1 MAETNAAALCEA
13 GRRDA
18 QALTVT
24 GRRRAHTGSI
34 RRAARTLVHAAK
46 AVTPETPNGA
56 WLRDNHTL
64 ARTAAS
70 DAAAALRHAHT
81 LRASGKQTVLGA
93 CCTGLLRACGNAL
106 TPKAAQAYLAGFQDV
121 LPLETAELAL
131 LVPGLQA
138 AAVYALAD
146 TYARDGA
153 AAPALFTSL
162 RALGTAAWA
171 ALAERCDRVGR
182 ILARDPVGVYP
193 AMDAATRTRY
203 RQTVAQLARRTGRTE
218 IDIAEDVL
226 ARAQSGEGAR
236 RHVGWFLLREV
247 LGAPEKR
254 RDGAWYIAAVVMGT
268 LALSLLLGFATGS
281 VSGAVLLLIP
291 VSEAVKGLLDAVLLR
306 VTKPRFVPRLALRR
320 GIPPEGRTLCVIAA
334 LLTCPGDAHALTA
347 RLEEYALCNRD
358 AGEQLL
364 FGLLADLP
372 EADMEHAPIDP
383 AILRAAREEIEA
395 LNARWG
401 SRFYL
406 FTRPRVQT
414 PDGKW
419 SAWERKRGALLELA
433 RLVLDRPGALQ
444 CAAGDAAGLSGTV
457 YLLTLDADTRL
468 TPGAARALVG
478 AMLHPLN
485 RPVVDARRGVV
496 THGYGLL
503 HPRMATELQSA
514 RASDWAR
521 VFAGP
526 GGSDPYGGVCG
537 ELYMDCFD
545 RGGFSGKGIL
555 DVRALLACCG
565 GDALPE
571 QRILSH
577 DALEGAYLHGGFLG
591 DVELT
596 DTFPAAPL
604 AWGARAHRWIR
615 GDWQNAPWI
624 FSRRARALHPID
636 RFRLADSLRRS
647 LVAPATW
654 AAIFLGCVLRWP
666 GLRLAAYA
674 ALLALAQGL
683 IFALGHPIV
692 HPADARVRYH
702 SSVLPGL
709 AAAVVQ
715 TVLRLI
721 LLPWEAVLNTSA
733 IVTALWRMTVSHRD
747 LLQWQTAAQRAAKRD
762 GLGAYLRALWPA
774 SALGLLTAVLTPSPT
789 GLAAGIVW
797 TLSPFVLAALGAPNA
812 PGAAPLQHA
821 AQRELLGWAKA
832 TWRYFETFCTAGE
845 HYLPPDNVQTQ
856 PPTGTAHRTSPTNMG
871 FALLSALCAHALG
884 VDNGRGL
891 VLAERMLTTMEQL
904 PRWNGHFYNW
914 YHTCTLRPMPPLYV
928 STVDSGNFAAALLAA
943 ANALRGW
950 GQGTLAAR
958 AQALCDGMDF
968 ALLYDPQRRLM
979 HIGIDTGSGKRS
991 EGYYDLLESEARLT
1005 SYFAVAR
1012 GDVPRE
1018 HWRALSR
1025 AQVQHERY
1033 RGCVSW
1039 SGSVFEYLMPEL
1051 FLPPQRDSL
1060 LWESAKFCLRVQ
1072 RRRVRTGQP
1081 WGVSESAYFALDSA
1095 LSYRYKAHGC
1105 AALAMQ
1111 PDMDRELVLSPYSAF
1126 LALAVAP
1133 RAAVRDLRRFAARG
1147 LLGQYGFREALDC
1160 TRARTGGGGQIVH
1173 CVMAHHQGMSLLS
1186 ACNALCGGQVQRW
1199 FLADPAMRAHMSLL
1213 SERLPLG
1220 APALRRRPEA
1230 QSSSNS
1236 RRRAL
1241 PDYTVEGT
1249 GVDAEAPRC
1258 TLLSNGT
1265 YCLAVTEAGQSFARW
1280 HALSVCRR
1288 GTRSDPAAAPMVSL
1302 ETGGVCTPLLPGT
1315 ADAARWRFT
1324 VRAAQFSTRHGSVTA
1339 VQTFTVPERV
1349 NGEVRALTLSS
1360 PDGIDGTVRLTFE
1373 AVLAPWED
1381 YVNHP
1386 AFARLGFQ
1394 SVLRRN
1400 ALLLRRLGRGGK
1412 PETWLCAACDR
1423 QADFCAEGALPGW
1436 LRAGYVQVR
1445 VAVHTPPDTP
1455 WRVHFALGVG
1465 AHEDDAFAAAQRA
1478 LVLPPESAAAL
1489 PGTLAAQYGMTDAEL
1504 EGAMAHISPLLFPTA
1519 APDASAQQLERPA
1532 LWAHGISGDL
1542 PVWCARPE
1550 AHVLRQ
1556 WALLRA
1562 LGIGCDLAL
1571 CTSDGGDY
1579 LQPTRTKVRGAL
1591 AALDLAHCL
1600 DAPGGVHLV
1609 PEDAFADVAAAAAI
1623 RPGMAHTRCT
1633 LPLLPPPGDR
1643 RTMPTG
1649 SDVRW
1654 DADGTV
1660 SFTGLPPRA
1669 WSNVLTNGRFGFLA
1683 TDAGTGHLWYRNAH
1697 TGRINRWLCD
1707 PWVLRG
1713 TETLRMTT
1721 RTGAVSLFNDD
1732 GHARVEYGFGWA
1744 AWERSVD
1751 GMSVRVTAFVP
1762 EDADARV
1769 LLIECAGRARITW
1782 HTDLVCAGR
1791 DADAPAVVTAYSG
1804 GVFTAENAR
1813 ADTPL
1818 RVCAA
1823 AGMPLTG
1830 WTCDR
1835 FSFLRGQMDRRA
1847 GAGLSPCFAL
1857 EGVVER
1863 QGVLVCGCDTRAN
1876 LLRLTQPDEAVR
1888 ALHRVRERWLGAVS
1902 RLWITTPDAAMNRYL
1917 GGWAAYQTLCCRLM
1931 ARTSL
1936 YQNGGAFGFRDQLQ
1950 DAVNLLLLDSKPAR
1964 EQIGRACAHQFS
1976 AGDVC
1981 HWWHAGF
1988 GVEHGV
1994 RTRISDDL
2002 LWLPWA
2008 VCEYAQ
2014 KTGDTQILSAEYP
2027 FLAGEELTEHER
2039 DRYQPLTP
2047 GAETGTVLEHCRR
2060 AFMRVLA
2067 RGVGAHGLLHIGTGD
2082 WNDAFDRVGAQGRGE
2097 SVWLTWF
2104 FAVTARKFAALIGG
2118 HAAEQLTLAA
2128 DRCTRAA
2135 EAAWDGAWYR
2145 RGYYDDGQPLG
2156 SEKSGECRIDAIAQ
2170 AFAALDTHAD
2180 RGRVHTALTSAV
2192 EHLFD
2197 REHNVV
2203 RLFDPPITRRTPET
2217 GYVRSYGA
2225 GLRENGGQYTHGA
2238 LWLAMALL
2246 RTGRTA
2252 EGTEILHAVL
2262 PAAHDPA
2269 RYEGEPYVL
2278 AADIAG
2284 GDNAGVAGWTWYTGA
2299 AGWYL
2304 RIAAEDLLGLHLRGG
2319 VLYPEPHLPAG
2330 WPECAVRWRDGAGLL
2345 HTIRLRPDGVTVDE
2359 KPYDGGGIGKKRPK
2373 PYSQDR

>member
-1 MAETNAAALCEA
+1 MADTNAGALCEA

-34 RRAARTLVHAAK
+34 RRAVKALTRTAK
-46 AVTPETPNGA
+46 AVTPETPDGA
-56 WLRDNHTL
+56 WLRDNRTL
-64 ARTAAS
+64 ARAAAS

-81 LRASGKQTVLGA
+81 LRASGAQTVLHV
-93 CCTGLLRACGNAL
+93 CCAGLLRACGNAL
-106 TPKAAQAYLAGFQDV
+106 TPKTAQAYLAGFQDV

-138 AAVYALAD
+138 AAVCALAD
-146 TYARDGA
+146 TYAHDGA

-171 ALAERCDRVGR
+171 ALTERCDRVGR
-182 ILARDPVGVYP
+182 ILARDPAGVYP

-203 RQTVAQLARRTGRTE
+203 RQTVARLSRRTGRTE

-226 ARAQSGEGAR
+226 ARAQSGEGTR

-254 RDGAWYIAAVVMGT
+254 RGGAWYIAAVIMGT

-281 VSGAVLLLIP
+281 VSGAMLLLIP

-320 GIPPEGRTLCVIAA
+320 GIPSEGKTLCVIAA
-334 LLTCPGDAHALTA
+334 LLTCPGDAHTLAA

-372 EADMEHAPIDP
+372 EAAQAHRAGDE
-383 AILRAAREEIEA
+383 AILHAARTEIEA
-395 LNARWG
+395 LNARYG
-401 SRFYL
+401 GRFYL
-406 FTRPRVQT
+406 FTRERVQT

-419 SAWERKRGALLELA
+419 SAWERKRGALLRLA
-433 RLVLDRPGALQ
+433 QLLCGETDAMH
-444 CAAGDAAGLSGTV
+444 CAAGDAAALRGTA

-591 DVELT
+591 DVELM

-692 HPADARVRYH
+692 HPADARVHYH

-721 LLPWEAVLNTSA
+721 LLPWEAVLNASA
-733 IVTALWRMTVSHRD
+733 IVTVLWRMLVSHKN

-797 TLSPFVLAALGAPNA
+797 TLSPFVLATLGAPNA
-812 PGAAPLQHA
+812 PGAAPLTRA

-832 TWRYFETFCTAGE
+832 TWRYFETFCTAEE

-884 VDNGRGL
+884 IDNERGL
-891 VLAERMLTTMEQL
+891 ALAERMLTTMEQL

-928 STVDSGNFAAALLAA
+928 STVDSGNCAAALLAA

-950 GQGTLAAR
+950 GQDALAAR

-1147 LLGQYGFREALDC
+1147 LPGQYGFREALDC

-1230 QSSSNS
+1230 QRGKP

-1288 GTRSDPAAAPMVSL
+1288 GTRSDPSAAPVVSL
-1302 ETGGVCTPLLPGT
+1302 ETGGASTPLLPGT

-1423 QADFCAEGALPGW
+1423 QADFCAEGAIPGW

-1455 WRVHFALGVG
+1455 WRVRFALGVG

-1519 APDASAQQLERPA
+1519 APDAAAEQLKRPA

-1571 CTSDGGDY
+1571 CSSDGGDY

-1591 AALDLAHCL
+1591 AALDLTHCL

-1623 RPGMAHTRCT
+1623 RPGMAHTRYT

-1649 SDVRW
+1649 SDVHW

-1660 SFTGLPPRA
+1660 AFTGLPPRA

-1697 TGRINRWLCD
+1697 TGRVNRWLCD

-1713 TETLRMTT
+1713 TETLRMAT
-1721 RTGAVSLFNDD
+1721 RAGAVSLFNDD

-1744 AWERSVD
+1744 AWERTVD

-1762 EDADARV
+1762 EDANARV

-1782 HTDLVCAGR
+1782 HTDLVCAAR

-1804 GVFTAENAR
+1804 GVFTAGNAR

-1818 RVCAA
+1818 HVCAA

-1857 EGVVER
+1857 ESVVER

-1902 RLWITTPDAAMNRYL
+1902 RLWITTPDEAMNRYL

-1950 DAVNLLLLDSKPAR
+1950 DAVNLLLLDSEPAR
-1964 EQIGRACAHQFS
+1964 AQIGRACAHQFS

-1981 HWWHAGF
+1981 HWWHADA

-2027 FLAGEELTEHER
+2027 FLAGEELTEHEH
-2039 DRYQPLTP
+2039 DRYQPLEVST
-2047 GAETGTVLEHCRR
+2047 ETGTVLEHCRR

-2118 HAAEQLTLAA
+2118 HAAEQLALAA

-2170 AFAALDTHAD
+2170 AFAAFDTHAD
-2180 RGRVHTALTSAV
+2180 PAHVHCALTSAV
-2192 EHLFD
+2192 EQLFD

-2246 RTGRTA
+2246 RTGRTD
-2252 EGTEILHAVL
+2252 EGVQILRAVL

-2278 AADIAG
+2278 AADVAA
-2284 GDNAGVAGWTWYTGA
+2284 GDNAGAAGWTWYTGA

-2304 RIAAEDLLGLHLRGG
+2304 RIAAEELLGLHLRGG
-2319 VLYPEPHLPAG
+2319 VLYPEPRLPAG

>member
-1 MAETNAAALCEA
+1 MAETNAGVLREA
-13 GRRDA
+13 GARDA

-24 GRRRAHTGSI
+24 GRRRARTGCI
-34 RRAARTLVHAAK
+34 RRAVKALTRTAK

-56 WLRDNHTL
+56 WLRDNRTL

-81 LRASGKQTVLGA
+81 LRASGAQTVLHV
-93 CCTGLLRACGNAL
+93 CCAGLLRACGNAL

-138 AAVYALAD
+138 AAVCALAD
-146 TYARDGA
+146 TYAHDGA

-171 ALAERCDRVGR
+171 ALTERCDRVGR
-182 ILARDPVGVYP
+182 ILARDPAGVYP
-193 AMDAATRTRY
+193 AMDAATRAHY
-203 RQTVAQLARRTGRTE
+203 RQVTARLARRTGRTE

-247 LGAPEKR
+247 LGAPEKH
-254 RDGAWYIAAVVMGT
+254 RDGAWYIAAVIMGT

-320 GIPPEGRTLCVIAA
+320 GIPPEGKTLCVIAA
-334 LLTCPGDAHALTA
+334 LLTCPDDAHALTA
-347 RLEEYALCNRD
+347 RLEEYYLCNRD
-358 AGEQLL
+358 AGENLT

-372 EADMEHAPIDP
+372 EADHAHAPVDP
-383 AILRAAREEIEA
+383 AILRAARTEIEA
-395 LNARWG
+395 LNARYG
-401 SRFYL
+401 GRFYL
-406 FTRPRVQT
+406 FTRERVQT

-419 SAWERKRGALLELA
+419 SAWERKRGALLRLA
-433 RLVLDRPGALQ
+433 QLLCGEAGAMH
-444 CAAGDAAGLSGTV
+444 CAAGDAAALRGTA

-485 RPVVDARRGVV
+485 RPVVDAQRGVV

-721 LLPWEAVLNTSA
+721 LLPWEAVLNASA
-733 IVTALWRMTVSHRD
+733 IVTALWRMLVSHKN

-812 PGAAPLQHA
+812 DAPAQLSRA
-821 AQRELLGWAKA
+821 AQRELLDWAKA
-832 TWRYFETFCTAGE
+832 TWQYFETFCTAGE

-871 FALLSALCAHALG
+871 FALLSALSAHALG
-884 VDNGRGL
+884 IDNGRGL
-891 VLAERMLTTMEQL
+891 ALAERMLTTMEQL

-928 STVDSGNFAAALLAA
+928 STVDSGNCAAALLAA

-950 GQGTLAAR
+950 GQGELAAR

-1012 GDVPRE
+1012 GDVPRA

-1072 RRRVRTGQP
+1072 RRRVRAGQP

-1230 QSSSNS
+1230 QSGKP

-1249 GVDAEAPRC
+1249 GVDAEVPRC

-1288 GTRSDPAAAPMVSL
+1288 GTRSDPAAAPVVSL
-1302 ETGGVCTPLLPGT
+1302 ETGGACTPLLPGT

-1324 VRAAQFSTRHGSVTA
+1324 VRAAQFSTRHGGVTA

-1423 QADFCAEGALPGW
+1423 QADFCAEGAIPGW

-1455 WRVHFALGVG
+1455 WRVRFALGVG
-1465 AHEDDAFAAAQRA
+1465 GHEDDAFAAAQRA
-1478 LVLPPESAAAL
+1478 LVLPPESATVL
-1489 PGTLAAQYGMTDAEL
+1489 PGALAAQYGMTDAEL
-1504 EGAMAHISPLLFPTA
+1504 EGAMAHISPLLFPA
-1519 APDASAQQLERPA
+1519 VSPDAAAEQLKRPA

-1579 LQPTRTKVRGAL
+1579 LQPTRAQVRGAL

-1660 SFTGLPPRA
+1660 AFTGLPPRA

-1721 RTGAVSLFNDD
+1721 RAGTVSLFDDD
-1732 GHARVEYGFGWA
+1732 GRARVEYGFGWA
-1744 AWERSVD
+1744 AWERTVD

-1762 EDADARV
+1762 EDANARV

-1813 ADTPL
+1813 ADMPL

-2027 FLAGEELTEHER
+2027 FLAGEELEENEH

-2067 RGVGAHGLLHIGTGD
+2067 RGVGAHGLLRIGTGD
-2082 WNDAFDRVGAQGRGE
+2082 WNDAFDRVGAHGRGE

-2104 FAVTARKFAALIGG
+2104 FAVTARKFAVLIGG

-2156 SEKSGECRIDAIAQ
+2156 SEKSSECRIDAIAQ
-2170 AFAALDTHAD
+2170 AFAAFDTHAD
-2180 RGRVHTALTSAV
+2180 PAHVHCALTSAV
-2192 EHLFD
+2192 EQLFD

-2246 RTGRTA
+2246 RTGRTD
-2252 EGTEILHAVL
+2252 EGVQILRAVL

-2278 AADIAG
+2278 AADVAA

-2304 RIAAEDLLGLHLRGG
+2304 RVAAEELLGLHLRGG
-2319 VLYPEPHLPAG
+2319 VLYPEPRLPAG

>member
-1 MAETNAAALCEA
+1 MAETNTAALRA
-13 GRRDA
+13 QGGRDA
-18 QALTVT
+18 RALSVT
-24 GRRRAHTGSI
+24 GRGRADTGRI
-34 RRAARTLVHAAK
+34 RRAAKALAHMAH
-46 AVTPETPNGA
+46 AVTPETPNGQ
-56 WLRDNHTL
+56 WLRDN
-64 ARTAAS
+64 RSFAAAAAG
-70 DAAAALRHAHT
+70 DAAAALRHARVRT
-81 LRASGKQTVLGA
+81 AGGQTVPGA
-93 CCTGLLRACGNAL
+93 CCAGLLRACEGAL
-106 TPKAAQAYLAGFQDV
+106 TVKAAEAYLEGFQDV

-138 AAVYALAD
+138 AVVCALAES
-146 TYARDGA
+146 YAGDGA

-162 RALGTAAWA
+162 RALGTAAWGM
-171 ALAERCDRVGR
+171 LAERCDRVGR

-193 AMDAATRTRY
+193 AMDEATRAHY
-203 RQTVAQLARRTGRTE
+203 RQCVARLARRTGRTE

-226 ARAQSGEGAR
+226 ARAQSSEGAR

-254 RDGAWYIAAVVMGT
+254 RDGGWYIAAVVVGT
-268 LALSLLLGFATGS
+268 LFLSLLLGFATKS
-281 VSGAVLLLIP
+281 ASGAVLLLIP
-291 VSEAVKGLLDAVLLR
+291 VSEVVKGLLDAVLLR

-334 LLTCPGDAHALTA
+334 LLTSPDDAHALCA
-347 RLEEYALCNRD
+347 RLEEYYLCNRD
-358 AGEQLL
+358 ALGQLT

-372 EADMEHAPIDP
+372 ETDREHAPIDP
-383 AILRAAREEIEA
+383 AILRAARAEIET

-406 FTRPRVQT
+406 FTRKRVPT

-433 RLVLDRPGALQ
+433 RLVLDRPGALH

-485 RPVVDARRGVV
+485 RAVVDAQRGVV
-496 THGYGLL
+496 TRGYGLL

-514 RASDWAR
+514 NATDWAR

-526 GGSDPYGGVCG
+526 GGADPYGGACG

-545 RGGFSGKGIL
+545 RGGFPGKGIL
-555 DVRALLACCG
+555 DVRALLDCCG
-565 GDALPE
+565 GGVIPE
-571 QRILSH
+571 GRVLSH

-624 FSRRARALHPID
+624 FSRRARVLHPID

-654 AAIFLGCVLRWP
+654 ISIFLGCVLRWP

-683 IFALGHPIV
+683 IRALGQPIV
-692 HPADARVRYH
+692 HPADTRVRYH
-702 SSVLPGL
+702 SDVLHGL
-709 AAAVVQ
+709 ASAVAQ

-721 LLPWEAVLNTSA
+721 LLPWEAVLNASA
-733 IVTALWRMTVSHRD
+733 IVTALWRMLVSHKN
-747 LLQWQTAAQRAAKRD
+747 LLQWQTAAQRSGKHD

-774 SALGLLTAVLTPSPT
+774 SALGLLTAVLTPSPA

-797 TLSPFVLAALGAPNA
+797 VLSPFVLAALGAPNTT
-812 PGAAPLQHA
+812 GAAPLSRA

-832 TWRYFETFCTAGE
+832 TWQYFETFCTAE
-845 HYLPPDNVQTQ
+845 DHYLPPDNVQSQ

-871 FALLSALCAHALG
+871 LALVSALGAHALG
-884 VDNGRGL
+884 IDNGRGL
-891 VLAERMLTTMEQL
+891 ELAERMLTTMEQL

-928 STVDSGNFAAALLAA
+928 STVDSGNCAAALLTA

-950 GQGTLAAR
+950 GRDELAAR
-958 AQALCDGMDF
+958 ARQLCDGMDF
-968 ALLYDPQRRLM
+968 GPLYDPQRRLM
-979 HIGIDTGSGKRS
+979 HIGIGTGSGKWS
-991 EGYYDLLESEARLT
+991 ESYYDLLASEARLT

-1025 AQVQHERY
+1025 AQVQKDHY

-1039 SGSVFEYLMPEL
+1039 SGSMFEYLMPEL
-1051 FLPPQRDSL
+1051 FLPPVRDSL
-1060 LWESAKFCLRVQ
+1060 LWESAKFCLYVQ
-1072 RRRVRTGQP
+1072 RRRVRPGQA

-1105 AALAMQ
+1105 AALALQ
-1111 PDMDRELVLSPYSAF
+1111 PGMDKELVLSPYSSF
-1126 LALAVAP
+1126 LALAVEP
-1133 RAAVRDLRRFAARG
+1133 RAAMRNLRRLAALG
-1147 LLGQYGFREALDC
+1147 LLGQHGFFDALDC
-1160 TRARTGGGGQIVH
+1160 TRARTGGGGQIVR
-1173 CVMAHHQGMSLLS
+1173 CVMAHHQGMSLLA
-1186 ACNALCGGQVQRW
+1186 ACNALCGDQVRRW
-1199 FLADPAMRAHMSLL
+1199 FFADPAMRAHATLL

-1220 APALRRRPEA
+1220 APALRRRAEEPAEKA
-1230 QSSSNS
+1230 

-1241 PDYTVEGT
+1241 PDYAAEGS
-1249 GVDAEAPRC
+1249 GIDAEAPRC
-1258 TLLSNGT
+1258 ALLSNGT
-1265 YCLAVTEAGQSFARW
+1265 YCLAVSEAGQSFARW

-1288 GTRSDPAAAPMVSL
+1288 GTRSDPAAGPVVRL
-1302 ETGGVCTPLLPGT
+1302 ETDDVSGPLLPGT
-1315 ADAARWRFT
+1315 AERAQWRFT
-1324 VRAAQFSTRHGSVTA
+1324 VRAAQFTTRHGDVTA
-1339 VQTFTVPERV
+1339 VQTLTVPGRA

-1360 PDGIDGTVRLTFE
+1360 PNGIEGTVRFVFE

-1394 SVLRRN
+1394 SVLRRD
-1400 ALLLRRLGRGGK
+1400 ALLLRHLGRGEK
-1412 PETWLCAACDR
+1412 PEAWLCAACDR
-1423 QADFCAEGALPGW
+1423 PGTWRAEGPVPGW
-1436 LRAGYVQVR
+1436 LRAGR
-1445 VAVHTPPDTP
+1445 VELTVPVHSAPDTP
-1455 WRVHFALGVG
+1455 WRVRFALGVG
-1465 AHEDDAFAAAQRA
+1465 AREDDAFTAAQRA
-1478 LVLPPESAAAL
+1478 LVLPPAMAAAL
-1489 PGTLAAQYGMTDAEL
+1489 PGELAAQYGMTGAEL
-1504 EGAMAHISPLLFPTA
+1504 DDAMAAVSPLLFPSVA
-1519 APDASAQQLERPA
+1519 ADAVPEQLARPA
-1532 LWAHGISGDL
+1532 LWAQGISGDL
-1542 PVWCARPE
+1542 PVWCAE
-1550 AHVLRQ
+1550 AERGVLRQ

-1562 LGIGCDLAL
+1562 LGVGCDLAL
-1571 CTSDGGDY
+1571 RSGDGGDY
-1579 LQPTRTKVRGAL
+1579 QQPTTGKVRGWL
-1591 AALDLAHCL
+1591 AALDLAHTL

-1609 PEDAFADVAAAAAI
+1609 PEEAFPGVAAAAAI
-1623 RPGMAHTRCT
+1623 RPGMARTRCT

-1643 RTMPTG
+1643 RNLPTG
-1649 SDVRW
+1649 ADAHW
-1654 DADGTV
+1654 DDDGTV

-1669 WSNVLTNGRFGFLA
+1669 WSQVLTNGRFGYLA
-1683 TDAGTGHLWYRNAH
+1683 TDAGTGHMWHRNAH

-1713 TETLRMTT
+1713 TETLRMAS
-1721 RTGAVSLFNDD
+1721 RAGAVSLFDDD
-1732 GHARVEYGFGWA
+1732 GAARVEYGFGWA

-1751 GMSVRVTAFVP
+1751 GMSVRVTTFVP

-1791 DADAPAVVTAYSG
+1791 DADAPAVVTAFADG
-1804 GVFTAENAR
+1804 MLTAENVR
-1813 ADTPL
+1813 ADAPEL
-1818 RVCAA
+1818 FCAA
-1823 AGMPLTG
+1823 AGMPLAG

-1835 FSFLRGQMDRRA
+1835 FSFLRGQMDARA

-1857 EGVVER
+1857 EGVIDR
-1863 QGVLVCGCDTRAN
+1863 QGVIVCGCDTRAN
-1876 LLRLTQPDEAVR
+1876 LLRLTQPDEAAHALR
-1888 ALHRVRERWLGAVS
+1888 ATRERWLGAVS
-1902 RLWITTPDAAMNRYL
+1902 RLWMTTPDADMNRYL
-1917 GGWAAYQTLCCRLM
+1917 GGWAAYQTLCCRLL

-1964 EQIGRACAHQFS
+1964 EQIGRACAHQFA

-1981 HWWHAGF
+1981 HWWHEGAGT
-1988 GVEHGV
+1988 EHGV

-2008 VCEYAQ
+2008 VCEYVE
-2014 KTGDTQILSAEYP
+2014 KTGDAEILSAEYP
-2027 FLAGEELTEHER
+2027 FLAGEALEENEH
-2039 DRYQPLTP
+2039 DRYQPLEA

-2060 AFMRVLA
+2060 ALMRVLA

-2104 FAVTARKFAALIGG
+2104 FAITARKFAALVGG
-2118 HAAEQLTLAA
+2118 HAAGQLCLAA
-2128 DRCTRAA
+2128 DHCTRAA
-2135 EAAWDGAWYR
+2135 EDAWDGAWYR
-2145 RGYYDDGQPLG
+2145 RGYYDDGRPLG
-2156 SEKSGECRIDAIAQ
+2156 SAGNDECRIDAIAQ

-2180 RGRVHTALTSAV
+2180 PGRVQTALTSAV
-2192 EHLFD
+2192 AQLFD

-2252 EGTEILHAVL
+2252 EGAEILHAVL
-2262 PAAHDPA
+2262 PTAHDPA

-2284 GDNAGVAGWTWYTGA
+2284 GDNAGAAGWTWYTGA

-2330 WPECAVRWRDGAGLL
+2330 WPECTVRWRDGAGLL
-2345 HTIRLRPDGVTVDE
+2345 HTIRLRPDGVTVDGE
-2359 KPYDGGGIGKKRPK
+2359 TYDGGGIGKKRPK

>member
-1 MAETNAAALCEA
+1 MAETNTAALRARGE
-13 GRRDA
+13 RDA
-18 QALTVT
+18 RALTVT
-24 GRRRAHTGSI
+24 GRRRADTGHI
-34 RRAARTLVHAAK
+34 RRAGKALARMART
-46 AVTPETPNGA
+46 VTPETPNGQ
-56 WLRDNHTL
+56 WLRDNRSF
-64 ARTAAS
+64 ACAAAG
-70 DAAAALRHAHT
+70 DAVAALRHARV
-81 LRASGKQTVLGA
+81 RASGGQTALGA
-93 CCTGLLRACGNAL
+93 CCAGLLRACGGAL
-106 TPKAAQAYLAGFQDV
+106 TVKAAEAYLEGFQDA

-138 AAVYALAD
+138 AVVCALAES
-146 TYARDGA
+146 YAHDGA

-162 RALGTAAWA
+162 RALGTAAWGM
-171 ALAERCDRVGR
+171 LAERCDRVGR

-193 AMDAATRTRY
+193 AMDAATRAHY
-203 RQTVAQLARRTGRTE
+203 RQTVARLARRTGRTE
-218 IDIAEDVL
+218 IEIAEDVL
-226 ARAQSGEGAR
+226 ARAQSSEGAR

-247 LGAPEKR
+247 LGAPERR
-254 RDGAWYIAAVVMGT
+254 RDGGWYIAAVVVGA
-268 LALSLLLGFATGS
+268 LFLSLLLGFATKS

-291 VSEAVKGLLDAVLLR
+291 VSEVVKGLLDAVLLR

-334 LLTCPGDAHALTA
+334 LLTSPDDVHALCA
-347 RLEEYALCNRD
+347 RLEEYYLCNRD
-358 AGEQLL
+358 ALGQLT

-372 EADMEHAPIDP
+372 EADMAHAPIDP
-383 AILRAAREEIEA
+383 AILRAARAEIAA

-433 RLVLDRPGALQ
+433 RLVLDRPGTLQ

-468 TPGAARALVG
+468 TPVAARALVG

-485 RPVVDARRGVV
+485 RAVVDAQRGVV
-496 THGYGLL
+496 TRGYGLL

-514 RASDWAR
+514 NATDWAR

-526 GGSDPYGGVCG
+526 GGADPYGGACG

-545 RGGFSGKGIL
+545 RGGFPGKGIL
-555 DVRALLACCG
+555 DARALLDCCG
-565 GDALPE
+565 GGVIPE
-571 QRILSH
+571 GRVLSH

-636 RFRLADSLRRS
+636 RFRLADNLRRS

-654 AAIFLGCVLRWP
+654 ISIFLGCVLRWP

-683 IFALGHPIV
+683 IRALGQPIV
-692 HPADARVRYH
+692 HPADTRVRYH
-702 SSVLPGL
+702 SDVLHGL
-709 AAAVVQ
+709 ASAVAQ

-721 LLPWEAVLNTSA
+721 LLPWEAILNTSA
-733 IVTALWRMTVSHRD
+733 IVTALWRMAVSHRN
-747 LLQWQTAAQRAAKRD
+747 LLQWQTAAQRAGRRD
-762 GLGAYLRALWPA
+762 GLGAYWRALWPA

-797 TLSPFVLAALGAPNA
+797 MLSPFVLAALGAPNA
-812 PGAAPLQHA
+812 AGAAPLSRA

-832 TWRYFETFCTAGE
+832 TWQYFETFCTAE
-845 HYLPPDNVQTQ
+845 DHYLPPDNVQSQ

-871 FALLSALCAHALG
+871 LALVSALGAHALG
-884 VDNGRGL
+884 IDDGQGL
-891 VLAERMLTTMEQL
+891 ALAERMLTTMEQL

-928 STVDSGNFAAALLAA
+928 STVDSGNCAAALLTA

-950 GQGTLAAR
+950 GRDELAAR
-958 AQALCDGMDF
+958 ARQLCDGMDF
-968 ALLYDPQRRLM
+968 GPLYDPQRRLM
-979 HIGIDTGSGKRS
+979 HIGIDTGSGKWS
-991 EGYYDLLESEARLT
+991 ESYYDLLSSEARLT

-1025 AQVQHERY
+1025 AQVQKDHY

-1039 SGSVFEYLMPEL
+1039 SGSMFEYLMPEL
-1051 FLPPQRDSL
+1051 FLPPVRDSL
-1060 LWESAKFCLRVQ
+1060 LWESAKFCLYVQ
-1072 RRRVRTGQP
+1072 RRRVEQP
-1081 WGVSESAYFALDSA
+1081 AE
-1095 LSYRYKAHGC
+1095 KA
-1105 AALAMQ
+1105 
-1111 PDMDRELVLSPYSAF
+1111 
-1126 LALAVAP
+1126 
-1133 RAAVRDLRRFAARG
+1133 
-1147 LLGQYGFREALDC
+1147 
-1160 TRARTGGGGQIVH
+1160 
-1173 CVMAHHQGMSLLS
+1173 
-1186 ACNALCGGQVQRW
+1186 
-1199 FLADPAMRAHMSLL
+1199 
-1213 SERLPLG
+1213 
-1220 APALRRRPEA
+1220 
-1230 QSSSNS
+1230 

-1241 PDYTVEGT
+1241 PDYAAEGT
-1249 GVDAEAPRC
+1249 GIDAEAPRC
-1258 TLLSNGT
+1258 ALLSNGT
-1265 YCLAVTEAGQSFARW
+1265 YCLAVSEAGQSFARW

-1288 GTRSDPAAAPMVSL
+1288 GTRADPAAGPVVRL
-1302 ETGGVCTPLLPGT
+1302 ETDDFSGPLLPGT
-1315 ADAARWRFT
+1315 AAGAQWRFT
-1324 VRAAQFSTRHGSVTA
+1324 VRAAQFTARHGDVTA
-1339 VQTFTVPERV
+1339 VQTLTVPGRA

-1360 PDGIDGTVRLTFE
+1360 PRGIEGTVRFVFE

-1394 SVLRRN
+1394 SVLRRD
-1400 ALLLRRLGRGGK
+1400 ALLLRHLGRGEK
-1412 PETWLCAACDR
+1412 PEAWLCAACDR
-1423 QADFCAEGALPGW
+1423 PGTWRAEGPVPGW
-1436 LRAGYVQVR
+1436 LRAGR
-1445 VAVHTPPDTP
+1445 VELSVPVHTAPDTP
-1455 WRVHFALGVG
+1455 WRVRFALGVG
-1465 AHEDDAFAAAQRA
+1465 AREDDAFTAAQRA
-1478 LVLPPESAAAL
+1478 LVLPPAMAAAL
-1489 PGTLAAQYGMTDAEL
+1489 PAELAAQYGMTGAEL
-1504 EGAMAHISPLLFPTA
+1504 DSAMAAVSPLLFPAVAADA
-1519 APDASAQQLERPA
+1519 APGQLERPA
-1532 LWAHGISGDL
+1532 LWAQGISGDL
-1542 PVWCARPE
+1542 PVWCAQAERG
-1550 AHVLRQ
+1550 VVRQ

-1562 LGIGCDLAL
+1562 LGVACDLAL
-1571 CTSDGGDY
+1571 RSGDGGDY
-1579 LQPTRTKVRGAL
+1579 RQPTAGKVRGWL
-1591 AALDLAHCL
+1591 AALDLAHTL
-1600 DAPGGVHLV
+1600 GAPGGVHLV
-1609 PEDAFADVAAAAAI
+1609 PEEAFPAVAAAAAI
-1623 RPGMAHTRCT
+1623 RPGMARTRCT

-1643 RTMPTG
+1643 RYLSTG
-1649 SDVRW
+1649 SDVHW
-1654 DADGTV
+1654 DDDGTV

-1669 WSNVLTNGRFGFLA
+1669 WSQVLTNGRFGFLA
-1683 TDAGTGHLWYRNAH
+1683 TDAGTGHMWHRNAH

-1713 TETLRMTT
+1713 TETLRMAS
-1721 RTGAVSLFNDD
+1721 RAGAVSLFDDD
-1732 GHARVEYGFGWA
+1732 GAARVEYGFGWA

-1791 DADAPAVVTAYSG
+1791 DADAPAVVTAYADG
-1804 GVFTAENAR
+1804 LFTAENVR
-1813 ADTPL
+1813 ADAPEL
-1818 RVCAA
+1818 FCAA

-1835 FSFLRGQMDRRA
+1835 FSFLRGQMDARA

-1857 EGVVER
+1857 EGVIDR
-1863 QGVLVCGCDTRAN
+1863 QGVIVCGCDTRAN
-1876 LLRLTQPDEAVR
+1876 LLRLTQPDEAAHALR
-1888 ALHRVRERWLGAVS
+1888 ATRERWLGAVS
-1902 RLWITTPDAAMNRYL
+1902 RLWMTTPDADMNRYL
-1917 GGWAAYQTLCCRLM
+1917 GGWAAYQTLCCRLL

-1950 DAVNLLLLDSKPAR
+1950 DAVNLLLLDSAPAR
-1964 EQIGRACAHQFS
+1964 EQIGRACAHQFA

-1981 HWWHAGF
+1981 HWWHAGT
-1988 GVEHGV
+1988 GPEHGV

-2008 VCEYAQ
+2008 VCEYVE
-2014 KTGDTQILSAEYP
+2014 KTGDAAILSAEYS
-2027 FLAGEELTEHER
+2027 FLAGEELEENEH
-2039 DRYQPLTP
+2039 DRYQPLEVS
-2047 GAETGTVLEHCRR
+2047 AERGTVLEHCRR
-2060 AFMRVLA
+2060 ALMRVLA
-2067 RGVGAHGLLHIGTGD
+2067 RGVGAHGLLLIGTGD

-2104 FAVTARKFAALIGG
+2104 FAITARKFAALVGG
-2118 HAAEQLTLAA
+2118 HAAEQLALAA
-2128 DRCTRAA
+2128 DHCTRAA
-2135 EAAWDGAWYR
+2135 EGAWDGAWYR
-2145 RGYYDDGQPLG
+2145 RGYYDDGRPLG
-2156 SEKSGECRIDAIAQ
+2156 SAESDECRIDAIAQ

-2252 EGTEILHAVL
+2252 EGAEILHAVL

-2330 WPECAVRWRDGAGLL
+2330 WPECTVRWRDGAGLL
-2345 HTIRLRPDGVTVDE
+2345 HTIRLRPDGVTVDNA
-2359 KPYDGGGIGKKRPK
+2359 PYDGGGIGKKRPK
-2373 PYSQDR
+2373 PYSQER

>member
-1 MAETNAAALCEA
+1 MADTNAGALCEA

-34 RRAARTLVHAAK
+34 RRAVKALTRTAK
-46 AVTPETPNGA
+46 AVTPETPDGA
-56 WLRDNHTL
+56 WLRDNQTL

-81 LRASGKQTVLGA
+81 LRASGAQTVLHV
-93 CCTGLLRACGNAL
+93 CCAGLLRACGNAL

-138 AAVYALAD
+138 ATVCALAD
-146 TYARDGA
+146 TYAHDGA

-171 ALAERCDRVGR
+171 ALTERCDRVGR
-182 ILARDPVGVYP
+182 ILARDPAGVYP

-254 RDGAWYIAAVVMGT
+254 RGGAWYIAAVVMGT

-291 VSEAVKGLLDAVLLR
+291 VSEVVKGLLDAVLLR

-320 GIPPEGRTLCVIAA
+320 GIPPEGKTLCVIAA
-334 LLTCPGDAHALTA
+334 LLTCPGDAHTLAA

-372 EADMEHAPIDP
+372 EADMERTPIDP
-383 AILRAAREEIEA
+383 AILHAAREEIEA
-395 LNARWG
+395 LNARYG
-401 SRFYL
+401 GRFYL
-406 FTRPRVQT
+406 FTRERVQT

-419 SAWERKRGALLELA
+419 SAWERKRGALLRLA
-433 RLVLDRPGALQ
+433 QLLCGEADAMH
-444 CAAGDAAGLSGTV
+444 CAAGDAAALRGTA

-468 TPGAARALVG
+468 TPGAARALAG

-683 IFALGHPIV
+683 IYALGHPIV

-721 LLPWEAVLNTSA
+721 LLPWEAVVNASA
-733 IVTALWRMTVSHRD
+733 IVTALWRMAVSHRD

-812 PGAAPLQHA
+812 DAPAQLSRA

-832 TWRYFETFCTAGE
+832 TWQYFETFCTAGE

-884 VDNGRGL
+884 IDNGRGL
-891 VLAERMLTTMEQL
+891 ALAEQMLTTMEQL

-928 STVDSGNFAAALLAA
+928 STVDSGNCAAALLAA

-950 GQGTLAAR
+950 GQDALAAR

-1072 RRRVRTGQP
+1072 RRRVRAGQP

-1147 LLGQYGFREALDC
+1147 LPGQYGFREALDC

-1220 APALRRRPEA
+1220 APALRRRPET
-1230 QSSSNS
+1230 QRGKP
-1236 RRRAL
+1236 RRRSL
-1241 PDYTVEGT
+1241 PDLTVEGT

-1265 YCLAVTEAGQSFARW
+1265 YCLAVSEAGQSFARW

-1302 ETGGVCTPLLPGT
+1302 ETGGTCTPLLPGT

-1373 AVLAPWED
+1373 AVLAQWED

-1400 ALLLRRLGRGGK
+1400 ALLLRRLGRGEK
-1412 PETWLCAACDR
+1412 PETWLCAVCDR
-1423 QADFCAEGALPGW
+1423 QADFYAEGAIPGW

-1455 WRVHFALGVG
+1455 WRVRFALGVG

-1504 EGAMAHISPLLFPTA
+1504 EGAMAHISPLLFATA

-1591 AALDLAHCL
+1591 AALDLAHCP
-1600 DAPGGVHLV
+1600 DTPGGVHLV

-1649 SDVRW
+1649 SDVHW

-1660 SFTGLPPRA
+1660 AFTGLPPRA

-1683 TDAGTGHLWYRNAH
+1683 TDAGAGHLWYRNAH

-1721 RTGAVSLFNDD
+1721 RTGAVSLFDDD

-1744 AWERSVD
+1744 AWERTID

-1762 EDADARV
+1762 EDANARV

-1782 HTDLVCAGR
+1782 HTDLVCAAH
-1791 DADAPAVVTAYSG
+1791 DADASAVVTAYSG
-1804 GVFTAENAR
+1804 GVFTAGNAR

-1888 ALHRVRERWLGAVS
+1888 ALHRVREQWLGAVS
-1902 RLWITTPDAAMNRYL
+1902 RLWITTPDEAMNRYL
-1917 GGWAAYQTLCCRLM
+1917 GGWAAYQALCCRLM

-1950 DAVNLLLLDSKPAR
+1950 DAVNLLLLDSEPAR
-1964 EQIGRACAHQFS
+1964 AQIGRACAHQFS

-1988 GVEHGV
+1988 GDEHGV

-2027 FLAGEELTEHER
+2027 FLAGEELEENER

-2104 FAVTARKFAALIGG
+2104 FAVTARNFAALVGG

-2170 AFAALDTHAD
+2170 AFAAFDTHAD
-2180 RGRVHTALTSAV
+2180 PAHVHCALTSAV
-2192 EHLFD
+2192 EQLFD

-2246 RTGRTA
+2246 RTGRTD
-2252 EGTEILHAVL
+2252 EGVQILRAVL

-2278 AADIAG
+2278 AADVAA

-2304 RIAAEDLLGLHLRGG
+2304 RIAAEELLGLHLRGG
-2319 VLYPEPHLPAG
+2319 VLYPEPRLPAG

>member
-1 MAETNAAALCEA
+1 MAETNAGVLREA
-13 GRRDA
+13 GARDA

-24 GRRRAHTGSI
+24 GRRRARTGCI
-34 RRAARTLVHAAK
+34 RRAVKALTRTAK

-56 WLRDNHTL
+56 WLRDNRTL

-81 LRASGKQTVLGA
+81 LRASGAQTVLHV
-93 CCTGLLRACGNAL
+93 CCAGLLRACGNAL

-138 AAVYALAD
+138 TAVCALAD
-146 TYARDGA
+146 TYAHDGA

-171 ALAERCDRVGR
+171 ALTERCDRVGR
-182 ILARDPVGVYP
+182 ILARDPAGVYP

-203 RQTVAQLARRTGRTE
+203 RQTVARLARRTGRTE

-247 LGAPEKR
+247 LGAPEKH
-254 RDGAWYIAAVVMGT
+254 RDGTWYIAAVIVGT
-268 LALSLLLGFATGS
+268 LFLSLLLGFATGS

-291 VSEAVKGLLDAVLLR
+291 VSEVVKGLLDAVLLR

-320 GIPPEGRTLCVIAA
+320 GIPPEGKTLCVIAA
-334 LLTCPGDAHALTA
+334 LLTCPDDAHALTA
-347 RLEEYALCNRD
+347 RLEEYYLCNRD
-358 AGEQLL
+358 AGENLT

-372 EADMEHAPIDP
+372 EADHAHAPVDP
-383 AILRAAREEIEA
+383 AILRAARTEIEA
-395 LNARWG
+395 LNARYG
-401 SRFYL
+401 GRFYL
-406 FTRPRVQT
+406 FTRERVQT

-419 SAWERKRGALLELA
+419 SAWERKRGALLRLA
-433 RLVLDRPGALQ
+433 QLLCGEAGAMH
-444 CAAGDAAGLSGTV
+444 CAAGDAAALRGTA

-485 RPVVDARRGVV
+485 RPVVDAQRGVV

-683 IFALGHPIV
+683 IFSLGHPIV

-721 LLPWEAVLNTSA
+721 LLPWEAVLNASA

-797 TLSPFVLAALGAPNA
+797 TLSPFVLAALGAPNTV
-812 PGAAPLQHA
+812 GAAPLPHA

-845 HYLPPDNVQTQ
+845 HYLPPDNVQLQ

-884 VDNGRGL
+884 IDNGRGL
-891 VLAERMLTTMEQL
+891 ALAEQMLTTMEQL

-928 STVDSGNFAAALLAA
+928 STVDSGNCAAALLAA

-950 GQGTLAAR
+950 GQDELAAR

-1230 QSSSNS
+1230 QRGKP

-1288 GTRSDPAAAPMVSL
+1288 GTRSDPAAAPMLSL
-1302 ETGGVCTPLLPGT
+1302 ETGGACTPLLPGT

-1400 ALLLRRLGRGGK
+1400 ALLLRRLGRGEK

-1423 QADFCAEGALPGW
+1423 QADFCAEGAIPGW

-1455 WRVHFALGVG
+1455 WRVRFALGVG

-1478 LVLPPESAAAL
+1478 LVLPPESAAVL
-1489 PGTLAAQYGMTDAEL
+1489 PGALAAQYGMTDAEL
-1504 EGAMAHISPLLFPTA
+1504 EGAMAHISPLLFPA
-1519 APDASAQQLERPA
+1519 VSPDAAAEQLKRPA

-1542 PVWCARPE
+1542 PVWCAHPE
-1550 AHVLRQ
+1550 AQVLRQ

-1579 LQPTRTKVRGAL
+1579 LQPTRTKVHGAL
-1591 AALDLAHCL
+1591 AALDLTHCL

-1649 SDVRW
+1649 SEVRW

-1660 SFTGLPPRA
+1660 AFTGQPPRA

-1713 TETLRMTT
+1713 TETLRMAS
-1721 RTGAVSLFNDD
+1721 RAGAVSLFDDD
-1732 GHARVEYGFGWA
+1732 GRSRVEYGFGWA

-1791 DADAPAVVTAYSG
+1791 DADAPAVVTAYADG
-1804 GVFTAENAR
+1804 LFTAENVR
-1813 ADTPL
+1813 ADAPTL
-1818 RVCAA
+1818 FCAA

-1835 FSFLRGQMDRRA
+1835 FSFLRGQMDARA

-1857 EGVVER
+1857 EGVIDR
-1863 QGVLVCGCDTRAN
+1863 QGVIVCGCSTRAN
-1876 LLRLTQPDEAVR
+1876 LLRLTQPDEAAHALR
-1888 ALHRVRERWLGAVS
+1888 ATRERWLGAVS
-1902 RLWITTPDAAMNRYL
+1902 RLWMTTPDADMNRYL
-1917 GGWAAYQTLCCRLM
+1917 GGWAAYQTLCCRLL

-1950 DAVNLLLLDSKPAR
+1950 DAVNLLLLDSAPAR
-1964 EQIGRACAHQFS
+1964 EQIGRACAHQFA

-1981 HWWHAGF
+1981 HWWHEGAGT
-1988 GVEHGV
+1988 EHGV

-2008 VCEYAQ
+2008 VCEYVE
-2014 KTGDTQILSAEYP
+2014 KTGDAEILSAEYP
-2027 FLAGEELTEHER
+2027 FLAGEELEENEH
-2039 DRYQPLTP
+2039 DRYQPLEA

-2060 AFMRVLA
+2060 ALMRVLA
-2067 RGVGAHGLLHIGTGD
+2067 RGVGAHGLLLIGTGD

-2104 FAVTARKFAALIGG
+2104 FAITARKFAALVGG
-2118 HAAEQLTLAA
+2118 HAAEQLALAA
-2128 DRCTRAA
+2128 DHCTRAA
-2135 EAAWDGAWYR
+2135 EGAWDGAWYR
-2145 RGYYDDGQPLG
+2145 RGYYDDGRPLG
-2156 SEKSGECRIDAIAQ
+2156 SEACGECRIDAIAQ

-2180 RGRVHTALTSAV
+2180 PGRVHTALTSAV

-2246 RTGRTA
+2246 RTGRTD
-2252 EGTEILHAVL
+2252 EGAQILRAVL

-2278 AADIAG
+2278 AADVAA

-2304 RIAAEDLLGLHLRGG
+2304 RITAEELLGLHLRGG
-2319 VLYPEPHLPAG
+2319 VLYPEPRLPDG
-2330 WPECAVRWRDGAGLL
+2330 WPECTVRWRDGAGLL

-2359 KPYDGGGIGKKRPK
+2359 KPYDGGGIGKKQPK

>member
-1 MAETNAAALCEA
+1 MADTNAGALCEA

-34 RRAARTLVHAAK
+34 RHAARTLAHAAK

-56 WLRDNHTL
+56 WLRDNRTL
-64 ARTAAS
+64 ARTAAD

-138 AAVYALAD
+138 AAVCALAD
-146 TYARDGA
+146 TYASDGA

-171 ALAERCDRVGR
+171 ALTERCDRVGR
-182 ILARDPVGVYP
+182 ILARDPAGVYP

-203 RQTVAQLARRTGRTE
+203 RQTVARLARRTGRTE

-254 RDGAWYIAAVVMGT
+254 RDGAWYIAAVVVGT

-320 GIPPEGRTLCVIAA
+320 GIPPEGKTLCVIAA
-334 LLTCPGDAHALTA
+334 LLTCPGDAHTLAA

-372 EADMEHAPIDP
+372 EAAQAHRDGDE

-395 LNARWG
+395 LNARYG
-401 SRFYL
+401 RRFYL
-406 FTRPRVQT
+406 FTRERVQT

-433 RLVLDRPGALQ
+433 RLVLDRPGAMH
-444 CAAGDAAGLSGTV
+444 CAAGDAAALRGTAF
-457 YLLTLDADTRL
+457 LLTLDADTRL
-468 TPGAARALVG
+468 TPGAARALAG

-647 LVAPATW
+647 LIAPATW

-683 IFALGHPIV
+683 IYALGHPIV

-715 TVLRLI
+715 TVLQLI
-721 LLPWEAVLNTSA
+721 LLPWEAVLNASA

-812 PGAAPLQHA
+812 AGTAPLTRA

-832 TWRYFETFCTAGE
+832 TWQYFETFCTAGE

-891 VLAERMLTTMEQL
+891 ALAERMLTTMGQL

-928 STVDSGNFAAALLAA
+928 STVDSGNCAAALLAA

-950 GQGTLAAR
+950 GQAELAAR

-1072 RRRVRTGQP
+1072 RRRVRAGQP

-1147 LLGQYGFREALDC
+1147 LPGQYGFREALDC

-1230 QSSSNS
+1230 QRGKP

-1288 GTRSDPAAAPMVSL
+1288 GTRSDPSAAPMVSL

-1339 VQTFTVPERV
+1339 VQAFTVPERV

-1360 PDGIDGTVRLTFE
+1360 PDGIDGTLRLTFE

-1423 QADFCAEGALPGW
+1423 QADFCAEGAIPGW

-1455 WRVHFALGVG
+1455 WRVRFALGVG

-1519 APDASAQQLERPA
+1519 APDAAAEQLKRPA

-1579 LQPTRTKVRGAL
+1579 LQPTRAKVRGVL

-1721 RTGAVSLFNDD
+1721 RAGAVSLFNDD

-1744 AWERSVD
+1744 AWERTVD

-1762 EDADARV
+1762 EDANARV

-1818 RVCAA
+1818 RVRAA

-1857 EGVVER
+1857 EGIVER
-1863 QGVLVCGCDTRAN
+1863 QGVLVCGCDTHAN

-1888 ALHRVRERWLGAVS
+1888 ALHRVRERWLGAMS
-1902 RLWITTPDAAMNRYL
+1902 RLWITTPDEAMNRYL
-1917 GGWAAYQTLCCRLM
+1917 GGWAAYQTLCCRLL

-1964 EQIGRACAHQFS
+1964 EQIGCACAHQFS

-2027 FLAGEELTEHER
+2027 FLAGEELEENEH

-2118 HAAEQLTLAA
+2118 HAAEQLALAA

-2170 AFAALDTHAD
+2170 AFAAFDTHAD
-2180 RGRVHTALTSAV
+2180 PAHVQRALTSAV
-2192 EHLFD
+2192 EQLFD

-2246 RTGRTA
+2246 RTGRTD
-2252 EGTEILHAVL
+2252 EGVQILHAVL

-2278 AADIAG
+2278 AADVAG
-2284 GDNAGVAGWTWYTGA
+2284 GDNAGAAGWTWYTGA

-2304 RIAAEDLLGLHLRGG
+2304 RIAAEELLGMHLRGG
-2319 VLYPEPHLPAG
+2319 VLYPEPRLPAG

>member
-1 MAETNAAALCEA
+1 MAETNAGALCEA
-13 GRRDA
+13 GRHDA

-34 RRAARTLVHAAK
+34 RRAARTLTRTAK

-56 WLRDNHTL
+56 WLRDNRAL
-64 ARTAAS
+64 ARAAAN

-81 LRASGKQTVLGA
+81 LRASGKQTVLGT

-138 AAVYALAD
+138 AAVCALAD
-146 TYARDGA
+146 TYAHDGA

-171 ALAERCDRVGR
+171 ALTERCDRVGR
-182 ILARDPVGVYP
+182 ILARDPAGVYP

-203 RQTVAQLARRTGRTE
+203 RQTVARLARRTGRTE

-254 RDGAWYIAAVVMGT
+254 RDGAWYIAAVIVGT

-320 GIPPEGRTLCVIAA
+320 GIPPEGKTLCVIAA
-334 LLTCPGDAHALTA
+334 LLTCPGDAHTLCA
-347 RLEEYALCNRD
+347 RLEEYYLCNRD

-372 EADMEHAPIDP
+372 EADHAHAPVDP
-383 AILRAAREEIEA
+383 AILRAARTQIEA
-395 LNARWG
+395 LNARYG
-401 SRFYL
+401 ARFYL
-406 FTRPRVQT
+406 FTRERVQT

-419 SAWERKRGALLELA
+419 SAWERKRGALLRLA
-433 RLVLDRPGALQ
+433 QLLCGEADALH
-444 CAAGDAAGLSGTV
+444 CAAGDAAALRGTA

-485 RPVVDARRGVV
+485 RPVVDVQRGVV

-565 GDALPE
+565 GNALPE
-571 QRILSH
+571 QCILSH

-624 FSRRARALHPID
+624 FFRRARALHPID

-647 LVAPATW
+647 LIAPATW
-654 AAIFLGCVLRWP
+654 AAVFLGCVLRWP

-721 LLPWEAVLNTSA
+721 LLPWEAVLNASA

-812 PGAAPLQHA
+812 DAPAQLSRA

-832 TWRYFETFCTAGE
+832 TWQYFETFCTAGE

-871 FALLSALCAHALG
+871 FALLSALGAHALG

-891 VLAERMLTTMEQL
+891 ALAERMLTTMEQL

-928 STVDSGNFAAALLAA
+928 STVDSGNCAAALLAA

-950 GQGTLAAR
+950 GQDALAAR
-958 AQALCDGMDF
+958 AQTLCDGMDF

-1126 LALAVAP
+1126 LALAIAP

-1147 LLGQYGFREALDC
+1147 LPGQYGFREALDC
-1160 TRARTGGGGQIVH
+1160 TRARTSGGGQIVH

-1230 QSSSNS
+1230 QRSKP

-1265 YCLAVTEAGQSFARW
+1265 YYLAVTEAGQSFARW

-1288 GTRSDPAAAPMVSL
+1288 GTRSDPSAAPVVSL
-1302 ETGGVCTPLLPGT
+1302 ETDGACTPLLPGT

-1324 VRAAQFSTRHGSVTA
+1324 VRAAQFSTRHGSVSA

-1400 ALLLRRLGRGGK
+1400 ALLLRRLGHGGK
-1412 PETWLCAACDR
+1412 PETWLCAVCDR
-1423 QADFCAEGALPGW
+1423 QADFYAEGAIPGW

-1455 WRVHFALGVG
+1455 WRVRFALGVG
-1465 AHEDDAFAAAQRA
+1465 AHEDNAFAAAQRA

-1489 PGTLAAQYGMTDAEL
+1489 PGALAAQYGMTDAEL
-1504 EGAMAHISPLLFPTA
+1504 EGAMAHISPLLFATA
-1519 APDASAQQLERPA
+1519 APDAAAEQLKRPA

-1550 AHVLRQ
+1550 AQVLRQ

-1579 LQPTRTKVRGAL
+1579 LQPTRTKVHGAL

-1649 SDVRW
+1649 TDVRW

-1660 SFTGLPPRA
+1660 AFTGLPPRA

-1713 TETLRMTT
+1713 TETLCMASRA
-1721 RTGAVSLFNDD
+1721 GAVSLFDDD
-1732 GHARVEYGFGWA
+1732 GRARVEYGFGWA
-1744 AWERSVD
+1744 AWERIVD

-1762 EDADARV
+1762 EDANARV

-1782 HTDLVCAGR
+1782 HTDLVCAAR

-1813 ADTPL
+1813 TDTPL

-1835 FSFLRGQMDRRA
+1835 FSFLRGQMDRRV

-1902 RLWITTPDAAMNRYL
+1902 RLWITTPDEAMNRYL
-1917 GGWAAYQTLCCRLM
+1917 GGWAAYQALCCRLM

-2047 GAETGTVLEHCRR
+2047 GTETGTVLEHCRR

-2082 WNDAFDRVGAQGRGE
+2082 WNDAFDRVGVQGRGE

-2118 HAAEQLTLAA
+2118 HAAEQLALAA

-2170 AFAALDTHAD
+2170 AFAAFDTHAD
-2180 RGRVHTALTSAV
+2180 PAHVHCALTSAV
-2192 EHLFD
+2192 EQLFD

-2246 RTGRTA
+2246 RTGRTD
-2252 EGTEILHAVL
+2252 EGVQILRAVL

-2278 AADIAG
+2278 AADVAA
-2284 GDNAGVAGWTWYTGA
+2284 GDNAGAAGWTWYTGA

-2304 RIAAEDLLGLHLRGG
+2304 RVAAEELLGLHLRGG
-2319 VLYPEPHLPAG
+2319 VLYPEPQLPAG

-2359 KPYDGGGIGKKRPK
+2359 KPYDGGGIGKKQPK

>member
-1 MAETNAAALCEA
+1 MAETNTAALRAQGE
-13 GRRDA
+13 RDA
-18 QALTVT
+18 RALTVT
-24 GRRRAHTGSI
+24 GRRRADTGRI
-34 RRAARTLVHAAK
+34 RRAGKALARMAR
-46 AVTPETPNGA
+46 AVTPETPNGQ
-56 WLRDNHTL
+56 WLRDNRSF
-64 ARTAAS
+64 ACAAAG
-70 DAAAALRHAHT
+70 DAVAALRHARV
-81 LRASGKQTVLGA
+81 RASGGQTALGA
-93 CCTGLLRACGNAL
+93 CCAGLLRACGGAL
-106 TPKAAQAYLAGFQDV
+106 TVKAAEAYLEGFQDA

-138 AAVYALAD
+138 AVVCALAESY
-146 TYARDGA
+146 TGDGA

-162 RALGTAAWA
+162 RALGTAAWGM
-171 ALAERCDRVGR
+171 LAERCDRVGR

-193 AMDAATRTRY
+193 AMDAATRTHY
-203 RQTVAQLARRTGRTE
+203 RQTVARLARRTGRTE
-218 IDIAEDVL
+218 IEIAEDVL
-226 ARAQSGEGAR
+226 ARAQRSEGAR

-247 LGAPEKR
+247 LGAPERR
-254 RDGAWYIAAVVMGT
+254 RDGGWYIAAVVVGT
-268 LALSLLLGFATGS
+268 LFLSLLLGFATKS

-291 VSEAVKGLLDAVLLR
+291 VSEVVKGLLDAVLLR

-334 LLTCPGDAHALTA
+334 LLTSPDDVHALCA
-347 RLEEYALCNRD
+347 RLEEYYLCNRD
-358 AGEQLL
+358 ALGQLT

-372 EADMEHAPIDP
+372 EADMAHAPIDP
-383 AILRAAREEIEA
+383 AILRAARAEIAA

-433 RLVLDRPGALQ
+433 RLVLDRPGTLQ

-485 RPVVDARRGVV
+485 RAVVDAQRGVV
-496 THGYGLL
+496 TRGYGLL

-514 RASDWAR
+514 NATDWAR

-526 GGSDPYGGVCG
+526 GGADPYGGACG

-545 RGGFSGKGIL
+545 RGGFPGKGIL
-555 DVRALLACCG
+555 DVRALLDCCG
-565 GDALPE
+565 GGVIPE
-571 QRILSH
+571 GRVLSH

-636 RFRLADSLRRS
+636 RFRLADNLRRS

-654 AAIFLGCVLRWP
+654 LAIFLGCVLRWP

-683 IFALGHPIV
+683 IRALGQPIV
-692 HPADARVRYH
+692 HPADTRVRYH
-702 SSVLPGL
+702 SDVLHGL
-709 AAAVVQ
+709 ASAVAQ

-721 LLPWEAVLNTSA
+721 LLPWEAILNTSA
-733 IVTALWRMTVSHRD
+733 IVTALWRMAVSHRN
-747 LLQWQTAAQRAAKRD
+747 LLQWQTAAQRAGRRD
-762 GLGAYLRALWPA
+762 GLGAYWRALWPA

-797 TLSPFVLAALGAPNA
+797 MLSPFVLAALGAPNA
-812 PGAAPLQHA
+812 AGAAPLSRA

-832 TWRYFETFCTAGE
+832 TWQYFETFCTAE
-845 HYLPPDNVQTQ
+845 DHYLPPDNVQSQ

-871 FALLSALCAHALG
+871 LALVSALGAHALG
-884 VDNGRGL
+884 IDDGRGL
-891 VLAERMLTTMEQL
+891 ALAERMLTTMEQL

-928 STVDSGNFAAALLAA
+928 STVDSGNCAAALLTA

-950 GQGTLAAR
+950 GRDELAAR
-958 AQALCDGMDF
+958 AQMLCDGMDF
-968 ALLYDPQRRLM
+968 GPLYDPQRRLM
-979 HIGIDTGSGKRS
+979 HIGIDTGSGKWS
-991 EGYYDLLESEARLT
+991 ESYYDLLSSEARLT

-1025 AQVQHERY
+1025 AQVQKDHY

-1039 SGSVFEYLMPEL
+1039 SGSMFEYLMPEL
-1051 FLPPQRDSL
+1051 FLPPVRDSL
-1060 LWESAKFCLRVQ
+1060 LWESAKFCLYVQ
-1072 RRRVRTGQP
+1072 RRRVRPGQA

-1105 AALAMQ
+1105 AALALQ
-1111 PDMDRELVLSPYSAF
+1111 PGMDKELVLSPYSSF
-1126 LALAVAP
+1126 LALAVEP
-1133 RAAVRDLRRFAARG
+1133 RAAMRNLRRLAALG
-1147 LLGQYGFREALDC
+1147 LLGQHGFFDALDC
-1160 TRARTGGGGQIVH
+1160 TRARTGGGGQIVR
-1173 CVMAHHQGMSLLS
+1173 CVMAHHQGMSLLA
-1186 ACNALCGGQVQRW
+1186 ACNALCGDQVRRW
-1199 FLADPAMRAHMSLL
+1199 FFADPAMRAHATLL

-1220 APALRRRPEA
+1220 APALRRRAEQPAEKA
-1230 QSSSNS
+1230 

-1241 PDYTVEGT
+1241 PDYAAEGT
-1249 GVDAEAPRC
+1249 GIDAEAPRC
-1258 TLLSNGT
+1258 ALLSNGT
-1265 YCLAVTEAGQSFARW
+1265 YCLAVSEAGQSFARW

-1288 GTRSDPAAAPMVSL
+1288 GTRADPAAGPVVRL
-1302 ETGGVCTPLLPGT
+1302 ETDDFSGPLLPGT
-1315 ADAARWRFT
+1315 AAGAQWRFT
-1324 VRAAQFSTRHGSVTA
+1324 VRAAQFTARHGDVTA
-1339 VQTFTVPERV
+1339 VQTLTVPGRA

-1360 PDGIDGTVRLTFE
+1360 PSGIEGTVRFVFE

-1394 SVLRRN
+1394 SVLRRD
-1400 ALLLRRLGRGGK
+1400 ALLLRHLGRGEK
-1412 PETWLCAACDR
+1412 PEAWLCAACDR
-1423 QADFCAEGALPGW
+1423 PGTWRAEGPVPGW
-1436 LRAGYVQVR
+1436 LRAGR
-1445 VAVHTPPDTP
+1445 VELSVPVHTAPDTP
-1455 WRVHFALGVG
+1455 WRVRFALGVG
-1465 AHEDDAFAAAQRA
+1465 AREDDAFTAAQRA
-1478 LVLPPESAAAL
+1478 LVLPPAMAAAL
-1489 PGTLAAQYGMTDAEL
+1489 PAELAAQYGMTGAEL
-1504 EGAMAHISPLLFPTA
+1504 DGAMAAVSPLLFPAVAAGA
-1519 APDASAQQLERPA
+1519 APGQLERPA
-1532 LWAHGISGDL
+1532 LWAQGISGDL
-1542 PVWCARPE
+1542 PVWCAQAERG
-1550 AHVLRQ
+1550 VVRQ

-1562 LGIGCDLAL
+1562 LGVACDLAL
-1571 CTSDGGDY
+1571 RSGDGGDY
-1579 LQPTRTKVRGAL
+1579 RQPTAGKVRGWL
-1591 AALDLAHCL
+1591 AALDLAHTL
-1600 DAPGGVHLV
+1600 GAPGGVHLV
-1609 PEDAFADVAAAAAI
+1609 PEEAFPAVAAAAAI
-1623 RPGMAHTRCT
+1623 RPGMARTRCT

-1643 RTMPTG
+1643 RYLSTG
-1649 SDVRW
+1649 SDVHW
-1654 DADGTV
+1654 DDDGTV

-1669 WSNVLTNGRFGFLA
+1669 WSQVLTNGRFGFLA
-1683 TDAGTGHLWYRNAH
+1683 TDAGTGHMWHRNAH

-1713 TETLRMTT
+1713 TETLRM
-1721 RTGAVSLFNDD
+1721 AS
-1732 GHARVEYGFGWA
+1732 
-1744 AWERSVD
+1744 
-1751 GMSVRVTAFVP
+1751 
-1762 EDADARV
+1762 
-1769 LLIECAGRARITW
+1769 RA
-1782 HTDLVCAGR
+1782 
-1791 DADAPAVVTAYSG
+1791 
-1804 GVFTAENAR
+1804 
-1813 ADTPL
+1813 
-1818 RVCAA
+1818 
-1823 AGMPLTG
+1823 
-1830 WTCDR
+1830 
-1835 FSFLRGQMDRRA
+1835 
-1847 GAGLSPCFAL
+1847 
-1857 EGVVER
+1857 
-1863 QGVLVCGCDTRAN
+1863 
-1876 LLRLTQPDEAVR
+1876 
-1888 ALHRVRERWLGAVS
+1888 GAVS
-1902 RLWITTPDAAMNRYL
+1902 RLWMTTPDADMNRYL
-1917 GGWAAYQTLCCRLM
+1917 GGWAAYQTLCCRLL

-1950 DAVNLLLLDSKPAR
+1950 DAVNLLLLDSAPAR
-1964 EQIGRACAHQFS
+1964 EQIGRACAHQFA

-1981 HWWHAGF
+1981 HWWHAGT
-1988 GVEHGV
+1988 GPEHGV

-2008 VCEYAQ
+2008 VCEYVE
-2014 KTGDTQILSAEYP
+2014 KTGDAEILSAEYP
-2027 FLAGEELTEHER
+2027 FLAGEELEENEH
-2039 DRYQPLTP
+2039 DRYQPLEVS
-2047 GAETGTVLEHCRR
+2047 AERGTVLEHCRR
-2060 AFMRVLA
+2060 ALMRVLA
-2067 RGVGAHGLLHIGTGD
+2067 RGVGAHGLLLIGTGD

-2104 FAVTARKFAALIGG
+2104 FAITARKFAALVGG
-2118 HAAEQLTLAA
+2118 HAAEQLALAA
-2128 DRCTRAA
+2128 DHCTRAA
-2135 EAAWDGAWYR
+2135 EGAWDGAWYR
-2145 RGYYDDGQPLG
+2145 RGYYDDGRPLG
-2156 SEKSGECRIDAIAQ
+2156 SAESDECRIDAIAQ

-2180 RGRVHTALTSAV
+2180 PGRVHTALTSAV

-2252 EGTEILHAVL
+2252 EGAEILHAVL

-2269 RYEGEPYVL
+2269 CYEGEPYVL

-2330 WPECAVRWRDGAGLL
+2330 WPECTVRWRDGAGML
-2345 HTIRLRPDGVTVDE
+2345 HTVRLRPDGVTVDNA
-2359 KPYDGGGIGKKRPK
+2359 PYDGGGIGKKRPK

>member
-1 MAETNAAALCEA
+1 MAETNAGALRETGA
-13 GRRDA
+13 RDA

-24 GRRRAHTGSI
+24 GRRRARTGCI
-34 RRAARTLVHAAK
+34 RRAVKALTRTEK

-56 WLRDNHTL
+56 WLRDNRAL
-64 ARTAAS
+64 ARAAAN

-81 LRASGKQTVLGA
+81 LRASGAQTVLHA
-93 CCTGLLRACGNAL
+93 CCAGLLHACGNAL

-138 AAVYALAD
+138 AAVCALAD
-146 TYARDGA
+146 TYAHDGA

-193 AMDAATRTRY
+193 AMDEATRAYY
-203 RQTVAQLARRTGRTE
+203 RQTVARLARRTGRTE

-226 ARAQSGEGAR
+226 ARAQSGDGAR

-254 RDGAWYIAAVVMGT
+254 GDGAWYIAAVIVGT

-291 VSEAVKGLLDAVLLR
+291 VSEVVKGLLDAVLLR
-306 VTKPRFVPRLALRR
+306 VTKLRFVPRLALRR

-334 LLTCPGDAHALTA
+334 LLTCPGDAHTLAA

-383 AILRAAREEIEA
+383 AILHAARTEIEA
-395 LNARWG
+395 LNARYG
-401 SRFYL
+401 GRFYL
-406 FTRPRVQT
+406 FTRERVQT

-419 SAWERKRGALLELA
+419 SAWERKRGALLRLA
-433 RLVLDRPGALQ
+433 QLLCGEADAMH
-444 CAAGDAAGLSGTV
+444 CAAGDAAALRGTA

-721 LLPWEAVLNTSA
+721 LLPWEAVLNASA

-774 SALGLLTAVLTPSPT
+774 SVLGLLTAVLTPSPT

-812 PGAAPLQHA
+812 DAPAQLSRA

-832 TWRYFETFCTAGE
+832 TWQYFETFCTAGE

-871 FALLSALCAHALG
+871 FALLSALSAHALG

-891 VLAERMLTTMEQL
+891 ALAEQMLTTMEQL

-928 STVDSGNFAAALLAA
+928 STVDSGNCAAALLAA

-950 GQGTLAAR
+950 GQDELAAR

-1220 APALRRRPEA
+1220 APALRRRPEV
-1230 QSSSNS
+1230 Q
-1236 RRRAL
+1236 RGKPHRRAL

-1265 YCLAVTEAGQSFARW
+1265 YCLAVSEAGQSFARW

-1288 GTRSDPAAAPMVSL
+1288 GTRSDPAAAPVVSL
-1302 ETGGVCTPLLPGT
+1302 ETGGACTLLLPGT

-1381 YVNHP
+1381 YVNHS

-1400 ALLLRRLGRGGK
+1400 ALLLRRLGRGEK

-1423 QADFCAEGALPGW
+1423 QADFCAEGAIPGW

-1455 WRVHFALGVG
+1455 WRVRFALGVG

-1489 PGTLAAQYGMTDAEL
+1489 PGALAAQYGMTDAEL

-1519 APDASAQQLERPA
+1519 APDASAEQLKRPA

-1579 LQPTRTKVRGAL
+1579 LQPTRAQVRGAL

-1660 SFTGLPPRA
+1660 AFTGLPPRA

-1721 RTGAVSLFNDD
+1721 RTGAISLFDDD

-1744 AWERSVD
+1744 AWERTVD

-1818 RVCAA
+1818 HVCAA

-1857 EGVVER
+1857 EGIVER

-1888 ALHRVRERWLGAVS
+1888 ALHRVREQWLGAVS
-1902 RLWITTPDAAMNRYL
+1902 RLWITTPDEAMNRYL
-1917 GGWAAYQTLCCRLM
+1917 GGWAAYQTLCCRLL

-1950 DAVNLLLLDSKPAR
+1950 DAVNLLLLDSAPAR

-2014 KTGDTQILSAEYP
+2014 KTGDTQILSAEHP

-2047 GAETGTVLEHCRR
+2047 GTETGTVLEHCRR

-2067 RGVGAHGLLHIGTGD
+2067 RGVGAHGLLRIGTGD

-2170 AFAALDTHAD
+2170 AFAAFDTHAD
-2180 RGRVHTALTSAV
+2180 PAHVQRALTSAV
-2192 EHLFD
+2192 EQLFD

-2246 RTGRTA
+2246 RTGRTD
-2252 EGTEILHAVL
+2252 EGAQILRAVL

-2278 AADIAG
+2278 AADVAA
-2284 GDNAGVAGWTWYTGA
+2284 GDNAGAAGWTWYTGA

-2304 RIAAEDLLGLHLRGG
+2304 RITAEELLGLHLRGG
-2319 VLYPEPHLPAG
+2319 VLYPEPRLPAG

>member
-1 MAETNAAALCEA
+1 MAETNAGALREA
-13 GRRDA
+13 GARDA

-24 GRRRAHTGSI
+24 GRHRARTGCI
-34 RRAARTLVHAAK
+34 RRAVKALTRTAK

-56 WLRDNHTL
+56 WLRDNRAL
-64 ARTAAS
+64 ARAAAN

-81 LRASGKQTVLGA
+81 LRASGAQTVLGA
-93 CCTGLLRACGNAL
+93 CCTGLLRACCNVL

-138 AAVYALAD
+138 ATVCALAD
-146 TYARDGA
+146 TYAHDGA

-171 ALAERCDRVGR
+171 ALTERCDRVGR
-182 ILARDPVGVYP
+182 ILARDPAGVYP

-236 RHVGWFLLREV
+236 QHVGWFLLREV
-247 LGAPEKR
+247 LGAPEKH
-254 RDGAWYIAAVVMGT
+254 RDGTWYIAAVIVGT

-306 VTKPRFVPRLALRR
+306 VTKPRFVPRLTLRR
-320 GIPPEGRTLCVIAA
+320 GIPPEGKTLCVIAA
-334 LLTCPGDAHALTA
+334 LLTCPGDAHTLAA

-372 EADMEHAPIDP
+372 EAAQAHRTGDE
-383 AILRAAREEIEA
+383 AILHAARTEIEA
-395 LNARWG
+395 LNARYG
-401 SRFYL
+401 GRFYL
-406 FTRPRVQT
+406 FTRERTRT
-414 PDGKW
+414 PDGLW
-419 SAWERKRGALLELA
+419 RPWERKRGALLRLA
-433 RLVLDRPGALQ
+433 QLLCGEADAMH
-444 CAAGDAAGLSGTV
+444 CAAGDAAALRGTA

-485 RPVVDARRGVV
+485 HPVVDARRGVV

-721 LLPWEAVLNTSA
+721 LLPWEAVLNASA

-774 SALGLLTAVLTPSPT
+774 SVLGLLTAVLTPSPT

-812 PGAAPLQHA
+812 DAPAQLSRA

-832 TWRYFETFCTAGE
+832 TWQYFETFCTAGE

-871 FALLSALCAHALG
+871 FALLSALSAHALG

-891 VLAERMLTTMEQL
+891 ALAEQMLTTMEQL

-928 STVDSGNFAAALLAA
+928 STVDSGNCAAALLAA

-950 GQGTLAAR
+950 GQDELAAR

-1072 RRRVRTGQP
+1072 RRRVRAGQP

-1147 LLGQYGFREALDC
+1147 LPGQYGFREALDC

-1230 QSSSNS
+1230 QRSKP

-1288 GTRSDPAAAPMVSL
+1288 GTRSDPAAAPMLWL
-1302 ETGGVCTPLLPGT
+1302 ETGGACIPLLPGT

-1400 ALLLRRLGRGGK
+1400 ALLLRRLGRGEK

-1423 QADFCAEGALPGW
+1423 QADFCAEGAIPGW

-1455 WRVHFALGVG
+1455 WRVRFALGVG

-1478 LVLPPESAAAL
+1478 LVLPPESAAVL
-1489 PGTLAAQYGMTDAEL
+1489 PGALAAQYGMTDAEL

-1519 APDASAQQLERPA
+1519 APDAAAEQLKRPA

-1542 PVWCARPE
+1542 PVWRARPE

-1556 WALLRA
+1556 WALLHA

-1571 CTSDGGDY
+1571 CSSDGGDY
-1579 LQPTRTKVRGAL
+1579 LQPTRAKVRGAL
-1591 AALDLAHCL
+1591 AALDLTHCL

-1649 SDVRW
+1649 SEVHW

-1660 SFTGLPPRA
+1660 AFTGLPPRA

-1721 RTGAVSLFNDD
+1721 RTGAVSLFDDD

-1744 AWERSVD
+1744 AWERTVD

-1762 EDADARV
+1762 EDANARV

-1804 GVFTAENAR
+1804 GVFTAGNAR
-1813 ADTPL
+1813 APTPL

-1835 FSFLRGQMDRRA
+1835 FSFLRGQMDRRV

-1876 LLRLTQPDEAVR
+1876 LLRLTQPDEAVH

-1902 RLWITTPDAAMNRYL
+1902 RLWITTPDEAMNRYL

-2027 FLAGEELTEHER
+2027 FLAGEELAEHER

-2047 GAETGTVLEHCRR
+2047 GTETGTVLEHCRR

-2067 RGVGAHGLLHIGTGD
+2067 RGVGTHGLLHIGTGD

-2170 AFAALDTHAD
+2170 AFAAFDTHAD
-2180 RGRVHTALTSAV
+2180 PTHVQRALTSAV
-2192 EHLFD
+2192 EQLFD

-2246 RTGRTA
+2246 RTGRTD
-2252 EGTEILHAVL
+2252 EGAQILRAVL

-2278 AADIAG
+2278 AADVAA
-2284 GDNAGVAGWTWYTGA
+2284 GDNAGAAGWTWYTGA

-2304 RIAAEDLLGLHLRGG
+2304 RIAAEELLGLHLRGG
-2319 VLYPEPHLPAG
+2319 VLYPEPRLPAG

>member
-1 MAETNAAALCEA
+1 MADTNAGALCEA

-34 RRAARTLVHAAK
+34 RHAARTLAHAAK

-56 WLRDNHTL
+56 WLRDNRTL
-64 ARTAAS
+64 ARAAAS

-81 LRASGKQTVLGA
+81 LRASGAQTVLHA
-93 CCTGLLRACGNAL
+93 CCAGLLCACGNAL

-138 AAVYALAD
+138 AAVCALAD
-146 TYARDGA
+146 TYAHDGA

-171 ALAERCDRVGR
+171 ALTERCDRVGR
-182 ILARDPVGVYP
+182 ILARDPAGVYP

-226 ARAQSGEGAR
+226 ARAQSSEGAR

-254 RDGAWYIAAVVMGT
+254 RDGAWYIAAVIVGT

-291 VSEAVKGLLDAVLLR
+291 VSEVVKGLLDAVLLR

-320 GIPPEGRTLCVIAA
+320 GIPPKGKTLCVIAA
-334 LLTCPGDAHALTA
+334 LLTCPGDAHTLAA

-372 EADMEHAPIDP
+372 EADMERTPIDP
-383 AILRAAREEIEA
+383 AILHAAREEIEA
-395 LNARWG
+395 LNARYG
-401 SRFYL
+401 GRFYL
-406 FTRPRVQT
+406 FTRERVQT

-419 SAWERKRGALLELA
+419 SAWERKRGALLRLA
-433 RLVLDRPGALQ
+433 QLLCGEADAMH
-444 CAAGDAAGLSGTV
+444 CAAGDAAALRGTA

-468 TPGAARALVG
+468 TPGAARALAG

-683 IFALGHPIV
+683 IYALGHPIV

-721 LLPWEAVLNTSA
+721 LLPWEAVVNASA
-733 IVTALWRMTVSHRD
+733 IVTALWRMAVSHRD

-812 PGAAPLQHA
+812 DAPAQLSRA

-832 TWRYFETFCTAGE
+832 TWQYFETFCTAGE

-884 VDNGRGL
+884 IDNGRGL
-891 VLAERMLTTMEQL
+891 ALAEQMLTTMEQL

-928 STVDSGNFAAALLAA
+928 STVDSGNCAAALLAA

-950 GQGTLAAR
+950 GQDALAAR

-1072 RRRVRTGQP
+1072 RRRVRAGQP

-1147 LLGQYGFREALDC
+1147 LPGQYGFREALDC

-1220 APALRRRPEA
+1220 APALRRRPET
-1230 QSSSNS
+1230 QRGKP
-1236 RRRAL
+1236 RRRSL
-1241 PDYTVEGT
+1241 PDLTVEGT

-1265 YCLAVTEAGQSFARW
+1265 YCLAVSEAGQSFARW

-1373 AVLAPWED
+1373 AVLAQWED

-1400 ALLLRRLGRGGK
+1400 ALLLRRLGRGEK
-1412 PETWLCAACDR
+1412 PETWLCAVCDR
-1423 QADFCAEGALPGW
+1423 QADFYAEGAIPGW

-1455 WRVHFALGVG
+1455 WRVRFALGVG

-1504 EGAMAHISPLLFPTA
+1504 EGAMAHISPLLFATA

-1591 AALDLAHCL
+1591 AALDLTHCL

-1649 SDVRW
+1649 SDVHW

-1660 SFTGLPPRA
+1660 AFTGLPPRA

-1721 RTGAVSLFNDD
+1721 RVGAVSLFNDD
-1732 GHARVEYGFGWA
+1732 GRARVEYGFGWA
-1744 AWERSVD
+1744 AWERTVD

-1762 EDADARV
+1762 EDANARV

-1818 RVCAA
+1818 HVCAA

-1876 LLRLTQPDEAVR
+1876 LLRLTQPDEAVH

-1902 RLWITTPDAAMNRYL
+1902 RLWITTPDEAMNRYL
-1917 GGWAAYQTLCCRLM
+1917 GGWAAYQTLCCRLL

-1981 HWWHAGF
+1981 HWWHTGF

-2014 KTGDTQILSAEYP
+2014 KTGDAEILSAEYP
-2027 FLAGEELTEHER
+2027 FLVGEELEENEH

-2170 AFAALDTHAD
+2170 AFAAFDTHAD
-2180 RGRVHTALTSAV
+2180 PAHVQRALTSAV
-2192 EHLFD
+2192 EQLFD

-2246 RTGRTA
+2246 RTGRTD
-2252 EGTEILHAVL
+2252 EGVQILRAVL

-2278 AADIAG
+2278 AADVAA

-2304 RIAAEDLLGLHLRGG
+2304 RTAAEELLGLHLRGG
-2319 VLYPEPHLPAG
+2319 VLYPEPRLPAG

-2359 KPYDGGGIGKKRPK
+2359 KPYDGGGIGKKQPK

>member
-1 MAETNAAALCEA
+1 MADTNAGALCEA

-34 RRAARTLVHAAK
+34 RRAVKALTRTAK
-46 AVTPETPNGA
+46 AVTPETPDGA
-56 WLRDNHTL
+56 WLRDNQTL

-81 LRASGKQTVLGA
+81 LRASGAQTVLHV
-93 CCTGLLRACGNAL
+93 CCAGLLRACGNAL

-138 AAVYALAD
+138 VTVCALAD
-146 TYARDGA
+146 TYAHDGA

-162 RALGTAAWA
+162 RALGTTAWA
-171 ALAERCDRVGR
+171 ALTERCDRVGR
-182 ILARDPVGVYP
+182 ILARDPTGVYP

-203 RQTVAQLARRTGRTE
+203 RQTVARLARRTGRTE

-254 RDGAWYIAAVVMGT
+254 RGGAWYIAAVVMGT

-291 VSEAVKGLLDAVLLR
+291 VSEVVKGLLDAVLLR

-320 GIPPEGRTLCVIAA
+320 GIPPEGKTLCVIAA
-334 LLTCPGDAHALTA
+334 LLTCPGDAHTLAA

-395 LNARWG
+395 LNARYG
-401 SRFYL
+401 GRFYL
-406 FTRPRVQT
+406 FTRERVQT

-419 SAWERKRGALLELA
+419 SAWERKRGALLRLA
-433 RLVLDRPGALQ
+433 QLLCGEADAMH
-444 CAAGDAAGLSGTV
+444 CAAGDAAALRGTA

-636 RFRLADSLRRS
+636 RFRLADNLRRS

-654 AAIFLGCVLRWP
+654 ISIFLGCVLRWP

-683 IFALGHPIV
+683 IRALGQPIV
-692 HPADARVRYH
+692 HPADTRVRYH
-702 SSVLPGL
+702 SDVLHGL
-709 AAAVVQ
+709 ASAVAQ

-721 LLPWEAVLNTSA
+721 LLPWEAILNTSA
-733 IVTALWRMTVSHRD
+733 IVTALWRMAVSHKN
-747 LLQWQTAAQRAAKRD
+747 LLQWQTAAQRAGRRD

-797 TLSPFVLAALGAPNA
+797 MLSPFVLAALGAPNA
-812 PGAAPLQHA
+812 AGAAPLSRA

-832 TWRYFETFCTAGE
+832 TWQYFETFCTAE
-845 HYLPPDNVQTQ
+845 DHYLPPDNVQSQ

-871 FALLSALCAHALG
+871 LALVSALGAHALG
-884 VDNGRGL
+884 IDDGRGL
-891 VLAERMLTTMEQL
+891 ELAERMLTTMEQL

-928 STVDSGNFAAALLAA
+928 STVDSGNCAAALLAA

-950 GQGTLAAR
+950 GQDALAAR

-1072 RRRVRTGQP
+1072 RRRVRAGQP

-1230 QSSSNS
+1230 QRSKP

-1288 GTRSDPAAAPMVSL
+1288 GTRSDPAAAPMLSL
-1302 ETGGVCTPLLPGT
+1302 ETGGTCTPLLPGT

-1324 VRAAQFSTRHGSVTA
+1324 VRAAQFSTRHDSVTA

-1412 PETWLCAACDR
+1412 PEMWLCAACDR
-1423 QADFCAEGALPGW
+1423 QADFCAEGAIPGW

-1455 WRVHFALGVG
+1455 WRVRFALGVG

-1489 PGTLAAQYGMTDAEL
+1489 PGALAAQYGMTDAEL

-1519 APDASAQQLERPA
+1519 APDAAAEQLKRPA

-1571 CTSDGGDY
+1571 CSSDGGDY

-1643 RTMPTG
+1643 RYLPTG
-1649 SDVRW
+1649 SDVHW
-1654 DADGTV
+1654 DDDGTV

-1669 WSNVLTNGRFGFLA
+1669 WSQVLTNGRFGFLA
-1683 TDAGTGHLWYRNAH
+1683 TDAGTGHMWHRNAH

-1713 TETLRMTT
+1713 TETLRMAS
-1721 RTGAVSLFNDD
+1721 RAGAVSLFDDD
-1732 GHARVEYGFGWA
+1732 GRSRVEYGFGWA

-1791 DADAPAVVTAYSG
+1791 DADAPAVVTAYADG
-1804 GVFTAENAR
+1804 LFTAENVR
-1813 ADTPL
+1813 ADAPEL
-1818 RVCAA
+1818 FCAA

-1835 FSFLRGQMDRRA
+1835 FSFLRGQMDARA

-1857 EGVVER
+1857 EGVIDR
-1863 QGVLVCGCDTRAN
+1863 QGVIVCGCSTRAN
-1876 LLRLTQPDEAVR
+1876 LLRLTQPDEAAHALR
-1888 ALHRVRERWLGAVS
+1888 ATRERWLGAVS
-1902 RLWITTPDAAMNRYL
+1902 RLWMTTPDADMNRYL
-1917 GGWAAYQTLCCRLM
+1917 GGWAAYQTLCCRLL

-1950 DAVNLLLLDSKPAR
+1950 DAVNLLLLDSAPAR
-1964 EQIGRACAHQFS
+1964 EQIGRACAHQFA

-1981 HWWHAGF
+1981 HWWHEGAGT
-1988 GVEHGV
+1988 EHGV

-2008 VCEYAQ
+2008 VCEYVE
-2014 KTGDTQILSAEYP
+2014 KTGDAEILSAEYP
-2027 FLAGEELTEHER
+2027 FLAGEELEENEH
-2039 DRYQPLTP
+2039 DRYQPLEP

-2060 AFMRVLA
+2060 ALMRVLA
-2067 RGVGAHGLLHIGTGD
+2067 RGVGAHGLLLIGTGD

-2104 FAVTARKFAALIGG
+2104 FAITARKFAALVGG
-2118 HAAEQLTLAA
+2118 HAAEQLALAA
-2128 DRCTRAA
+2128 DHCTRAA
-2135 EAAWDGAWYR
+2135 EGAWDGAWYR
-2145 RGYYDDGQPLG
+2145 RGYYDDGRPLG
-2156 SEKSGECRIDAIAQ
+2156 SEACGECRIDAIAQ

-2180 RGRVHTALTSAV
+2180 PGRVHTALTSAV

-2246 RTGRTA
+2246 RTGRTD
-2252 EGTEILHAVL
+2252 EGAEILCAVL
-2262 PAAHDPA
+2262 PTAHDPA

-2278 AADIAG
+2278 AADIAA

-2304 RIAAEDLLGLHLRGG
+2304 RIAAEELLGLHLRGG
-2319 VLYPEPHLPAG
+2319 VLYPEPRLPAG

>member
-1 MAETNAAALCEA
+1 M
-13 GRRDA
+13 
-18 QALTVT
+18 
-24 GRRRAHTGSI
+24 
-34 RRAARTLVHAAK
+34 
-46 AVTPETPNGA
+46 
-56 WLRDNHTL
+56 
-64 ARTAAS
+64 
-70 DAAAALRHAHT
+70 
-81 LRASGKQTVLGA
+81 
-93 CCTGLLRACGNAL
+93 
-106 TPKAAQAYLAGFQDV
+106 
-121 LPLETAELAL
+121 
-131 LVPGLQA
+131 
-138 AAVYALAD
+138 
-146 TYARDGA
+146 
-153 AAPALFTSL
+153 
-162 RALGTAAWA
+162 
-171 ALAERCDRVGR
+171 
-182 ILARDPVGVYP
+182 
-193 AMDAATRTRY
+193 
-203 RQTVAQLARRTGRTE
+203 
-218 IDIAEDVL
+218 
-226 ARAQSGEGAR
+226 
-236 RHVGWFLLREV
+236 
-247 LGAPEKR
+247 
-254 RDGAWYIAAVVMGT
+254 
-268 LALSLLLGFATGS
+268 
-281 VSGAVLLLIP
+281 
-291 VSEAVKGLLDAVLLR
+291 
-306 VTKPRFVPRLALRR
+306 
-320 GIPPEGRTLCVIAA
+320 
-334 LLTCPGDAHALTA
+334 
-347 RLEEYALCNRD
+347 
-358 AGEQLL
+358 
-364 FGLLADLP
+364 
-372 EADMEHAPIDP
+372 
-383 AILRAAREEIEA
+383 
-395 LNARWG
+395 
-401 SRFYL
+401 
-406 FTRPRVQT
+406 
-414 PDGKW
+414 
-419 SAWERKRGALLELA
+419 
-433 RLVLDRPGALQ
+433 
-444 CAAGDAAGLSGTV
+444 
-457 YLLTLDADTRL
+457 
-468 TPGAARALVG
+468 
-478 AMLHPLN
+478 
-485 RPVVDARRGVV
+485 
-496 THGYGLL
+496 
-503 HPRMATELQSA
+503 
-514 RASDWAR
+514 
-521 VFAGP
+521 
-526 GGSDPYGGVCG
+526 
-537 ELYMDCFD
+537 
-545 RGGFSGKGIL
+545 
-555 DVRALLACCG
+555 
-565 GDALPE
+565 
-571 QRILSH
+571 
-577 DALEGAYLHGGFLG
+577 
-591 DVELT
+591 
-596 DTFPAAPL
+596 
-604 AWGARAHRWIR
+604 
-615 GDWQNAPWI
+615 
-624 FSRRARALHPID
+624 
-636 RFRLADSLRRS
+636 
-647 LVAPATW
+647 
-654 AAIFLGCVLRWP
+654 
-666 GLRLAAYA
+666 
-674 ALLALAQGL
+674 
-683 IFALGHPIV
+683 
-692 HPADARVRYH
+692 
-702 SSVLPGL
+702 
-709 AAAVVQ
+709 VQ

-721 LLPWEAVLNTSA
+721 LLPWEAVLNASA
-733 IVTALWRMTVSHRD
+733 IVTALWRMAVSHRD

-812 PGAAPLQHA
+812 PGAAPLTHA

-832 TWRYFETFCTAGE
+832 TWHYFETFCTAGE

-884 VDNGRGL
+884 IDNGRGL
-891 VLAERMLTTMEQL
+891 ALAERMLTTMEQL

-928 STVDSGNFAAALLAA
+928 STVDSGNCAAALLAA

-950 GQGTLAAR
+950 GQDELAAR

-1072 RRRVRTGQP
+1072 RRRVRAGQP

-1133 RAAVRDLRRFAARG
+1133 RAAVRNLRRFAARG

-1220 APALRRRPEA
+1220 APALRRRPEV
-1230 QSSSNS
+1230 Q
-1236 RRRAL
+1236 RGKPHRRAL

-1288 GTRSDPAAAPMVSL
+1288 GTRSEPSAAPMLSL
-1302 ETGGVCTPLLPGT
+1302 ETGGACTPLLPGT

-1349 NGEVRALTLSS
+1349 NGEVRTLTLSS

-1386 AFARLGFQ
+1386 TFARLGFQ

-1400 ALLLRRLGRGGK
+1400 ALLLRRLGRGEK
-1412 PETWLCAACDR
+1412 PETWLCAVCDR
-1423 QADFCAEGALPGW
+1423 QADFCAEGAIPGW

-1455 WRVHFALGVG
+1455 WRVRFALGVG

-1489 PGTLAAQYGMTDAEL
+1489 PVALAAQYGMTDAEL
-1504 EGAMAHISPLLFPTA
+1504 EGAMAHISPLLFPSS
-1519 APDASAQQLERPA
+1519 APDAAAEQLKRPA

-1591 AALDLAHCL
+1591 AALDLTHCL

-1609 PEDAFADVAAAAAI
+1609 PEGAFPAVAAAAAI

-1649 SDVRW
+1649 SEVHW

-1660 SFTGLPPRA
+1660 AFTGLPPRA

-1721 RTGAVSLFNDD
+1721 RAGAVSLFDGD

-1744 AWERSVD
+1744 AWERTVD

-1762 EDADARV
+1762 EDANARV

-1782 HTDLVCAGR
+1782 HTDLVCAAH
-1791 DADAPAVVTAYSG
+1791 DTDAPAVVTAYSG

-1857 EGVVER
+1857 EGIVER

-1902 RLWITTPDAAMNRYL
+1902 RLWITTPDEAMNRYL
-1917 GGWAAYQTLCCRLM
+1917 GGWAAYQTLCCRLL

-2170 AFAALDTHAD
+2170 AFAAFDTHAD
-2180 RGRVHTALTSAV
+2180 PVHVHRALTSAV
-2192 EHLFD
+2192 EQLFD

-2246 RTGRTA
+2246 RTGRTD
-2252 EGTEILHAVL
+2252 EGVQILRAVL

-2278 AADIAG
+2278 AADVAA
-2284 GDNAGVAGWTWYTGA
+2284 GDNAGAAGWTWYTGA

-2304 RIAAEDLLGLHLRGG
+2304 RIAAEELLGLHLRGG
-2319 VLYPEPHLPAG
+2319 VLYPEPRLPAG

>member
-1 MAETNAAALCEA
+1 MADTNAGALCEA

-34 RRAARTLVHAAK
+34 RHAARMLAHAAK

-64 ARTAAS
+64 ARTAAN

-81 LRASGKQTVLGA
+81 LRASGAQTVLHT
-93 CCTGLLRACGNAL
+93 CCAGLLHACGNAL

-138 AAVYALAD
+138 AAVCALAD
-146 TYARDGA
+146 TYAHDGA

-171 ALAERCDRVGR
+171 ALTERCDRVGR
-182 ILARDPVGVYP
+182 ILARDPAGVYP

-226 ARAQSGEGAR
+226 ARAQSAEGAR

-247 LGAPEKR
+247 LGAPEKH
-254 RDGAWYIAAVVMGT
+254 RDGTWYIAAVIMGT

-320 GIPPEGRTLCVIAA
+320 GIPPEGKTLCVIAA
-334 LLTCPGDAHALTA
+334 LLTCPGDAHTLAA

-383 AILRAAREEIEA
+383 AILRAARTEIEA
-395 LNARWG
+395 LNARYG
-401 SRFYL
+401 GRFYL
-406 FTRPRVQT
+406 FTRERTRT
-414 PDGKW
+414 PDGIW
-419 SAWERKRGALLELA
+419 RPWERKRGALLRLA
-433 RLVLDRPGALQ
+433 QLLCGEADAMH
-444 CAAGDAAGLSGTV
+444 CAAGDAAALRGTA

-692 HPADARVRYH
+692 HPADAHVRYH

-721 LLPWEAVLNTSA
+721 LLPWEAVLNASA

-812 PGAAPLQHA
+812 DAPAQLSRA

-832 TWRYFETFCTAGE
+832 TWQYFETFCTAGE

-871 FALLSALCAHALG
+871 FALLSALGAHALG
-884 VDNGRGL
+884 IDNGRGL
-891 VLAERMLTTMEQL
+891 ALAERMLTTMEQL
-904 PRWNGHFYNW
+904 ARWNGHFYNW

-928 STVDSGNFAAALLAA
+928 STVDSGNCAAALLAA

-950 GQGTLAAR
+950 GQDALAAR

-1072 RRRVRTGQP
+1072 RRRVRAGQP

-1147 LLGQYGFREALDC
+1147 LPGQYGFREALDC

-1230 QSSSNS
+1230 QRSKP

-1288 GTRSDPAAAPMVSL
+1288 GTRSDPSAAPMLSL
-1302 ETGGVCTPLLPGT
+1302 ETGGACTPLLPGT

-1373 AVLAPWED
+1373 AVLAPWKD

-1412 PETWLCAACDR
+1412 PETWLCAVCDR

-1455 WRVHFALGVG
+1455 WRVRFALGVG

-1489 PGTLAAQYGMTDAEL
+1489 PGALAAQYGMTDAEL
-1504 EGAMAHISPLLFPTA
+1504 EGAMAHISPLLFATA
-1519 APDASAQQLERPA
+1519 APDAAAEQLKRPA

-1649 SDVRW
+1649 TDVRW

-1660 SFTGLPPRA
+1660 AFTGLPPRA

-1713 TETLRMTT
+1713 TETLCMASRA
-1721 RTGAVSLFNDD
+1721 GAVSLFDDD
-1732 GHARVEYGFGWA
+1732 GAARVEYGFGWA

-1791 DADAPAVVTAYSG
+1791 DADAPAVVTAYADG
-1804 GVFTAENAR
+1804 LLTAENVR
-1813 ADTPL
+1813 ADAPEL
-1818 RVCAA
+1818 FSAA
-1823 AGMPLTG
+1823 AGMPLAG

-1835 FSFLRGQMDRRA
+1835 FSFLRGQMDARA

-1857 EGVVER
+1857 EGTVDR
-1863 QGVLVCGCDTRAN
+1863 QGVIVCGCDTRAN
-1876 LLRLTQPDEAVR
+1876 LLRLTQPDEAAHALR
-1888 ALHRVRERWLGAVS
+1888 ATRERWLGAVS
-1902 RLWITTPDAAMNRYL
+1902 RLWMTTPDADMNRYL
-1917 GGWAAYQTLCCRLM
+1917 GGWAAYQALCCRLL

-1950 DAVNLLLLDSKPAR
+1950 DAVNLLLLDSAPAR
-1964 EQIGRACAHQFS
+1964 EQIGRACAHQFA

-1981 HWWHAGF
+1981 HWWHEGAGT
-1988 GVEHGV
+1988 EHGV

-2008 VCEYAQ
+2008 VCEYVE
-2014 KTGDTQILSAEYP
+2014 KTGDAEILSAEYP
-2027 FLAGEELTEHER
+2027 FLAGEELEENEH
-2039 DRYQPLTP
+2039 DRYQPLEVST
-2047 GAETGTVLEHCRR
+2047 ERGTVLEHCRR
-2060 AFMRVLA
+2060 ALMRVLA
-2067 RGVGAHGLLHIGTGD
+2067 RGVGTHGLLRIGTGD

-2104 FAVTARKFAALIGG
+2104 FAVTARKFAALVGG

-2128 DRCTRAA
+2128 DHCTRAA
-2135 EAAWDGAWYR
+2135 EDAWDGAWYR
-2145 RGYYDDGQPLG
+2145 RGYYDDGRPLG
-2156 SEKSGECRIDAIAQ
+2156 SAGNDECRIDAIAQ

-2192 EHLFD
+2192 EQLFD

-2203 RLFDPPITRRTPET
+2203 RLFAPPITRRTPET

-2246 RTGRTA
+2246 RTGRTD
-2252 EGTEILHAVL
+2252 EGVQILRAVL

-2278 AADIAG
+2278 AADVAA
-2284 GDNAGVAGWTWYTGA
+2284 GDNAGAAGWTWYTGA

-2304 RIAAEDLLGLHLRGG
+2304 RITAEELLGLHLRGG
-2319 VLYPEPHLPAG
+2319 VLYPEPRLPDG

>member
-1 MAETNAAALCEA
+1 MADTNAGALCEA

-34 RRAARTLVHAAK
+34 RHAARTLAHAAK

-56 WLRDNHTL
+56 WLRDNQTL

-81 LRASGKQTVLGA
+81 LRASGAQTVLHV
-93 CCTGLLRACGNAL
+93 CCAGLLRACGNAL

-138 AAVYALAD
+138 ATVCALAD
-146 TYARDGA
+146 TYAQDGA

-171 ALAERCDRVGR
+171 ALTERYDRVGR
-182 ILARDPVGVYP
+182 ILARDPAGVYP

-203 RQTVAQLARRTGRTE
+203 RQTVARLARRTGRSE

-254 RDGAWYIAAVVMGT
+254 RDGAWYIAAVIVGT
-268 LALSLLLGFATGS
+268 LAVSLLLGFATGS

-320 GIPPEGRTLCVIAA
+320 GIPPEGKTLCVIAA
-334 LLTCPGDAHALTA
+334 LLTCPGDAHTLAA

-372 EADMEHAPIDP
+372 EAAQAHRSGDE
-383 AILRAAREEIEA
+383 AILRAARTEIEA
-395 LNARWG
+395 LNARYG
-401 SRFYL
+401 GRFYL
-406 FTRPRVQT
+406 FTRERTRT
-414 PDGKW
+414 PDGLW
-419 SAWERKRGALLELA
+419 RPWERKRGALLRLA
-433 RLVLDRPGALQ
+433 QLLCGEADAMH
-444 CAAGDAAGLSGTV
+444 CAAGDAAALRGTA

-468 TPGAARALVG
+468 TPGAARALAG

-647 LVAPATW
+647 LIAPATW
-654 AAIFLGCVLRWP
+654 AAVFLGCVLRWP

-683 IFALGHPIV
+683 IYALGHPIV

-721 LLPWEAVLNTSA
+721 LLPWEAVLNASA

-812 PGAAPLQHA
+812 DAPAQLSRA

-832 TWRYFETFCTAGE
+832 TWQYFETFCTAGE

-891 VLAERMLTTMEQL
+891 ALAERMLTTMEQL

-928 STVDSGNFAAALLAA
+928 STVDSGNCAAALLAA

-950 GQGTLAAR
+950 GQDALAAR

-1230 QSSSNS
+1230 QRSKP

-1241 PDYTVEGT
+1241 PDCTVEGT

-1288 GTRSDPAAAPMVSL
+1288 GARSEPAAAPMLSL
-1302 ETGGVCTPLLPGT
+1302 ETGGACTPLLPGT
-1315 ADAARWRFT
+1315 ADAAQWRFT

-1412 PETWLCAACDR
+1412 PETWLCAVCDR
-1423 QADFCAEGALPGW
+1423 QADFRAEGALPGW

-1489 PGTLAAQYGMTDAEL
+1489 PGALAAQYGMTDAEL

-1550 AHVLRQ
+1550 AQVLRQ

-1571 CTSDGGDY
+1571 CSSDGGDY

-1721 RTGAVSLFNDD
+1721 RAGAVSLFDDD
-1732 GHARVEYGFGWA
+1732 GRARVEYGFGWA
-1744 AWERSVD
+1744 AWERTVD

-1762 EDADARV
+1762 EDANARV

-1804 GVFTAENAR
+1804 GVFTAGNAR

-1818 RVCAA
+1818 HVCAA

-1902 RLWITTPDAAMNRYL
+1902 RLWITTPDEAMNRYL
-1917 GGWAAYQTLCCRLM
+1917 GGWAAYQTLCCRLL

-1964 EQIGRACAHQFS
+1964 EQIGCACTHQFS

-1988 GVEHGV
+1988 GAEHGV

-2014 KTGDTQILSAEYP
+2014 KTGDTEILSAEYP
-2027 FLAGEELTEHER
+2027 FLAGEELEENER

-2067 RGVGAHGLLHIGTGD
+2067 RGVGTHGLLHIGTGD

-2118 HAAEQLTLAA
+2118 HAAEQLALAA

-2170 AFAALDTHAD
+2170 AFAAFDTHAD
-2180 RGRVHTALTSAV
+2180 RGHVYTALTSAV
-2192 EHLFD
+2192 EQLFD

-2246 RTGRTA
+2246 RTGRTD
-2252 EGTEILHAVL
+2252 EGAQILRAVL

-2278 AADIAG
+2278 AADVAA
-2284 GDNAGVAGWTWYTGA
+2284 GDNAGAAGWTWYTGA

-2304 RIAAEDLLGLHLRGG
+2304 RIAAEELLGLHLRGG
-2319 VLYPEPHLPAG
+2319 VLYPEPRLPAG

>member
-1 MAETNAAALCEA
+1 M
-13 GRRDA
+13 
-18 QALTVT
+18 
-24 GRRRAHTGSI
+24 
-34 RRAARTLVHAAK
+34 
-46 AVTPETPNGA
+46 
-56 WLRDNHTL
+56 
-64 ARTAAS
+64 
-70 DAAAALRHAHT
+70 
-81 LRASGKQTVLGA
+81 
-93 CCTGLLRACGNAL
+93 
-106 TPKAAQAYLAGFQDV
+106 
-121 LPLETAELAL
+121 
-131 LVPGLQA
+131 
-138 AAVYALAD
+138 
-146 TYARDGA
+146 
-153 AAPALFTSL
+153 
-162 RALGTAAWA
+162 
-171 ALAERCDRVGR
+171 
-182 ILARDPVGVYP
+182 
-193 AMDAATRTRY
+193 
-203 RQTVAQLARRTGRTE
+203 
-218 IDIAEDVL
+218 
-226 ARAQSGEGAR
+226 
-236 RHVGWFLLREV
+236 
-247 LGAPEKR
+247 
-254 RDGAWYIAAVVMGT
+254 
-268 LALSLLLGFATGS
+268 
-281 VSGAVLLLIP
+281 
-291 VSEAVKGLLDAVLLR
+291 
-306 VTKPRFVPRLALRR
+306 
-320 GIPPEGRTLCVIAA
+320 
-334 LLTCPGDAHALTA
+334 
-347 RLEEYALCNRD
+347 
-358 AGEQLL
+358 
-364 FGLLADLP
+364 
-372 EADMEHAPIDP
+372 
-383 AILRAAREEIEA
+383 
-395 LNARWG
+395 
-401 SRFYL
+401 
-406 FTRPRVQT
+406 
-414 PDGKW
+414 
-419 SAWERKRGALLELA
+419 
-433 RLVLDRPGALQ
+433 
-444 CAAGDAAGLSGTV
+444 
-457 YLLTLDADTRL
+457 
-468 TPGAARALVG
+468 
-478 AMLHPLN
+478 
-485 RPVVDARRGVV
+485 
-496 THGYGLL
+496 
-503 HPRMATELQSA
+503 
-514 RASDWAR
+514 
-521 VFAGP
+521 
-526 GGSDPYGGVCG
+526 
-537 ELYMDCFD
+537 
-545 RGGFSGKGIL
+545 
-555 DVRALLACCG
+555 
-565 GDALPE
+565 
-571 QRILSH
+571 
-577 DALEGAYLHGGFLG
+577 
-591 DVELT
+591 
-596 DTFPAAPL
+596 
-604 AWGARAHRWIR
+604 
-615 GDWQNAPWI
+615 
-624 FSRRARALHPID
+624 
-636 RFRLADSLRRS
+636 
-647 LVAPATW
+647 
-654 AAIFLGCVLRWP
+654 
-666 GLRLAAYA
+666 
-674 ALLALAQGL
+674 
-683 IFALGHPIV
+683 
-692 HPADARVRYH
+692 
-702 SSVLPGL
+702 
-709 AAAVVQ
+709 VQ

-721 LLPWEAVLNTSA
+721 LLPWEAVLNASA

-797 TLSPFVLAALGAPNA
+797 TLSPFVLAALGAPNTA
-812 PGAAPLQHA
+812 GAAPLQHA

-832 TWRYFETFCTAGE
+832 TWQYFETFCTAGE

-891 VLAERMLTTMEQL
+891 TLAEQMLTTMEQL

-928 STVDSGNFAAALLAA
+928 STVDSGNCAAALLAA

-950 GQGTLAAR
+950 GQDALAVR

-1173 CVMAHHQGMSLLS
+1173 CVMAHHQGMSLLA

-1220 APALRRRPEA
+1220 APALRRRPET
-1230 QSSSNS
+1230 QRGKP
-1236 RRRAL
+1236 RRRSL
-1241 PDYTVEGT
+1241 PDLTVEGT
-1249 GVDAEAPRC
+1249 GVDAESPRC

-1265 YCLAVTEAGQSFARW
+1265 YCLAVTESGQSFARW

-1288 GTRSDPAAAPMVSL
+1288 GTRSDPAAAPVVSL
-1302 ETGGVCTPLLPGT
+1302 ETGSVCTPLLPGT

-1412 PETWLCAACDR
+1412 PETWLCAACDQ

-1519 APDASAQQLERPA
+1519 APDAAAEQLKRPA

-1649 SDVRW
+1649 SDVHW

-1660 SFTGLPPRA
+1660 AFTGLPPRA

-1721 RTGAVSLFNDD
+1721 RAGAVSLFDDD
-1732 GHARVEYGFGWA
+1732 GRARVEYGFGWA
-1744 AWERSVD
+1744 AWERTVD

-1762 EDADARV
+1762 EDANARV

-1902 RLWITTPDAAMNRYL
+1902 RLWITTPDEAMNRYL
-1917 GGWAAYQTLCCRLM
+1917 GGWAAYQTLCCRLL

-2027 FLAGEELTEHER
+2027 FLAGEELEENEH

-2047 GAETGTVLEHCRR
+2047 GTETGTVLEHCRR

-2118 HAAEQLTLAA
+2118 HAAEQFTLAA

-2170 AFAALDTHAD
+2170 AFAAFDTHAD
-2180 RGRVHTALTSAV
+2180 PAHVHCALTSAV
-2192 EHLFD
+2192 EQLFD

-2246 RTGRTA
+2246 RTGRTD
-2252 EGTEILHAVL
+2252 EGVQILR
-2262 PAAHDPA
+2262 AAHDPA

-2278 AADIAG
+2278 AADVAA
-2284 GDNAGVAGWTWYTGA
+2284 GDNAGAAGWTWYTGA

-2304 RIAAEDLLGLHLRGG
+2304 RIAAEELLGLHLRGG
-2319 VLYPEPHLPAG
+2319 VLYPEPRLPAG

-2359 KPYDGGGIGKKRPK
+2359 KPYDGGGIGKKQPK

>member
-1 MAETNAAALCEA
+1 MADTNAGALCEA

-34 RRAARTLVHAAK
+34 RHAACTLAHAAK
-46 AVTPETPNGA
+46 AVTPETPDGA
-56 WLRDNHTL
+56 WLRDNQTL

-81 LRASGKQTVLGA
+81 LRASGAQTVLHA
-93 CCTGLLRACGNAL
+93 CCAGLLRACGNAL

-138 AAVYALAD
+138 AAVCALAD
-146 TYARDGA
+146 TYAHDGA

-171 ALAERCDRVGR
+171 ALTERCDRVGR
-182 ILARDPVGVYP
+182 ILARDPAGVYP

-203 RQTVAQLARRTGRTE
+203 RQTVARLARRTGRTE

-254 RDGAWYIAAVVMGT
+254 RDGAWYIAAVIVGT

-320 GIPPEGRTLCVIAA
+320 GIPPEGKTLCVIAA
-334 LLTCPGDAHALTA
+334 LLTCPGDAHTLCA
-347 RLEEYALCNRD
+347 RLEEYYLCNRD

-372 EADMEHAPIDP
+372 EADHAHAPVDP
-383 AILRAAREEIEA
+383 AILRAARTQIEA
-395 LNARWG
+395 LNARYG
-401 SRFYL
+401 ARFYL
-406 FTRPRVQT
+406 FTRERVQT

-419 SAWERKRGALLELA
+419 SAWERKRGALLRLA
-433 RLVLDRPGALQ
+433 QLLCGEADAMH
-444 CAAGDAAGLSGTV
+444 CAAGDAAALRGTA

-485 RPVVDARRGVV
+485 RPVMDAQRGVV

-683 IFALGHPIV
+683 IFSLGHPIV

-721 LLPWEAVLNTSA
+721 LLPWEAVLNASA

-812 PGAAPLQHA
+812 AGTAPLTHA
-821 AQRELLGWAKA
+821 AQRELLGWARA

-871 FALLSALCAHALG
+871 FALLSALGAHALG

-891 VLAERMLTTMEQL
+891 ALAEQMLTTMEQL

-928 STVDSGNFAAALLAA
+928 STVDSGNCAAALLAA

-950 GQGTLAAR
+950 GQGALAAR

-1012 GDVPRE
+1012 GDVPRA

-1033 RGCVSW
+1033 HGCVSW

-1220 APALRRRPEA
+1220 APALRRHPEA
-1230 QSSSNS
+1230 QRSKP

-1288 GTRSDPAAAPMVSL
+1288 GTRSDPAAAPMLSL
-1302 ETGGVCTPLLPGT
+1302 ETGGACTPLLPGT

-1400 ALLLRRLGRGGK
+1400 ALLLRRLGRGEK

-1423 QADFCAEGALPGW
+1423 PGTWRAEGPVPGW
-1436 LRAGYVQVR
+1436 LRAGRVELTVPVQ
-1445 VAVHTPPDTP
+1445 AAPDTP
-1455 WRVHFALGVG
+1455 WRVRFALGVG
-1465 AHEDDAFAAAQRA
+1465 AHEDNAFAAAQRA

-1489 PGTLAAQYGMTDAEL
+1489 PGALAAQYGMTDAEL
-1504 EGAMAHISPLLFPTA
+1504 EGAMAHISPLLFATA
-1519 APDASAQQLERPA
+1519 APDASAEQLKRPA

-1550 AHVLRQ
+1550 AQVLRQ

-1571 CTSDGGDY
+1571 CTPDGGDY
-1579 LQPTRTKVRGAL
+1579 LQPTRAKVRGAL

-1609 PEDAFADVAAAAAI
+1609 PEAAFADVAAAAAI

-1649 SDVRW
+1649 TDVRW

-1660 SFTGLPPRA
+1660 AFTGLPPRA

-1721 RTGAVSLFNDD
+1721 RTGAVSLFDDD

-1744 AWERSVD
+1744 AWERTVD

-1902 RLWITTPDAAMNRYL
+1902 RLWITTPDEAMNRYL

-2027 FLAGEELTEHER
+2027 FLAGEELEENEH

-2170 AFAALDTHAD
+2170 AFAAFDTHAD
-2180 RGRVHTALTSAV
+2180 PAHVHRALTSAV

-2246 RTGRTA
+2246 RTGRTD
-2252 EGTEILHAVL
+2252 EGAEILRAVL

-2278 AADIAG
+2278 AADVAA

-2304 RIAAEDLLGLHLRGG
+2304 RIAAEELLGLHLRGG
-2319 VLYPEPHLPAG
+2319 VLYPEPRLPAG

>member
-1 MAETNAAALCEA
+1 MADTNAGALCEA

-34 RRAARTLVHAAK
+34 RHAARTLAHAAK

-64 ARTAAS
+64 ARAAAD

-93 CCTGLLRACGNAL
+93 CCAGLLHACGNAL

-138 AAVYALAD
+138 AAVCALAD
-146 TYARDGA
+146 TYAHDGA

-182 ILARDPVGVYP
+182 ILARDPAGVYP

-226 ARAQSGEGAR
+226 ACAQSGEGAR

-254 RDGAWYIAAVVMGT
+254 RDGTWYIAAVIVGT

-320 GIPPEGRTLCVIAA
+320 GIPPEGKTLCVIAA

-383 AILRAAREEIEA
+383 AILRAARTEIEA
-395 LNARWG
+395 LNARYG
-401 SRFYL
+401 GRFYL
-406 FTRPRVQT
+406 FTRERTRT
-414 PDGKW
+414 PDGIW
-419 SAWERKRGALLELA
+419 RPWERKRGALLRLA
-433 RLVLDRPGALQ
+433 QLLCGEAGAMH
-444 CAAGDAAGLSGTV
+444 CAAGDAAALRGTA

-485 RPVVDARRGVV
+485 RPVVDAQRGVV

-545 RGGFSGKGIL
+545 RGGFTGKGIL

-721 LLPWEAVLNTSA
+721 LLPWEAVLNASA
-733 IVTALWRMTVSHRD
+733 IVTALWRMLVSHKN

-812 PGAAPLQHA
+812 TGTAPLSRA

-871 FALLSALCAHALG
+871 FALLSALGAHALG
-884 VDNGRGL
+884 IDNGRGL
-891 VLAERMLTTMEQL
+891 ALAEQMLTTMEQL

-928 STVDSGNFAAALLAA
+928 STVDSGNCAAALLAA
-943 ANALRGW
+943 ANALRSW
-950 GQGTLAAR
+950 GQSELAAR

-1072 RRRVRTGQP
+1072 RRRVRAGQP

-1230 QSSSNS
+1230 QSGKP

-1288 GTRSDPAAAPMVSL
+1288 GTRSDPAAAPMLSL
-1302 ETGGVCTPLLPGT
+1302 ETGGACTPLLPGT

-1349 NGEVRALTLSS
+1349 NGEVRTLTLSS

-1400 ALLLRRLGRGGK
+1400 ALLLRRLGRGEK

-1423 QADFCAEGALPGW
+1423 QADFCAEGAIPGW

-1455 WRVHFALGVG
+1455 WRVRFALGVG

-1504 EGAMAHISPLLFPTA
+1504 EGAMAHISPLLFPA
-1519 APDASAQQLERPA
+1519 VSPDAAAEQLTRPA

-1550 AHVLRQ
+1550 AQVLRQ

-1579 LQPTRTKVRGAL
+1579 LQPTRAKVRGAL
-1591 AALDLAHCL
+1591 AALDLTHCL

-1609 PEDAFADVAAAAAI
+1609 PEAAFADVAAAAAI

-1649 SDVRW
+1649 SEVHW

-1660 SFTGLPPRA
+1660 AFTGLPPRA

-1721 RTGAVSLFNDD
+1721 RAGTVSLFHDD
-1732 GHARVEYGFGWA
+1732 GRARVEYGFGWA
-1744 AWERSVD
+1744 AWERTVD

-1762 EDADARV
+1762 EDANARV

-1791 DADAPAVVTAYSG
+1791 DADATAVVTAYSG

-1902 RLWITTPDAAMNRYL
+1902 RLWITTPDEAMNRYL
-1917 GGWAAYQTLCCRLM
+1917 GGWAAYQTLCCRLL

-1964 EQIGRACAHQFS
+1964 EQIGCACAHQFS

-1981 HWWHAGF
+1981 HWWHTGF

-2027 FLAGEELTEHER
+2027 FLAGEELEENEH

-2047 GAETGTVLEHCRR
+2047 GSETGTVLEHCRR

-2170 AFAALDTHAD
+2170 AFAAFDTHAD
-2180 RGRVHTALTSAV
+2180 PAHVQRALTSAV
-2192 EHLFD
+2192 EQLFD

-2246 RTGRTA
+2246 RTGRTD
-2252 EGTEILHAVL
+2252 EGAEILRAVL

-2278 AADIAG
+2278 AADVAA
-2284 GDNAGVAGWTWYTGA
+2284 GDNAGAAGWTWYTGA

-2304 RIAAEDLLGLHLRGG
+2304 RIAAEELLGLHLRGG
-2319 VLYPEPHLPAG
+2319 VLYPEPRLPDG
-2330 WPECAVRWRDGAGLL
+2330 WPECSVRWRDGAGLL

>member
-1 MAETNAAALCEA
+1 MADTNAATLCEA

-24 GRRRAHTGSI
+24 GRRRARTGSI
-34 RRAARTLVHAAK
+34 RRAVKALTRTAK

-56 WLRDNHTL
+56 WLRDNRTL
-64 ARTAAS
+64 ARAAAD
-70 DAAAALRHAHT
+70 DAAAALRHAHM
-81 LRASGKQTVLGA
+81 LRASGAQTVLHA
-93 CCTGLLRACGNAL
+93 CCAGLLHACGNAL

-138 AAVYALAD
+138 AVVCALAD
-146 TYARDGA
+146 TYAHDGA

-171 ALAERCDRVGR
+171 ALTERCDRVGR
-182 ILARDPVGVYP
+182 ILARDPAGVYP
-193 AMDAATRTRY
+193 TMDAATRTRY
-203 RQTVAQLARRTGRTE
+203 RQTVARLARRTDRTE

-254 RDGAWYIAAVVMGT
+254 RDGAWYIAAVIVGT

-320 GIPPEGRTLCVIAA
+320 GIPPEGKTLCVIAA
-334 LLTCPGDAHALTA
+334 LLTCPGDAHTLAA

-395 LNARWG
+395 LNARYG
-401 SRFYL
+401 GRFYL
-406 FTRPRVQT
+406 FTRERVQT

-419 SAWERKRGALLELA
+419 SAWERKRGALLRLA
-433 RLVLDRPGALQ
+433 QLLCGETDAMH
-444 CAAGDAAGLSGTV
+444 CAAGDAAALRGTA

-683 IFALGHPIV
+683 IFSLGHPIV

-721 LLPWEAVLNTSA
+721 LLPWEAVLNASA
-733 IVTALWRMTVSHRD
+733 IVTALWRMTVSHRN

-812 PGAAPLQHA
+812 PGTAPLQHA

-832 TWRYFETFCTAGE
+832 TWQYFETFCTAGE

-871 FALLSALCAHALG
+871 FALLSALGAHALG

-891 VLAERMLTTMEQL
+891 ALAEQMLTTMEQL

-928 STVDSGNFAAALLAA
+928 STVDSGNCAAALLAA

-950 GQGTLAAR
+950 GQGALAAR

-1039 SGSVFEYLMPEL
+1039 SGSMFEYLMPEL

-1160 TRARTGGGGQIVH
+1160 TRARTGGGGQVVH

-1220 APALRRRPEA
+1220 APALRRHPEA
-1230 QSSSNS
+1230 QRGKP
-1236 RRRAL
+1236 RRRSL
-1241 PDYTVEGT
+1241 PDLTVEGT

-1288 GTRSDPAAAPMVSL
+1288 GTRSDPAAAPVVAL
-1302 ETGGVCTPLLPGT
+1302 ETGGACTPLLPGT

-1423 QADFCAEGALPGW
+1423 QADFYAEGAIPGW

-1455 WRVHFALGVG
+1455 WRVRFALGVG

-1649 SDVRW
+1649 SDVHW

-1660 SFTGLPPRA
+1660 AFTGLPPRA

-1713 TETLRMTT
+1713 TETLRMAS
-1721 RTGAVSLFNDD
+1721 RAGAVSLFDDD
-1732 GHARVEYGFGWA
+1732 GRSRVEYGFGWA

-1791 DADAPAVVTAYSG
+1791 DADAPAVVTAYADG
-1804 GVFTAENAR
+1804 LFTAENVR
-1813 ADTPL
+1813 ADAPEL
-1818 RVCAA
+1818 FCAA

-1835 FSFLRGQMDRRA
+1835 FSFLRGQMDARA

-1857 EGVVER
+1857 EGVIDR
-1863 QGVLVCGCDTRAN
+1863 QGVIVCGCDTRAN
-1876 LLRLTQPDEAVR
+1876 LLRLTQPDEAAHALR
-1888 ALHRVRERWLGAVS
+1888 ATRERWLGAVS
-1902 RLWITTPDAAMNRYL
+1902 RLWMTSPDADMNRYL
-1917 GGWAAYQTLCCRLM
+1917 GGWAAYQTLCCRLL

-1950 DAVNLLLLDSKPAR
+1950 DAVNLLLLDSAPAR
-1964 EQIGRACAHQFS
+1964 EQIGRACAHQFA

-1981 HWWHAGF
+1981 HWWHAGT
-1988 GVEHGV
+1988 GPEHGV

-2008 VCEYAQ
+2008 VCEYVE
-2014 KTGDTQILSAEYP
+2014 KTGDAEILSAEYP
-2027 FLAGEELTEHER
+2027 FLAGEELEENEH
-2039 DRYQPLTP
+2039 DRYQPLEP

-2060 AFMRVLA
+2060 ALMRVLA
-2067 RGVGAHGLLHIGTGD
+2067 RGVGAHGLLLIGTGD

-2104 FAVTARKFAALIGG
+2104 FAITARKFAALVGG
-2118 HAAEQLTLAA
+2118 HAAEQLALAA
-2128 DRCTRAA
+2128 DHCTRAA
-2135 EAAWDGAWYR
+2135 EGAWDGAWYR
-2145 RGYYDDGQPLG
+2145 RGYYDDGRPLG
-2156 SEKSGECRIDAIAQ
+2156 SEACGECRIDAIAQ

-2192 EHLFD
+2192 EQLFD

-2246 RTGRTA
+2246 RTGRTD
-2252 EGTEILHAVL
+2252 EGVQILRAVL

-2269 RYEGEPYVL
+2269 RYEGEPYVF
-2278 AADIAG
+2278 AADVAA

-2304 RIAAEDLLGLHLRGG
+2304 RIAAEELLGLHLRGG
-2319 VLYPEPHLPAG
+2319 VLYPEPRLPAG

>member
-1 MAETNAAALCEA
+1 MADTNAGALCEA

-34 RRAARTLVHAAK
+34 RHAARTLAHAAK
-46 AVTPETPNGA
+46 AVTPETPDGA
-56 WLRDNHTL
+56 WLRDNQTL

-81 LRASGKQTVLGA
+81 LRASGAQTVLHV
-93 CCTGLLRACGNAL
+93 CCAGLLRACGNAL
-106 TPKAAQAYLAGFQDV
+106 TPKAAQAYLDGFQDV

-138 AAVYALAD
+138 ATVCALAD
-146 TYARDGA
+146 TYAHDGA

-171 ALAERCDRVGR
+171 ALTERCDRVGR
-182 ILARDPVGVYP
+182 ILARDPAGVYP

-203 RQTVAQLARRTGRTE
+203 RQTVARLARRTGRTE

-254 RDGAWYIAAVVMGT
+254 RGGAWYIAAVIMGT

-320 GIPPEGRTLCVIAA
+320 GIPPEGKTLCVIAA
-334 LLTCPGDAHALTA
+334 LLTCPGDAHTLAA

-372 EADMEHAPIDP
+372 EAAQAHRAGDE
-383 AILRAAREEIEA
+383 AILHAARAEIEA
-395 LNARWG
+395 LNARYG
-401 SRFYL
+401 GRFYL
-406 FTRPRVQT
+406 FTRERTRT
-414 PDGKW
+414 PDGLW
-419 SAWERKRGALLELA
+419 RPWERKRGALLRLA
-433 RLVLDRPGALQ
+433 QLLCGEADAMH
-444 CAAGDAAGLSGTV
+444 CAAGDAAALRGTA

-591 DVELT
+591 DVELM

-721 LLPWEAVLNTSA
+721 LLPWEAVLNASA
-733 IVTALWRMTVSHRD
+733 IVTALWRMTVSHQD
-747 LLQWQTAAQRAAKRD
+747 LLQWQTAAQRAGKRD
-762 GLGAYLRALWPA
+762 GPAAYLRALWPA

-812 PGAAPLQHA
+812 DAPAQLSRA

-832 TWRYFETFCTAGE
+832 TWQYFETFCTAGE
-845 HYLPPDNVQTQ
+845 HDLPPDNVQTQ

-871 FALLSALCAHALG
+871 FALLSALGAHALG

-891 VLAERMLTTMEQL
+891 ALAERMLTTMEQL

-928 STVDSGNFAAALLAA
+928 STVDSGNCAAALLAA

-1072 RRRVRTGQP
+1072 RRRVRAGQP

-1220 APALRRRPEA
+1220 APALRRRPET
-1230 QSSSNS
+1230 QRGKP
-1236 RRRAL
+1236 RRRSL
-1241 PDYTVEGT
+1241 PDLTVEGT

-1288 GTRSDPAAAPMVSL
+1288 GTRSDPAAAPMLSL

-1400 ALLLRRLGRGGK
+1400 ALLLRRLGRGEK
-1412 PETWLCAACDR
+1412 PETWLCAVCDR
-1423 QADFCAEGALPGW
+1423 QADFYAEGAIPGW

-1455 WRVHFALGVG
+1455 WRVRFALGVG

-1504 EGAMAHISPLLFPTA
+1504 EGAMAHISPLLFATA

-1591 AALDLAHCL
+1591 AALDLTHCL

-1649 SDVRW
+1649 SEVHW

-1660 SFTGLPPRA
+1660 AFTGLPPRA
-1669 WSNVLTNGRFGFLA
+1669 WSNVLTNGHFGFLA

-1744 AWERSVD
+1744 AWERTVD

-1762 EDADARV
+1762 EDANARV

-1782 HTDLVCAGR
+1782 HTDLVCAAH

-1835 FSFLRGQMDRRA
+1835 FSFLRGQMDRRV

-1876 LLRLTQPDEAVR
+1876 LLRLTQPDEAVH

-1902 RLWITTPDAAMNRYL
+1902 RLWITTPDEAMNRYL

-1950 DAVNLLLLDSKPAR
+1950 DAVNLLLLDSEPAR
-1964 EQIGRACAHQFS
+1964 AQIGRACAHQFS

-1981 HWWHAGF
+1981 HWWHADA

-2027 FLAGEELTEHER
+2027 FLTGEELAEHEH

-2047 GAETGTVLEHCRR
+2047 GTETGTVLEHCRR

-2067 RGVGAHGLLHIGTGD
+2067 RGVGAHGLLRIGTGD

-2128 DRCTRAA
+2128 ERCTRAA

-2170 AFAALDTHAD
+2170 AFAAFDTHAD
-2180 RGRVHTALTSAV
+2180 PAHVHCALTSAV
-2192 EHLFD
+2192 TQLFD

-2246 RTGRTA
+2246 RTGRTD
-2252 EGTEILHAVL
+2252 EGAQILRAVL
-2262 PAAHDPA
+2262 PTAHDPA

-2278 AADIAG
+2278 AADVAA

-2304 RIAAEDLLGLHLRGG
+2304 RIAAEELLGLHLRGG
-2319 VLYPEPHLPAG
+2319 VLYPEPRLPAG
-2330 WPECAVRWRDGAGLL
+2330 WPQPRMPCSDSDLD
-2345 HTIRLRPDGVTVDE
+2345 T
-2359 KPYDGGGIGKKRPK
+2359 
-2373 PYSQDR
+2373 

>member
-1 MAETNAAALCEA
+1 MADTNAGALCEA

-34 RRAARTLVHAAK
+34 RHAARTLAHAAK
-46 AVTPETPNGA
+46 AVTPETPDGA
-56 WLRDNHTL
+56 WLRDNQTL

-81 LRASGKQTVLGA
+81 LRASGAQTVLHV
-93 CCTGLLRACGNAL
+93 CCAGLLRACGNAL
-106 TPKAAQAYLAGFQDV
+106 TPKTAQAYLAGFQDV

-138 AAVYALAD
+138 ATVCALAD
-146 TYARDGA
+146 TYAHDGA

-171 ALAERCDRVGR
+171 ALTERCDRVGR
-182 ILARDPVGVYP
+182 ILARDPAGVYP

-226 ARAQSGEGAR
+226 ARAQSGAGAR

-254 RDGAWYIAAVVMGT
+254 RDGAWYIAAVIVGT

-291 VSEAVKGLLDAVLLR
+291 VSEVVKGLLDAVLLR

-320 GIPPEGRTLCVIAA
+320 GIPPEGKTLCVIAA
-334 LLTCPGDAHALTA
+334 LLTCPGDAHTLAA

-372 EADMEHAPIDP
+372 EADMERTPIDP
-383 AILRAAREEIEA
+383 AILRAACEEIEA
-395 LNARWG
+395 LNARYG
-401 SRFYL
+401 GRFYL
-406 FTRPRVQT
+406 FTRERVQT

-419 SAWERKRGALLELA
+419 SAWERKRGALLRLA
-433 RLVLDRPGALQ
+433 QLLCGEADAMH
-444 CAAGDAAGLSGTV
+444 CAAGDAAALRGTA

-468 TPGAARALVG
+468 TPGAARALAG

-624 FSRRARALHPID
+624 FSRRARVLHPID

-654 AAIFLGCVLRWP
+654 AAISLGCVLRWP

-683 IFALGHPIV
+683 IYALGHPIV

-721 LLPWEAVLNTSA
+721 LLPWEAVLNASA

-812 PGAAPLQHA
+812 DAPAQLSRA

-832 TWRYFETFCTAGE
+832 TWQYFETFCTAGE
-845 HYLPPDNVQTQ
+845 HYLPPDNVQSQ

-884 VDNGRGL
+884 IDNGRGL
-891 VLAERMLTTMEQL
+891 ALAERMLTTMEQL

-928 STVDSGNFAAALLAA
+928 STVDSGNCAAALLAA

-950 GQGTLAAR
+950 GQDALAAR

-1230 QSSSNS
+1230 QRGKP

-1288 GTRSDPAAAPMVSL
+1288 GTRSGPAAAPMVSL
-1302 ETGGVCTPLLPGT
+1302 ETGGVCTLLLPGT

-1324 VRAAQFSTRHGSVTA
+1324 VRAAQFSTRHDSVTA

-1423 QADFCAEGALPGW
+1423 QADFYAEGAIPGW

-1455 WRVHFALGVG
+1455 WRVRFALGVG

-1519 APDASAQQLERPA
+1519 APDAAAEQIKRPA

-1591 AALDLAHCL
+1591 AALDLTHCL

-1649 SDVRW
+1649 SDVHW

-1660 SFTGLPPRA
+1660 AFTGLPPRA

-1721 RTGAVSLFNDD
+1721 RTGAVSLFDDD
-1732 GHARVEYGFGWA
+1732 GRARVEYGFGWA
-1744 AWERSVD
+1744 AWERTVD
-1751 GMSVRVTAFVP
+1751 GMSVHVTAFVP
-1762 EDADARV
+1762 EDANARV

-1813 ADTPL
+1813 TDTPL

-1876 LLRLTQPDEAVR
+1876 LLRLTQPDEAVH

-1950 DAVNLLLLDSKPAR
+1950 DAVNLLLLDSAPAR
-1964 EQIGRACAHQFS
+1964 EQIGYACAHQFS

-1981 HWWHAGF
+1981 HWWHADA

-2027 FLAGEELTEHER
+2027 FLAGEELEENEH

-2128 DRCTRAA
+2128 ERCTRAA

-2170 AFAALDTHAD
+2170 AFAAFDTHAD
-2180 RGRVHTALTSAV
+2180 PAHVHCALTSAV
-2192 EHLFD
+2192 EQLFD

-2246 RTGRTA
+2246 RTGRTD
-2252 EGTEILHAVL
+2252 EGVQILRAVL

-2278 AADIAG
+2278 AADVAA
-2284 GDNAGVAGWTWYTGA
+2284 GDNAGAAGWTWYTGA

-2304 RIAAEDLLGLHLRGG
+2304 RIAAEELLGLHLRGG
-2319 VLYPEPHLPAG
+2319 VLYPEPRLPAG

-2345 HTIRLRPDGVTVDE
+2345 HTIRLRPDGVTADE

>member
-1 MAETNAAALCEA
+1 MAETNAGALCEA

-34 RRAARTLVHAAK
+34 RCAARTLAHAAK

-56 WLRDNHTL
+56 WLRDNQTL
-64 ARTAAS
+64 ARTAAN

-81 LRASGKQTVLGA
+81 LRASGTQTVLHV
-93 CCTGLLRACGNAL
+93 CCAGLLRACGNVL

-138 AAVYALAD
+138 ATVCVLAD
-146 TYARDGA
+146 TCAHDGA
-153 AAPALFTSL
+153 AVPALFTSL

-171 ALAERCDRVGR
+171 ALTERCDRVGR
-182 ILARDPVGVYP
+182 ILARDPAGVYP

-203 RQTVAQLARRTGRTE
+203 RQTVAQLARRTGRSE

-254 RDGAWYIAAVVMGT
+254 RDGAWYIAAVIMGT

-320 GIPPEGRTLCVIAA
+320 GIPPEGKTLCVIAA
-334 LLTCPGDAHALTA
+334 LLTCPGDAHTLAA

-372 EADMEHAPIDP
+372 EAAQAHKAGDE
-383 AILRAAREEIEA
+383 AILRAARTEIEA
-395 LNARWG
+395 LNARYG
-401 SRFYL
+401 GRFYL
-406 FTRPRVQT
+406 FTRERT
-414 PDGKW
+414 RTSDGLW
-419 SAWERKRGALLELA
+419 RPWERKRGALLRLA
-433 RLVLDRPGALQ
+433 QLLCGEADAMH
-444 CAAGDAAGLSGTV
+444 CAAGDAAALRGTA

-485 RPVVDARRGVV
+485 RPVVDAQRGVV

-683 IFALGHPIV
+683 IFSLGHPIV
-692 HPADARVRYH
+692 HPADAHVRYH

-709 AAAVVQ
+709 AAALVQ

-721 LLPWEAVLNTSA
+721 LLPWEAVLNASA
-733 IVTALWRMTVSHRD
+733 IVTALWRMTVSHRN
-747 LLQWQTAAQRAAKRD
+747 LLQWQTAAQRAGKRD
-762 GLGAYLRALWPA
+762 GPAAYLRALWPA

-812 PGAAPLQHA
+812 DAPAQLSRA

-832 TWRYFETFCTAGE
+832 TWQYFETFCTAGE

-871 FALLSALCAHALG
+871 FALLSALSAHALG
-884 VDNGRGL
+884 VDSGRGL
-891 VLAERMLTTMEQL
+891 ALAERMLTTMEQL

-928 STVDSGNFAAALLAA
+928 STVDSGNCAAALLAA

-950 GQGTLAAR
+950 GQDALAAR

-1220 APALRRRPEA
+1220 APALRRHPEA
-1230 QSSSNS
+1230 Q
-1236 RRRAL
+1236 RGKPHRRAL
-1241 PDYTVEGT
+1241 PELTVEGT
-1249 GVDAEAPRC
+1249 GVDAESPRC

-1288 GTRSDPAAAPMVSL
+1288 GTRSDPAAAPMLSL

-1339 VQTFTVPERV
+1339 VQTLTVPERV

-1400 ALLLRRLGRGGK
+1400 ALLLRRLGRGEK
-1412 PETWLCAACDR
+1412 PETWLCAVCDR
-1423 QADFCAEGALPGW
+1423 QADFCAEGAIPGW

-1455 WRVHFALGVG
+1455 WRVRFALGVG

-1504 EGAMAHISPLLFPTA
+1504 EGAMAHISPLLFATA

-1649 SDVRW
+1649 SEVRW

-1660 SFTGLPPRA
+1660 AFTGLPPRA

-1721 RTGAVSLFNDD
+1721 RAGAVSLFNDD
-1732 GHARVEYGFGWA
+1732 GRARVEYGFGWA
-1744 AWERSVD
+1744 AWERTVD

-1762 EDADARV
+1762 EDANARV

-1804 GVFTAENAR
+1804 GVFTAGNAR

-1835 FSFLRGQMDRRA
+1835 FSFLRGQMDRRV

-1876 LLRLTQPDEAVR
+1876 LLRLTQPDEAVH

-1902 RLWITTPDAAMNRYL
+1902 RLWITTPDEAMNRYL

-1950 DAVNLLLLDSKPAR
+1950 DAVNLLLLDSEPAR
-1964 EQIGRACAHQFS
+1964 AQIGRACAHQFS

-1981 HWWHAGF
+1981 HWWHAGA

-2014 KTGDTQILSAEYP
+2014 KTGDTQILNAEYP
-2027 FLAGEELTEHER
+2027 FLTGEELAEHER

-2047 GAETGTVLEHCRR
+2047 GTETGTVLEHCRR
-2060 AFMRVLA
+2060 AFMRVLT
-2067 RGVGAHGLLHIGTGD
+2067 RGVGAHGLLRIGTGD

-2118 HAAEQLTLAA
+2118 HAAGQLTLAA

-2156 SEKSGECRIDAIAQ
+2156 SEKSAECRIDAIAQ
-2170 AFAALDTHAD
+2170 AFSAFDTHAD
-2180 RGRVHTALTSAV
+2180 PAHVHCALTSAV
-2192 EHLFD
+2192 TQLFD

-2203 RLFDPPITRRTPET
+2203 RLFDPPITRRTPEA

-2246 RTGRTA
+2246 RTGRTD
-2252 EGTEILHAVL
+2252 EGTQILRAVL

-2278 AADIAG
+2278 AADVAA

-2304 RIAAEDLLGLHLRGG
+2304 RIAAEELLGLHLRGG
-2319 VLYPEPHLPAG
+2319 VLYPEPRLPDG
-2330 WPECAVRWRDGAGLL
+2330 WPECTVRWRDGAGLL

-2359 KPYDGGGIGKKRPK
+2359 KPYDGGGIGKKQPK

>member
-1 MAETNAAALCEA
+1 MADTNAGALCEA

-34 RRAARTLVHAAK
+34 RHAARTLAHAAK
-46 AVTPETPNGA
+46 AVTPETPDGA
-56 WLRDNHTL
+56 WLRDNQTL
-64 ARTAAS
+64 ARAAAS
-70 DAAAALRHAHT
+70 DAAAALRHAHM
-81 LRASGKQTVLGA
+81 LRASGAQTVLHA
-93 CCTGLLRACGNAL
+93 CCAGLLHACGNAL

-138 AAVYALAD
+138 VTVCALAD
-146 TYARDGA
+146 TYAHDGA

-171 ALAERCDRVGR
+171 ALTERCDRVGR
-182 ILARDPVGVYP
+182 ILARDPAGVYP
-193 AMDAATRTRY
+193 TMDAATRTRY
-203 RQTVAQLARRTGRTE
+203 RQTVARLARRTDRTE

-254 RDGAWYIAAVVMGT
+254 RDGAWYIAAVIVGT

-320 GIPPEGRTLCVIAA
+320 GIPPEGKTLCVIAA
-334 LLTCPGDAHALTA
+334 LLTCPGDAHTLAA

-395 LNARWG
+395 LNARYG
-401 SRFYL
+401 GRFYL
-406 FTRPRVQT
+406 FTRERVQT

-419 SAWERKRGALLELA
+419 SAWERKRGALLRLA
-433 RLVLDRPGALQ
+433 QLLCGEADAMH
-444 CAAGDAAGLSGTV
+444 CAAGDAAALRGTA

-591 DVELT
+591 DVELM

-647 LVAPATW
+647 LIAPVTW
-654 AAIFLGCVLRWP
+654 AAVFLGCVLRWP

-683 IFALGHPIV
+683 IYALGHPIV

-721 LLPWEAVLNTSA
+721 LLPWEAVLNASA

-884 VDNGRGL
+884 IDNGRGL
-891 VLAERMLTTMEQL
+891 ALAERMLTTMEQL

-928 STVDSGNFAAALLAA
+928 STVDSGNCAAALLAA

-950 GQGTLAAR
+950 GQDALAAR

-1199 FLADPAMRAHMSLL
+1199 FLEDPAMRAHMSLL

-1230 QSSSNS
+1230 QRSKP

-1241 PDYTVEGT
+1241 PDCTVEGT

-1288 GTRSDPAAAPMVSL
+1288 GTRSDPAAAPMLSL

-1412 PETWLCAACDR
+1412 PETWLCAACDQ

-1455 WRVHFALGVG
+1455 WRVRFALGVG

-1519 APDASAQQLERPA
+1519 APDAAAEQLKRPA

-1633 LPLLPPPGDR
+1633 LPLLPQPGDR
-1643 RTMPTG
+1643 RTMSTG
-1649 SDVRW
+1649 SDVHW

-1660 SFTGLPPRA
+1660 AFTGLPPRA

-1721 RTGAVSLFNDD
+1721 RTGAVSLFDDD

-1744 AWERSVD
+1744 AWERTVD

-1762 EDADARV
+1762 EDANARV

-1782 HTDLVCAGR
+1782 HTDLVCAAR

-1876 LLRLTQPDEAVR
+1876 LLRLTQPDEAVH

-1902 RLWITTPDAAMNRYL
+1902 RLWITTPDENMNRYL

-1950 DAVNLLLLDSKPAR
+1950 DAVNLLLLDSAPAR
-1964 EQIGRACAHQFS
+1964 EQIGYACAHQFS

-1981 HWWHAGF
+1981 HWWHADA

-2014 KTGDTQILSAEYP
+2014 KTGDTQILTAEYP
-2027 FLAGEELTEHER
+2027 FLTGEELAEHER

-2047 GAETGTVLEHCRR
+2047 GTETGTVLEHCRR

-2067 RGVGAHGLLHIGTGD
+2067 RGVGAHGLLRSAPATGTTPSTV
-2082 WNDAFDRVGAQGRGE
+2082 WVLRDA
-2097 SVWLTWF
+2097 
-2104 FAVTARKFAALIGG
+2104 ARACG
-2118 HAAEQLTLAA
+2118 
-2128 DRCTRAA
+2128 
-2135 EAAWDGAWYR
+2135 
-2145 RGYYDDGQPLG
+2145 
-2156 SEKSGECRIDAIAQ
+2156 
-2170 AFAALDTHAD
+2170 
-2180 RGRVHTALTSAV
+2180 
-2192 EHLFD
+2192 
-2197 REHNVV
+2197 
-2203 RLFDPPITRRTPET
+2203 
-2217 GYVRSYGA
+2217 
-2225 GLRENGGQYTHGA
+2225 
-2238 LWLAMALL
+2238 
-2246 RTGRTA
+2246 
-2252 EGTEILHAVL
+2252 
-2262 PAAHDPA
+2262 
-2269 RYEGEPYVL
+2269 
-2278 AADIAG
+2278 
-2284 GDNAGVAGWTWYTGA
+2284 
-2299 AGWYL
+2299 
-2304 RIAAEDLLGLHLRGG
+2304 
-2319 VLYPEPHLPAG
+2319 
-2330 WPECAVRWRDGAGLL
+2330 
-2345 HTIRLRPDGVTVDE
+2345 
-2359 KPYDGGGIGKKRPK
+2359 
-2373 PYSQDR
+2373 

>member
-24 GRRRAHTGSI
+24 GRRRARTGCI
-34 RRAARTLVHAAK
+34 RRAVKALTRTAK

-56 WLRDNHTL
+56 WLRDNRTL
-64 ARTAAS
+64 ARAAAD
-70 DAAAALRHAHT
+70 DAAAALRYAHT
-81 LRASGKQTVLGA
+81 LRASGAQTVLHV
-93 CCTGLLRACGNAL
+93 CCAGLLHACGNAL

-138 AAVYALAD
+138 AAVCALAD
-146 TYARDGA
+146 TYAHDGA

-171 ALAERCDRVGR
+171 ALTERCDRVGR
-182 ILARDPVGVYP
+182 ILARDPAGVYP

-254 RDGAWYIAAVVMGT
+254 RDGAWYIAAVIVGT

-281 VSGAVLLLIP
+281 MSGAVLLLIP

-320 GIPPEGRTLCVIAA
+320 GIPPEGKTLCVIAA
-334 LLTCPGDAHALTA
+334 LLTCPGDAHTLAA

-395 LNARWG
+395 LNARYG
-401 SRFYL
+401 GRFYL
-406 FTRPRVQT
+406 FTRKRVQT

-419 SAWERKRGALLELA
+419 SAWERKRGALLRLA
-433 RLVLDRPGALQ
+433 QLLCGETDAMH
-444 CAAGDAAGLSGTV
+444 CAAGDAAALRGTA

-647 LVAPATW
+647 LIAPATW

-683 IFALGHPIV
+683 IYALGHPIV

-721 LLPWEAVLNTSA
+721 LLPWEAVLNASA

-812 PGAAPLQHA
+812 PGAAPLTHA

-884 VDNGRGL
+884 IDNGHGL
-891 VLAERMLTTMEQL
+891 ALAGQMLTTMEQL

-928 STVDSGNFAAALLAA
+928 STVDSGNCAAALLAA

-950 GQGTLAAR
+950 GQAELAAR

-1025 AQVQHERY
+1025 AQVQHEHY

-1072 RRRVRTGQP
+1072 RRRVRAGQP

-1111 PDMDRELVLSPYSAF
+1111 PDMDSELVLSPYSAF

-1147 LLGQYGFREALDC
+1147 LPGQYGFREALDC
-1160 TRARTGGGGQIVH
+1160 TRARTGGGRQIVH

-1220 APALRRRPEA
+1220 ALALRRRPEA
-1230 QSSSNS
+1230 QRGKP

-1249 GVDAEAPRC
+1249 GVDAESPRC

-1288 GTRSDPAAAPMVSL
+1288 GTRSDPSAAPMVSL
-1302 ETGGVCTPLLPGT
+1302 ETGGACTPLLPGT

-1349 NGEVRALTLSS
+1349 NGEMRALTLSS
-1360 PDGIDGTVRLTFE
+1360 PDGIDGTLRLTFE
-1373 AVLAPWED
+1373 AVLAPRED

-1455 WRVHFALGVG
+1455 WRVRFALGVG

-1591 AALDLAHCL
+1591 AALDLAHCP
-1600 DAPGGVHLV
+1600 DTPGGVHLV

-1649 SDVRW
+1649 SDVHW

-1721 RTGAVSLFNDD
+1721 RTGAVSLFDDD

-1744 AWERSVD
+1744 AWERTVD

-1762 EDADARV
+1762 EDANARV

-1857 EGVVER
+1857 EGIVER

-1964 EQIGRACAHQFS
+1964 EQIGCACAHQFS

-1988 GVEHGV
+1988 VVEHGV

-2027 FLAGEELTEHER
+2027 FLAGEELEENEH

-2170 AFAALDTHAD
+2170 AFAAFDTHAD
-2180 RGRVHTALTSAV
+2180 PAHVHCALTSAV
-2192 EHLFD
+2192 EQLFD

-2246 RTGRTA
+2246 RTGRTD
-2252 EGTEILHAVL
+2252 EGVQILRAVL

-2278 AADIAG
+2278 AADVAA
-2284 GDNAGVAGWTWYTGA
+2284 GDNAGAAGWTWYTGA

-2304 RIAAEDLLGLHLRGG
+2304 RVAAEELLGLHLRGG
-2319 VLYPEPHLPAG
+2319 VLYPEPLLPAG

>member
-1 MAETNAAALCEA
+1 MAETNAGVLREA
-13 GRRDA
+13 GARDA

-24 GRRRAHTGSI
+24 GRRRARTGCI
-34 RRAARTLVHAAK
+34 RRAVKALTRTAK

-56 WLRDNHTL
+56 WLRDNRTL

-81 LRASGKQTVLGA
+81 LRASGAQTVLHV
-93 CCTGLLRACGNAL
+93 CCAGLLRACGNAL

-138 AAVYALAD
+138 AAVCALAD
-146 TYARDGA
+146 TYAHDGA

-171 ALAERCDRVGR
+171 ALTERCDRVGR
-182 ILARDPVGVYP
+182 ILARDPAGVYP
-193 AMDAATRTRY
+193 AMDAATRAHY
-203 RQTVAQLARRTGRTE
+203 RQVTARLARRTGRTE

-247 LGAPEKR
+247 LGAPEKH
-254 RDGAWYIAAVVMGT
+254 RDGAWYIAAVIMGT

-320 GIPPEGRTLCVIAA
+320 GIPPEGKTLCVIAA
-334 LLTCPGDAHALTA
+334 LLTCPDDAHALTA
-347 RLEEYALCNRD
+347 RLEEYYLCNRD
-358 AGEQLL
+358 AGENLT

-372 EADMEHAPIDP
+372 EADHAHAPVDP
-383 AILRAAREEIEA
+383 AILRAARTEIEA
-395 LNARWG
+395 LNARYG
-401 SRFYL
+401 GRFYL
-406 FTRPRVQT
+406 FTRERVQT

-419 SAWERKRGALLELA
+419 SAWERKRGALLRLA
-433 RLVLDRPGALQ
+433 QLLCGEAGAMH
-444 CAAGDAAGLSGTV
+444 CAAGDAAALRGTA

-485 RPVVDARRGVV
+485 RPVVDAQRGVV

-721 LLPWEAVLNTSA
+721 LLPWEAVLNASA
-733 IVTALWRMTVSHRD
+733 IVTALWRMLVSHKN

-812 PGAAPLQHA
+812 DAPAQLSRA
-821 AQRELLGWAKA
+821 AQRELLDWAKA
-832 TWRYFETFCTAGE
+832 TWQYFETFCTAGE

-871 FALLSALCAHALG
+871 FALLSALSAHALG
-884 VDNGRGL
+884 IDNGRGL
-891 VLAERMLTTMEQL
+891 ALAERMLTTMEQL

-928 STVDSGNFAAALLAA
+928 STVDSGNCAAALLAA

-950 GQGTLAAR
+950 GQGELAAR

-1012 GDVPRE
+1012 GDVPRA

-1072 RRRVRTGQP
+1072 RRRVRAGQP

-1230 QSSSNS
+1230 QSGKP

-1249 GVDAEAPRC
+1249 GVDAEVPRC

-1288 GTRSDPAAAPMVSL
+1288 GTRSDPAAAPVVSL
-1302 ETGGVCTPLLPGT
+1302 ETGGACTPLLPGT

-1324 VRAAQFSTRHGSVTA
+1324 VRAAQFSTRHGGVTA

-1423 QADFCAEGALPGW
+1423 QADFCAEGAIPGW

-1455 WRVHFALGVG
+1455 WRVRFALGVG

-1478 LVLPPESAAAL
+1478 LVLPPESATVL
-1489 PGTLAAQYGMTDAEL
+1489 PGALAAQYGMTDAEL
-1504 EGAMAHISPLLFPTA
+1504 EGAMAHISPLLFPA
-1519 APDASAQQLERPA
+1519 VSPDAAAEQLKRPA

-1579 LQPTRTKVRGAL
+1579 LQPTRAQVRGAL

-1660 SFTGLPPRA
+1660 AFTGLPPRA

-1721 RTGAVSLFNDD
+1721 RAGTVSLFDDD
-1732 GHARVEYGFGWA
+1732 GRARVEYGFGWA
-1744 AWERSVD
+1744 AWERTVD

-1762 EDADARV
+1762 EDANARV

-1813 ADTPL
+1813 ADMPL

-2027 FLAGEELTEHER
+2027 FLAGEELEENEH

-2067 RGVGAHGLLHIGTGD
+2067 RGVGAHGLLRIGTGD
-2082 WNDAFDRVGAQGRGE
+2082 WNDAFDRVGAHGRGE

-2104 FAVTARKFAALIGG
+2104 FAVTARKFAVLIGG

-2156 SEKSGECRIDAIAQ
+2156 SEKSSECRIDAIAQ
-2170 AFAALDTHAD
+2170 AFAAFDTHAD
-2180 RGRVHTALTSAV
+2180 PAHVHCALTSAV
-2192 EHLFD
+2192 EQLFD

-2246 RTGRTA
+2246 RTGRTD
-2252 EGTEILHAVL
+2252 EGVQILRAVL

-2278 AADIAG
+2278 AADVAA

-2304 RIAAEDLLGLHLRGG
+2304 RVAAEELLGLHLRGG
-2319 VLYPEPHLPAG
+2319 VLYPEPRLPAG

>member
-1 MAETNAAALCEA
+1 MADTNAGALREA
-13 GRRDA
+13 GARDA
-18 QALTVT
+18 QTLTVT
-24 GRRRAHTGSI
+24 GRRRARTGCI
-34 RRAARTLVHAAK
+34 RHAARTLAHAAK
-46 AVTPETPNGA
+46 AVTPETPDGA
-56 WLRDNHTL
+56 WLRDNRTL
-64 ARTAAS
+64 ARAAAS

-81 LRASGKQTVLGA
+81 LRASGAQTVLHV
-93 CCTGLLRACGNAL
+93 CCAGLLRACGNVL

-138 AAVYALAD
+138 AVVCALAD
-146 TYARDGA
+146 TYAHDGA

-162 RALGTAAWA
+162 RALGTAAWGM
-171 ALAERCDRVGR
+171 LAERCDRVGR
-182 ILARDPVGVYP
+182 ILARDPAGVYP

-203 RQTVAQLARRTGRTE
+203 RQTVARLARRTSRSE

-254 RDGAWYIAAVVMGT
+254 RDGAWYIAAVIVGT
-268 LALSLLLGFATGS
+268 LAVSLLLGFATGS

-320 GIPPEGRTLCVIAA
+320 GIPPEGKTLCVIAA
-334 LLTCPGDAHALTA
+334 LLTCPGDAHTLAA

-383 AILRAAREEIEA
+383 AILRAARTEIEA
-395 LNARWG
+395 LNARYG
-401 SRFYL
+401 GRFYL
-406 FTRPRVQT
+406 FTRERTQT

-419 SAWERKRGALLELA
+419 SAWERKRGALLRLA
-433 RLVLDRPGALQ
+433 QLLCGEADAMH
-444 CAAGDAAGLSGTV
+444 CAAGDAAALRGTA

-647 LVAPATW
+647 LIAPATW

-721 LLPWEAVLNTSA
+721 LLPWEAVLNASA
-733 IVTALWRMTVSHRD
+733 IVTALWRMLVSHKN

-812 PGAAPLQHA
+812 TGTAPLQHA

-832 TWRYFETFCTAGE
+832 TWQYFETFCTAGE

-884 VDNGRGL
+884 IDNGRGPA
-891 VLAERMLTTMEQL
+891 LAEQMLTTMEQL

-928 STVDSGNFAAALLAA
+928 STVDSGNCAAALLAA

-950 GQGTLAAR
+950 GQDELAVR

-1147 LLGQYGFREALDC
+1147 LPGQYGFREALDC

-1230 QSSSNS
+1230 QSAKP

-1249 GVDAEAPRC
+1249 GTDAEAPRC

-1288 GTRSDPAAAPMVSL
+1288 GTRSDPAAAPMLSL
-1302 ETGGVCTPLLPGT
+1302 ETGGTCTPLLPGT

-1400 ALLLRRLGRGGK
+1400 ALLLRRLGRGEK

-1423 QADFCAEGALPGW
+1423 QADFCAEGAIPGW

-1455 WRVHFALGVG
+1455 WRVRFALGVG

-1489 PGTLAAQYGMTDAEL
+1489 PGALAAQYGMTDAEL
-1504 EGAMAHISPLLFPTA
+1504 EGAMAHISPLLFPSA
-1519 APDASAQQLERPA
+1519 APDAAAEQLKRPA

-1571 CTSDGGDY
+1571 CTPDGGDY
-1579 LQPTRTKVRGAL
+1579 LQPTRAKVRGAL

-1649 SDVRW
+1649 SEVHW

-1660 SFTGLPPRA
+1660 AFTGLPPRA

-1721 RTGAVSLFNDD
+1721 RAGTVSLFDDD

-1744 AWERSVD
+1744 AWERTVD

-1791 DADAPAVVTAYSG
+1791 DADATAVVTAYSG

-1902 RLWITTPDAAMNRYL
+1902 RLWITTPDEAMNRYL

-1964 EQIGRACAHQFS
+1964 EQIGCACAHQFS

-2014 KTGDTQILSAEYP
+2014 KTGDTEILSAEYP
-2027 FLAGEELTEHER
+2027 FLAGEELEENER

-2047 GAETGTVLEHCRR
+2047 GTETGTVLEHCRR

-2067 RGVGAHGLLHIGTGD
+2067 RGVGAHGLLRIGTGD

-2118 HAAEQLTLAA
+2118 HAAEQLALAA

-2156 SEKSGECRIDAIAQ
+2156 SEKSGECRIDAIVQ
-2170 AFAALDTHAD
+2170 AFAAFDTHAD
-2180 RGRVHTALTSAV
+2180 PAHVHCALTSAV
-2192 EHLFD
+2192 EQLFD

-2246 RTGRTA
+2246 RTGRTD
-2252 EGTEILHAVL
+2252 EGAQILRAVL

-2278 AADIAG
+2278 AADVAA
-2284 GDNAGVAGWTWYTGA
+2284 GDNAGAAGWTWYTGA

-2304 RIAAEDLLGLHLRGG
+2304 RIAAEELLGLHLRGG
-2319 VLYPEPHLPAG
+2319 VLYPEPRLPAG

-2359 KPYDGGGIGKKRPK
+2359 KPYDGGGIGKKRPR

>member
-24 GRRRAHTGSI
+24 GRRRARTGSI
-34 RRAARTLVHAAK
+34 RHAARTLAHAAK
-46 AVTPETPNGA
+46 AVTPETPDGA
-56 WLRDNHTL
+56 WLRDNQTL

-81 LRASGKQTVLGA
+81 LRASGAQTVLHA
-93 CCTGLLRACGNAL
+93 CCAGLLRACGNAL

-138 AAVYALAD
+138 AAVCALAD
-146 TYARDGA
+146 TYAHDGA

-171 ALAERCDRVGR
+171 ALTERCDRVGR
-182 ILARDPVGVYP
+182 ILARDPAGVYP
-193 AMDAATRTRY
+193 AMDAATRIRY

-254 RDGAWYIAAVVMGT
+254 RGGAWYIAAVVMGT

-291 VSEAVKGLLDAVLLR
+291 VSEVVKGLLDAVLLR

-320 GIPPEGRTLCVIAA
+320 GIPPEGKTLCVIAA
-334 LLTCPGDAHALTA
+334 LLTCPGDAHTLAA

-395 LNARWG
+395 LNARYG
-401 SRFYL
+401 GRFYL
-406 FTRPRVQT
+406 FTRERVQT

-419 SAWERKRGALLELA
+419 SAWERKRGALLRLA
-433 RLVLDRPGALQ
+433 QLLCGEADAMH
-444 CAAGDAAGLSGTV
+444 CAAGDAAALRGTA

-468 TPGAARALVG
+468 TPGAARALAG

-654 AAIFLGCVLRWP
+654 AAVFLGCVLRWP

-683 IFALGHPIV
+683 IYALGHPIV

-721 LLPWEAVLNTSA
+721 LLPWEAVLNASA

-747 LLQWQTAAQRAAKRD
+747 LLQWQTAAQRAGKRD
-762 GLGAYLRALWPA
+762 GPAAYLRALWPA

-821 AQRELLGWAKA
+821 AQRELLCWAKA
-832 TWRYFETFCTAGE
+832 TWQYFETFCTAGE

-871 FALLSALCAHALG
+871 FALLSALGAHALG

-891 VLAERMLTTMEQL
+891 ALAERMLTTMEQL

-928 STVDSGNFAAALLAA
+928 STVDSGNCAAALLAA

-950 GQGTLAAR
+950 GQDALAAR

-1033 RGCVSW
+1033 RGYVSW

-1230 QSSSNS
+1230 QRSKP

-1288 GTRSDPAAAPMVSL
+1288 GTRSDPAAAPMLSL
-1302 ETGGVCTPLLPGT
+1302 ETGGTCTPLLPGT

-1324 VRAAQFSTRHGSVTA
+1324 VRAAQFSTRHDSVTA

-1412 PETWLCAACDR
+1412 PETWLCAVCDR
-1423 QADFCAEGALPGW
+1423 QGTWRAEGPVPGW
-1436 LRAGYVQVR
+1436 LRAGRVELTVPVQ
-1445 VAVHTPPDTP
+1445 AAPDTP
-1455 WRVHFALGVG
+1455 WRVRFALGVG

-1478 LVLPPESAAAL
+1478 LVLPPESAA
-1489 PGTLAAQYGMTDAEL
+1489 E
-1504 EGAMAHISPLLFPTA
+1504 
-1519 APDASAQQLERPA
+1519 QLKRPA

-1550 AHVLRQ
+1550 AQVLRQ

-1571 CTSDGGDY
+1571 CSSDGGDY

-1591 AALDLAHCL
+1591 AALDLTHCL

-1649 SDVRW
+1649 SDVHW

-1660 SFTGLPPRA
+1660 AFTGLPPRA
-1669 WSNVLTNGRFGFLA
+1669 WSNVLTNGHFGFLA

-1721 RTGAVSLFNDD
+1721 RAGAVSLFDDD

-1744 AWERSVD
+1744 AWERTVD

-1762 EDADARV
+1762 EDANARV

-1902 RLWITTPDAAMNRYL
+1902 RLWITTPDEAMNRYL

-1964 EQIGRACAHQFS
+1964 EQIGCACAHQFS

-2027 FLAGEELTEHER
+2027 FLAGEELEENER

-2067 RGVGAHGLLHIGTGD
+2067 RGVGAHGLLLIGTGD

-2118 HAAEQLTLAA
+2118 HAAEQLALAA

-2170 AFAALDTHAD
+2170 AFAAFDTHAD
-2180 RGRVHTALTSAV
+2180 PAHVHCALTSAV
-2192 EHLFD
+2192 EQLFD

-2246 RTGRTA
+2246 RTGRTD
-2252 EGTEILHAVL
+2252 EGVQILRAVL

-2278 AADIAG
+2278 AADVAA

-2304 RIAAEDLLGLHLRGG
+2304 RIAAEELLGLHLRGG
-2319 VLYPEPHLPAG
+2319 VLYPEPRLPAG

>member
-1 MAETNAAALCEA
+1 MAETNAGALREA
-13 GRRDA
+13 GARDA

-24 GRRRAHTGSI
+24 GRRRARTGCI
-34 RRAARTLVHAAK
+34 RRAVKALTRTAK

-56 WLRDNHTL
+56 WLRDNRAL
-64 ARTAAS
+64 ARAAAN

-138 AAVYALAD
+138 AAVCALAD
-146 TYARDGA
+146 TYAHDGA

-193 AMDAATRTRY
+193 AMDEATRAYY
-203 RQTVAQLARRTGRTE
+203 RQTVARLARRTGRTE

-226 ARAQSGEGAR
+226 ARAQSGDGAR

-254 RDGAWYIAAVVMGT
+254 GDGAWYIAAVIVGT

-291 VSEAVKGLLDAVLLR
+291 VSEVVKGLLDAVLLR
-306 VTKPRFVPRLALRR
+306 VTKLRFVPRLALRR

-383 AILRAAREEIEA
+383 AILHAARTEIEA
-395 LNARWG
+395 LNARYG
-401 SRFYL
+401 GRFYL
-406 FTRPRVQT
+406 FTRERTRT
-414 PDGKW
+414 PDGLW
-419 SAWERKRGALLELA
+419 RPWERKRGALLRLA
-433 RLVLDRPGALQ
+433 QLLCGEADAMH
-444 CAAGDAAGLSGTV
+444 CAAGDAAALRGTA

-721 LLPWEAVLNTSA
+721 LLPWEAFLNASA
-733 IVTALWRMTVSHRD
+733 IVTALWRMTVSHRN

-812 PGAAPLQHA
+812 DAPAQLSRA

-832 TWRYFETFCTAGE
+832 TWQYFETFCTAGE

-871 FALLSALCAHALG
+871 FALLSALGAHALG
-884 VDNGRGL
+884 VDNGNGL
-891 VLAERMLTTMEQL
+891 ALAERMLTTMEQL

-928 STVDSGNFAAALLAA
+928 STVDSGNCAAALLAA

-950 GQGTLAAR
+950 GQDALAAR

-1072 RRRVRTGQP
+1072 RRRVRAGQP

-1230 QSSSNS
+1230 QSGKP

-1288 GTRSDPAAAPMVSL
+1288 GTRSDPAAAPMLSL
-1302 ETGGVCTPLLPGT
+1302 ETSGACTPLLPGT

-1324 VRAAQFSTRHGSVTA
+1324 VRAAQFTTRHGSVTA

-1360 PDGIDGTVRLTFE
+1360 PDGIDGTLRLTFE

-1400 ALLLRRLGRGGK
+1400 ALLLRRLGRGEK

-1423 QADFCAEGALPGW
+1423 QADFYAEGAIPGW

-1455 WRVHFALGVG
+1455 WRVRFALGVG

-1519 APDASAQQLERPA
+1519 APDAAAEQLKRPA

-1579 LQPTRTKVRGAL
+1579 LQPTRAKVRGAL
-1591 AALDLAHCL
+1591 AALDLAHCP
-1600 DAPGGVHLV
+1600 DTPGGVHLV

-1649 SDVRW
+1649 SEVHW

-1683 TDAGTGHLWYRNAH
+1683 TDAGTGHMWHRNAH

-1713 TETLRMTT
+1713 TETLRMAS
-1721 RTGAVSLFNDD
+1721 RAGAVSLFDDD
-1732 GHARVEYGFGWA
+1732 GQARVEYGFGWA
-1744 AWERSVD
+1744 AWERTVD

-1762 EDADARV
+1762 EDANARV

-1782 HTDLVCAGR
+1782 HTDLVCAAR

-1863 QGVLVCGCDTRAN
+1863 HGVLVCGCDTRAN

-1902 RLWITTPDAAMNRYL
+1902 RLWITTPDEAMNRYL
-1917 GGWAAYQTLCCRLM
+1917 GGWAAYQTLCCRLL

-2027 FLAGEELTEHER
+2027 FLAGEELEENER
-2039 DRYQPLTP
+2039 DRYQPLEA

-2067 RGVGAHGLLHIGTGD
+2067 RGVGAHGLLRIGTGD

-2104 FAVTARKFAALIGG
+2104 FAITARKFAALVGG
-2118 HAAEQLTLAA
+2118 HAAGQLRLAA
-2128 DRCTRAA
+2128 DHCTRAA
-2135 EAAWDGAWYR
+2135 EEAWDGAWYR
-2145 RGYYDDGQPLG
+2145 RGYYDDGRPLG
-2156 SEKSGECRIDAIAQ
+2156 SAESDECRIDAIAQ

-2192 EHLFD
+2192 ERLFD
-2197 REHNVV
+2197 REHDVV

-2252 EGTEILHAVL
+2252 EGAEILHAVL
-2262 PAAHDPA
+2262 PTAHDPM

-2284 GDNAGVAGWTWYTGA
+2284 GDNAGAAGWTWYTGA

-2330 WPECAVRWRDGAGLL
+2330 WPECTVRWRDGAGLL
-2345 HTIRLRPDGVTVDE
+2345 HTIRLRPDGVTVDNA
-2359 KPYDGGGIGKKRPK
+2359 PYDGGGIGKKRPK

>member
-1 MAETNAAALCEA
+1 MAETNTAALRAQGE
-13 GRRDA
+13 RDA
-18 QALTVT
+18 RALTVT
-24 GRRRAHTGSI
+24 GRRRADTGRI
-34 RRAARTLVHAAK
+34 RRAAKTLARMAR
-46 AVTPETPNGA
+46 AVTPETPNGQ
-56 WLRDNHTL
+56 WLRDNRSF
-64 ARTAAS
+64 ACAAAG
-70 DAAAALRHAHT
+70 DAVAALRRARV
-81 LRASGKQTVLGA
+81 RASGGQTALGA
-93 CCTGLLRACGNAL
+93 CCAGLLRACGGAL
-106 TPKAAQAYLAGFQDV
+106 TVKAAEAYLEGFQDA

-138 AAVYALAD
+138 AVVCALAES
-146 TYARDGA
+146 YAGDSA

-162 RALGTAAWA
+162 RALGTAAWGM
-171 ALAERCDRVGR
+171 LAERCDRVGR

-193 AMDAATRTRY
+193 AMDAATRAHY
-203 RQTVAQLARRTGRTE
+203 RQTVARLARRTGRTE
-218 IDIAEDVL
+218 IEIAEDVL
-226 ARAQSGEGAR
+226 ARAQRSEGAR

-247 LGAPEKR
+247 LGAPERR
-254 RDGAWYIAAVVMGT
+254 RDGGWYIAAVVVGT
-268 LALSLLLGFATGS
+268 LFLSLLLGFATKS

-291 VSEAVKGLLDAVLLR
+291 VSEVVKGLLDAVLLR

-334 LLTCPGDAHALTA
+334 LLTSPDDAHALCA
-347 RLEEYALCNRD
+347 RLEEYYLCNRD
-358 AGEQLL
+358 ALGQLT

-372 EADMEHAPIDP
+372 EADMAHAPIDP
-383 AILRAAREEIEA
+383 AILRAARAEIAA

-419 SAWERKRGALLELA
+419 SARERKRGALLELA
-433 RLVLDRPGALQ
+433 RLVLDRPGTLQ

-485 RPVVDARRGVV
+485 RAVVDAQRGVV
-496 THGYGLL
+496 TRGYGLL

-514 RASDWAR
+514 NATDWAR

-526 GGSDPYGGVCG
+526 GGADPYGGACG

-545 RGGFSGKGIL
+545 RGGFPGKGIL
-555 DVRALLACCG
+555 DVRALLDCCG
-565 GDALPE
+565 GGVIPE
-571 QRILSH
+571 GRVLSH

-636 RFRLADSLRRS
+636 RFRLADNLRRS

-654 AAIFLGCVLRWP
+654 ISIFLGCVLRWP

-683 IFALGHPIV
+683 IRALGQPIV
-692 HPADARVRYH
+692 HPADTRVRYH
-702 SSVLPGL
+702 SDVLHGL
-709 AAAVVQ
+709 ASAVAQ

-721 LLPWEAVLNTSA
+721 LLPWEAILNTSA
-733 IVTALWRMTVSHRD
+733 IVTALWRMAVSHRN
-747 LLQWQTAAQRAAKRD
+747 LLQWQTAAQRAGRRD
-762 GLGAYLRALWPA
+762 GLGAYWRALWPA

-797 TLSPFVLAALGAPNA
+797 MLSPFVLAALGAPNA
-812 PGAAPLQHA
+812 AGAAPLSRA

-832 TWRYFETFCTAGE
+832 TWQYFETFCTAE
-845 HYLPPDNVQTQ
+845 DHYLPPDNVQSQ

-871 FALLSALCAHALG
+871 LALVSALGAHALG
-884 VDNGRGL
+884 IDDGQGL
-891 VLAERMLTTMEQL
+891 ALAERMLTTMEQL

-928 STVDSGNFAAALLAA
+928 STVDSGNCAAALLTA

-950 GQGTLAAR
+950 GRDELAAR
-958 AQALCDGMDF
+958 AQMLCDGMDF
-968 ALLYDPQRRLM
+968 GPLYDPQRRLM
-979 HIGIDTGSGKRS
+979 HIGIDTGSGKWS
-991 EGYYDLLESEARLT
+991 ESYYDLLSSEARLT

-1025 AQVQHERY
+1025 AQVQKDHY

-1039 SGSVFEYLMPEL
+1039 SGSMFEYLMPEL
-1051 FLPPQRDSL
+1051 FLPPVRDSL
-1060 LWESAKFCLRVQ
+1060 LWESAKFCLYVQ
-1072 RRRVRTGQP
+1072 RRRVRPGQA

-1105 AALAMQ
+1105 AALALQ
-1111 PDMDRELVLSPYSAF
+1111 PGMDKELVLSPYSSF
-1126 LALAVAP
+1126 LALAVEP
-1133 RAAVRDLRRFAARG
+1133 RAAMRNLRRLAALG
-1147 LLGQYGFREALDC
+1147 LLGQHGFFDALDC
-1160 TRARTGGGGQIVH
+1160 TRARTGGGGQIVR
-1173 CVMAHHQGMSLLS
+1173 CVMAHHQGMSLLA
-1186 ACNALCGGQVQRW
+1186 ACNALCGDQVRRW
-1199 FLADPAMRAHMSLL
+1199 FFADPAMRAHATLL

-1220 APALRRRPEA
+1220 APALRRRAEQPAEKA
-1230 QSSSNS
+1230 

-1241 PDYTVEGT
+1241 PDYAAEGT
-1249 GVDAEAPRC
+1249 GIDAEAPRC
-1258 TLLSNGT
+1258 ALLSNGT
-1265 YCLAVTEAGQSFARW
+1265 YCLAVSEAGQSFARW

-1288 GTRSDPAAAPMVSL
+1288 GTRADPAAGPVVRL
-1302 ETGGVCTPLLPGT
+1302 ETDDFSGPLLPGT
-1315 ADAARWRFT
+1315 AAGAQWRFT
-1324 VRAAQFSTRHGSVTA
+1324 VRAAQFTARHGDVTA
-1339 VQTFTVPERV
+1339 VQTLTVPGRA

-1360 PDGIDGTVRLTFE
+1360 PRGIEGTVRFVFE

-1394 SVLRRN
+1394 SVLRRD
-1400 ALLLRRLGRGGK
+1400 ALLLRHLGRGEK
-1412 PETWLCAACDR
+1412 PEAWLCAACDR
-1423 QADFCAEGALPGW
+1423 PGTWRAEGPVPGW
-1436 LRAGYVQVR
+1436 LRAGR
-1445 VAVHTPPDTP
+1445 VELSVPVHTAPDTP
-1455 WRVHFALGVG
+1455 WRVRFALGVG
-1465 AHEDDAFAAAQRA
+1465 AREDDAFTAAQRA
-1478 LVLPPESAAAL
+1478 LVLPPAMAAAL
-1489 PGTLAAQYGMTDAEL
+1489 PAELAAQYGMTGAEL
-1504 EGAMAHISPLLFPTA
+1504 DGAMAAVSPLLFPA
-1519 APDASAQQLERPA
+1519 
-1532 LWAHGISGDL
+1532 
-1542 PVWCARPE
+1542 
-1550 AHVLRQ
+1550 
-1556 WALLRA
+1556 
-1562 LGIGCDLAL
+1562 
-1571 CTSDGGDY
+1571 
-1579 LQPTRTKVRGAL
+1579 
-1591 AALDLAHCL
+1591 
-1600 DAPGGVHLV
+1600 
-1609 PEDAFADVAAAAAI
+1609 VAA
-1623 RPGMAHTRCT
+1623 
-1633 LPLLPPPGDR
+1633 
-1643 RTMPTG
+1643 
-1649 SDVRW
+1649 
-1654 DADGTV
+1654 
-1660 SFTGLPPRA
+1660 
-1669 WSNVLTNGRFGFLA
+1669 
-1683 TDAGTGHLWYRNAH
+1683 
-1697 TGRINRWLCD
+1697 
-1707 PWVLRG
+1707 
-1713 TETLRMTT
+1713 
-1721 RTGAVSLFNDD
+1721 GAVSLFDDD
-1732 GHARVEYGFGWA
+1732 GAARVEYGFGWA

-1791 DADAPAVVTAYSG
+1791 DADAPAVVTAYADG
-1804 GVFTAENAR
+1804 LFTAENVR
-1813 ADTPL
+1813 ADAPEL
-1818 RVCAA
+1818 FCAA

-1835 FSFLRGQMDRRA
+1835 FSFLRGQMDARA

-1857 EGVVER
+1857 EGVIDR
-1863 QGVLVCGCDTRAN
+1863 QGVIVCGCDTRAN
-1876 LLRLTQPDEAVR
+1876 LLRLTQPDEAAHALR
-1888 ALHRVRERWLGAVS
+1888 ATRERWLGAVS
-1902 RLWITTPDAAMNRYL
+1902 RLWMTTPDADMNRYL
-1917 GGWAAYQTLCCRLM
+1917 GGWAAYQALCCRLL

-1950 DAVNLLLLDSKPAR
+1950 DAVNLLLLDSAPAR
-1964 EQIGRACAHQFS
+1964 EQIGRACAHQFA

-1981 HWWHAGF
+1981 HWWHAGT
-1988 GVEHGV
+1988 GPEHGV

-2008 VCEYAQ
+2008 VCEYVE
-2014 KTGDTQILSAEYP
+2014 KTGDAEILSAEYP
-2027 FLAGEELTEHER
+2027 FLAGEELEENEH
-2039 DRYQPLTP
+2039 DRYQPLEA

-2060 AFMRVLA
+2060 ALMRVLA
-2067 RGVGAHGLLHIGTGD
+2067 RGAGAHGLLLIGTGD

-2104 FAVTARKFAALIGG
+2104 FAITARKFAALVGG
-2118 HAAEQLTLAA
+2118 HAAEQLALAA
-2128 DRCTRAA
+2128 DHCTRAA
-2135 EAAWDGAWYR
+2135 EGAWDGAWYR
-2145 RGYYDDGQPLG
+2145 RGYYDDGRPLG
-2156 SEKSGECRIDAIAQ
+2156 SEACGECRIDAIAQ

-2180 RGRVHTALTSAV
+2180 PGRVHTALTSAV

-2252 EGTEILHAVL
+2252 EGAEILHAVL

-2278 AADIAG
+2278 ATDIAG

-2330 WPECAVRWRDGAGLL
+2330 WPECTVRWRDGAGLL
-2345 HTIRLRPDGVTVDE
+2345 HTVRLRPDGVTVDNA
-2359 KPYDGGGIGKKRPK
+2359 PYDGGGIGKKRPK

>member
-1 MAETNAAALCEA
+1 MADTNAGALCEA

-34 RRAARTLVHAAK
+34 RHAARTLAHAAK
-46 AVTPETPNGA
+46 AITPETPNGA
-56 WLRDNHTL
+56 WLRDNQTL

-81 LRASGKQTVLGA
+81 LRASGAQTVLHV
-93 CCTGLLRACGNAL
+93 CCAGLLRACGNAL

-138 AAVYALAD
+138 AAVCALAD
-146 TYARDGA
+146 TYAHDGA

-171 ALAERCDRVGR
+171 ALTERCDRVGR
-182 ILARDPVGVYP
+182 ILARDPAGVYP

-203 RQTVAQLARRTGRTE
+203 RQTVARLARRTGRSE

-254 RDGAWYIAAVVMGT
+254 RGGGWYIAAVVVGT
-268 LALSLLLGFATGS
+268 LFLSLLLGFATGS

-291 VSEAVKGLLDAVLLR
+291 VSEAVKGLLDAVLLC

-320 GIPPEGRTLCVIAA
+320 GIPPEGKTLCVIAA
-334 LLTCPGDAHALTA
+334 LLTCPGDAHTLAA

-372 EADMEHAPIDP
+372 EAAQAHRTGDE
-383 AILRAAREEIEA
+383 AILHAARTEIEA
-395 LNARWG
+395 LNARYG
-401 SRFYL
+401 GRFYL
-406 FTRPRVQT
+406 FTRERVQT

-419 SAWERKRGALLELA
+419 SAWERKRGALLRLA
-433 RLVLDRPGALQ
+433 QLLCGEADAMH
-444 CAAGDAAGLSGTV
+444 CAAGDAAALRGTA

-721 LLPWEAVLNTSA
+721 LLPWEAVLNASA

-747 LLQWQTAAQRAAKRD
+747 LLQWQTAAQRAGKRD
-762 GLGAYLRALWPA
+762 GPAAYLRALWPA

-832 TWRYFETFCTAGE
+832 TWQYFETFCTAGE

-871 FALLSALCAHALG
+871 FALLSALGAHALG

-891 VLAERMLTTMEQL
+891 TLAERMLTTMEQL

-928 STVDSGNFAAALLAA
+928 STVDSGNCAAALLAA

-950 GQGTLAAR
+950 GQGALAAR

-1060 LWESAKFCLRVQ
+1060 LWESTKFCLRVQ

-1230 QSSSNS
+1230 QRGKP

-1249 GVDAEAPRC
+1249 GVDAESPRC

-1288 GTRSDPAAAPMVSL
+1288 GTRSEPSAAPMLSL

-1315 ADAARWRFT
+1315 ADEARWRFT

-1339 VQTFTVPERV
+1339 AQTFTVPERV

-1400 ALLLRRLGRGGK
+1400 ALLLRRLGRGEK
-1412 PETWLCAACDR
+1412 PETWLCAVCDR
-1423 QADFCAEGALPGW
+1423 QADFYAEGAIPGW

-1455 WRVHFALGVG
+1455 WRVRFALGVG

-1504 EGAMAHISPLLFPTA
+1504 EGAMAHISPLLFATA

-1591 AALDLAHCL
+1591 AALDLTHCL

-1649 SDVRW
+1649 SDVHW

-1660 SFTGLPPRA
+1660 AFTGLPPRA

-1721 RTGAVSLFNDD
+1721 RAGAVSLFNDD
-1732 GHARVEYGFGWA
+1732 GRARVEYGFGWA
-1744 AWERSVD
+1744 AWERTVD

-1762 EDADARV
+1762 EDANARV

-1782 HTDLVCAGR
+1782 HTDLVCAAH

-1804 GVFTAENAR
+1804 GVFTAGNAR
-1813 ADTPL
+1813 APTPL

-1847 GAGLSPCFAL
+1847 GSGLSPCFAL

-1876 LLRLTQPDEAVR
+1876 LLRLTQPDEAVH

-1902 RLWITTPDAAMNRYL
+1902 RLWITTPDEAMNRYL

-1950 DAVNLLLLDSKPAR
+1950 DAVNLLLLDSEPAR
-1964 EQIGRACAHQFS
+1964 AQIGRACAHQFS

-1981 HWWHAGF
+1981 HWWHADA

-2014 KTGDTQILSAEYP
+2014 KTGDTQILTAEYP
-2027 FLAGEELTEHER
+2027 FLTGEELAEHER

-2047 GAETGTVLEHCRR
+2047 GTETGTVLEHCRR

-2067 RGVGAHGLLHIGTGD
+2067 RGVGAHGLLRIGTGD

-2170 AFAALDTHAD
+2170 AFAAFDTHAD
-2180 RGRVHTALTSAV
+2180 PAHVHCALTSAV
-2192 EHLFD
+2192 TQLFD

-2246 RTGRTA
+2246 RTGRTD
-2252 EGTEILHAVL
+2252 EGAQILRAVL

-2278 AADIAG
+2278 AADVAA

-2304 RIAAEDLLGLHLRGG
+2304 RITAEELLGLHLRGG
-2319 VLYPEPHLPAG
+2319 VLYPEPRLPDG
-2330 WPECAVRWRDGAGLL
+2330 WPECTVRWRDGAGLL
-2345 HTIRLRPDGVTVDE
+2345 HTIRLRPDSVTVDE
-2359 KPYDGGGIGKKRPK
+2359 KPYDGGGIGKKQPK

>member
-1 MAETNAAALCEA
+1 MAETNTAALRA
-13 GRRDA
+13 QGGRDA
-18 QALTVT
+18 RALNVT
-24 GRRRAHTGSI
+24 GRGRADTGRI
-34 RRAARTLVHAAK
+34 RRAAKALARMAR
-46 AVTPETPNGA
+46 AVTPETPNGQ
-56 WLRDNHTL
+56 WLRDN
-64 ARTAAS
+64 RSFAAAAAG
-70 DAAAALRHAHT
+70 DAAAALRHARVRT
-81 LRASGKQTVLGA
+81 AGGQTALGA
-93 CCTGLLRACGNAL
+93 CCAGLLRACEEAL
-106 TPKAAQAYLAGFQDV
+106 TVKAVEAYLEGFQDV

-138 AAVYALAD
+138 AVVCALAES
-146 TYARDGA
+146 YAGDGA

-162 RALGTAAWA
+162 RALGTAAWGM
-171 ALAERCDRVGR
+171 LAERCDRVGR

-193 AMDAATRTRY
+193 AMDEATRAHY
-203 RQTVAQLARRTGRTE
+203 RQCVARLARRTGRTE
-218 IDIAEDVL
+218 IEIAEDVL
-226 ARAQSGEGAR
+226 ARAQSSEGAR

-254 RDGAWYIAAVVMGT
+254 RDGGWYIAAVVVGT
-268 LALSLLLGFATGS
+268 LFLSLLLGFATKS

-291 VSEAVKGLLDAVLLR
+291 VSEVVKGLLDAVLLR

-334 LLTCPGDAHALTA
+334 LLTSPADAHALCA
-347 RLEEYALCNRD
+347 RLEEYYLCNRD
-358 AGEQLL
+358 ALGQLT

-372 EADMEHAPIDP
+372 EADREHAPIDP
-383 AILRAAREEIEA
+383 AILRAARAEIET

-406 FTRPRVQT
+406 FTRKRVPT
-414 PDGKW
+414 SDGKW

-433 RLVLDRPGALQ
+433 RLVLDRPGALH
-444 CAAGDAAGLSGTV
+444 CVAGDAAGLSGTV

-485 RPVVDARRGVV
+485 RAVVDAQRGVV
-496 THGYGLL
+496 TRGYGLL
-503 HPRMATELQSA
+503 HPRMATELESA
-514 RASDWAR
+514 NATDWAR

-526 GGSDPYGGVCG
+526 GGADPYGGACG

-545 RGGFSGKGIL
+545 RGGFPGKGIL
-555 DVRALLACCG
+555 DARALLDCCG
-565 GDALPE
+565 GGVIPE
-571 QRILSH
+571 GRVLSH

-624 FSRRARALHPID
+624 FGQRGRALHPID

-654 AAIFLGCVLRWP
+654 LAIFLGCVLRWP

-683 IFALGHPIV
+683 IRALGQPIV
-692 HPADARVRYH
+692 HPADTRVRYH
-702 SSVLPGL
+702 SDVLHGL
-709 AAAVVQ
+709 ASAVAQ

-721 LLPWEAVLNTSA
+721 LLPWEAILNASA
-733 IVTALWRMTVSHRD
+733 IVTALWRMLVSHRN
-747 LLQWQTAAQRAAKRD
+747 LLQWQTAAQRSGKRD

-797 TLSPFVLAALGAPNA
+797 VLSPFVLAALGAPNTV
-812 PGAAPLQHA
+812 GAAPLPRA

-832 TWRYFETFCTAGE
+832 TWQYFETFCTAE
-845 HYLPPDNVQTQ
+845 DHYLPPDNVQSQ

-871 FALLSALCAHALG
+871 LALVSALGAHALG
-884 VDNGRGL
+884 IDGGRGL
-891 VLAERMLTTMEQL
+891 ELAERMLTTMEQL

-928 STVDSGNFAAALLAA
+928 STVDSGNCAAALLTA

-950 GQGTLAAR
+950 GRDELAAR
-958 AQALCDGMDF
+958 ARQLCDGMDF
-968 ALLYDPQRRLM
+968 GPLYDPQRRLM
-979 HIGIDTGSGKRS
+979 HIGIDTGSGKWS
-991 EGYYDLLESEARLT
+991 ESYYDLLASEARLT

-1025 AQVQHERY
+1025 AQVQKDHY

-1039 SGSVFEYLMPEL
+1039 SGSMFEYLMPEL
-1051 FLPPQRDSL
+1051 FLPPVRDSL
-1060 LWESAKFCLRVQ
+1060 LWESAKFCLYVQ
-1072 RRRVRTGQP
+1072 RRRVRPGQV

-1105 AALAMQ
+1105 AALALQ
-1111 PDMDRELVLSPYSAF
+1111 PGMDRELVLSPYSSF
-1126 LALAVAP
+1126 LALAVEP
-1133 RAAVRDLRRFAARG
+1133 RAAMRNLRRLAALG
-1147 LLGQYGFREALDC
+1147 LLGQHGFFDALDC
-1160 TRARTGGGGQIVH
+1160 TRARTGGGGQIVR
-1173 CVMAHHQGMSLLS
+1173 CVMAHHQGMSLLA
-1186 ACNALCGGQVQRW
+1186 ACNALCGDQVRQW
-1199 FLADPAMRAHMSLL
+1199 FFADPAMRAHATLL

-1220 APALRRRPEA
+1220 APALRRRAEEPAEKA
-1230 QSSSNS
+1230 

-1241 PDYTVEGT
+1241 PDYAAEGS
-1249 GVDAEAPRC
+1249 GMDAEAPRC
-1258 TLLSNGT
+1258 ALLSNGT

-1280 HALSVCRR
+1280 HALSVCHR
-1288 GTRSDPAAAPMVSL
+1288 GTRADPAAGPVVRL
-1302 ETGGVCTPLLPGT
+1302 ETDDVSGPLLPGT
-1315 ADAARWRFT
+1315 ADGAQWRFT
-1324 VRAAQFSTRHGSVTA
+1324 VRSAQFTTRHGDVTA
-1339 VQTFTVPERV
+1339 VQTLTVPGRA

-1360 PDGIDGTVRLTFE
+1360 PRGIEGTVRFVFE
-1373 AVLAPWED
+1373 AVLAPWAD

-1394 SVLRRN
+1394 SVLRRD
-1400 ALLLRRLGRGGK
+1400 ALLLRHLGRGEK
-1412 PETWLCAACDR
+1412 PEAWLCAACDR
-1423 QADFCAEGALPGW
+1423 PGTWRAEGPVPGW
-1436 LRAGYVQVR
+1436 LRAGRVELSVPVQ
-1445 VAVHTPPDTP
+1445 AAPDTP
-1455 WRVHFALGVG
+1455 WRVRFALGVG
-1465 AHEDDAFAAAQRA
+1465 AREDDAFTAAQRA
-1478 LVLPPESAAAL
+1478 LVLPPAMAAAL
-1489 PGTLAAQYGMTDAEL
+1489 PGELAAQYGMTGAEL
-1504 EGAMAHISPLLFPTA
+1504 DDAMAAVSPLLFPAVA
-1519 APDASAQQLERPA
+1519 ANAVPEQLGRSA
-1532 LWAHGISGDL
+1532 LWAQGISGDL
-1542 PVWCARPE
+1542 PVWCAE
-1550 AHVLRQ
+1550 AERGVLRQ

-1562 LGIGCDLAL
+1562 LGVGCDLAL
-1571 CTSDGGDY
+1571 RSGDGGDY
-1579 LQPTRTKVRGAL
+1579 QQPTAGKVRGWL
-1591 AALDLAHCL
+1591 AALDLAHTL

-1609 PEDAFADVAAAAAI
+1609 PEEAFSGVAAAAAI

-1643 RTMPTG
+1643 RYLPTG
-1649 SDVRW
+1649 ADAHW
-1654 DADGTV
+1654 DDDGTV

-1669 WSNVLTNGRFGFLA
+1669 WSQVLTNGRFGYLA
-1683 TDAGTGHLWYRNAH
+1683 TDAGTGHMWHRNAH

-1713 TETLRMTT
+1713 TETLRMAS
-1721 RTGAVSLFNDD
+1721 RAGAVSLFDDD
-1732 GHARVEYGFGWA
+1732 GAARVEYGFGWA

-1791 DADAPAVVTAYSG
+1791 DADAPAVVTAFADG
-1804 GVFTAENAR
+1804 MLTAENVR
-1813 ADTPL
+1813 ADAPTL
-1818 RVCAA
+1818 FSAA

-1835 FSFLRGQMDRRA
+1835 FSFLRGQMDARA

-1857 EGVVER
+1857 EGTVDR
-1863 QGVLVCGCDTRAN
+1863 QGVIVCGCDTRAN
-1876 LLRLTQPDEAVR
+1876 LLRLTQPDEAAHALR
-1888 ALHRVRERWLGAVS
+1888 AARERWLGAVS
-1902 RLWITTPDAAMNRYL
+1902 RLWMTTPDADMNRYL
-1917 GGWAAYQTLCCRLM
+1917 GGWAAYQALCCRLL

-1964 EQIGRACAHQFS
+1964 EQIGRACAHQFA

-1981 HWWHAGF
+1981 HWWHEGAGT
-1988 GVEHGV
+1988 EHGV

-2008 VCEYAQ
+2008 VCEYVE
-2014 KTGDTQILSAEYP
+2014 KTGDAEILSAEYP
-2027 FLAGEELTEHER
+2027 FLAGEALEEAEH
-2039 DRYQPLTP
+2039 DRYQPLEVS
-2047 GAETGTVLEHCRR
+2047 AETGTVLEHCRR
-2060 AFMRVLA
+2060 ALMRVLA

-2104 FAVTARKFAALIGG
+2104 FAVTARKFAALVGG
-2118 HAAEQLTLAA
+2118 HAAGQLCLAA
-2128 DRCTRAA
+2128 DHCTRAA
-2135 EAAWDGAWYR
+2135 EDAWDGAWYR
-2145 RGYYDDGQPLG
+2145 RGYYDDGRPLG
-2156 SEKSGECRIDAIAQ
+2156 SAGNDECRIDAIAQ

-2180 RGRVHTALTSAV
+2180 RGRVQTALTSAV
-2192 EHLFD
+2192 AQLFD

-2252 EGTEILHAVL
+2252 EGAEILHAVL
-2262 PAAHDPA
+2262 PTAHDPA

-2284 GDNAGVAGWTWYTGA
+2284 GDNAGAAGWTWYTGA

-2330 WPECAVRWRDGAGLL
+2330 WPECTARWRDGAGLL
-2345 HTIRLRPDGVTVDE
+2345 HTIRLRPDGVTVDGE
-2359 KPYDGGGIGKKRPK
+2359 TYDGGGIGKKRPK

>member
-24 GRRRAHTGSI
+24 GRRRARTGSI
-34 RRAARTLVHAAK
+34 RHAARTLAHAAK
-46 AVTPETPNGA
+46 AVTPETPDGA
-56 WLRDNHTL
+56 WLRDNQTL

-81 LRASGKQTVLGA
+81 LRASGAQTVLHA
-93 CCTGLLRACGNAL
+93 CCAGLLRACGNAL

-138 AAVYALAD
+138 AAVCALAD
-146 TYARDGA
+146 TYAHDGA

-171 ALAERCDRVGR
+171 ALTERCDRVGR
-182 ILARDPVGVYP
+182 ILARDPAGVYP
-193 AMDAATRTRY
+193 AMDAATRIRY
-203 RQTVAQLARRTGRTE
+203 RQTVARLARRTGRTE

-254 RDGAWYIAAVVMGT
+254 RGGAWYIAAVVMGT

-291 VSEAVKGLLDAVLLR
+291 VSEVVKGLLDAVLLR

-320 GIPPEGRTLCVIAA
+320 GIPPEGKTLCVIAA
-334 LLTCPGDAHALTA
+334 LLTCPGDAHTLAA

-395 LNARWG
+395 LNARYG
-401 SRFYL
+401 GRFYL
-406 FTRPRVQT
+406 FTRERVQT

-419 SAWERKRGALLELA
+419 SAWERKRGALLRLA
-433 RLVLDRPGALQ
+433 QLLCGEADAMH
-444 CAAGDAAGLSGTV
+444 CAAGDAAALRGTA

-565 GDALPE
+565 GNALPE

-624 FSRRARALHPID
+624 FSRRARVLHPID

-647 LVAPATW
+647 LIAPATW
-654 AAIFLGCVLRWP
+654 AAVFLGCVLRWP

-683 IFALGHPIV
+683 IFALSHPIV

-721 LLPWEAVLNTSA
+721 LLPWEAVLNASA

-891 VLAERMLTTMEQL
+891 ALAERMLTTMEQL

-928 STVDSGNFAAALLAA
+928 STVDSGNCAAALLAA

-950 GQGTLAAR
+950 GQGALAAR

-968 ALLYDPQRRLM
+968 TLLYDPQRRLM

-991 EGYYDLLESEARLT
+991 EGHYDLLESEARLT

-1147 LLGQYGFREALDC
+1147 LPGQYGFREALDC

-1220 APALRRRPEA
+1220 APALRRRPET
-1230 QSSSNS
+1230 QSGKP

-1302 ETGGVCTPLLPGT
+1302 ETGGACTPLLPGT

-1455 WRVHFALGVG
+1455 WRVRFALGVG

-1489 PGTLAAQYGMTDAEL
+1489 PGTLATQYGMTDAEL
-1504 EGAMAHISPLLFPTA
+1504 EGAMAHISPLLFATA

-1550 AHVLRQ
+1550 AQVLRQ

-1571 CTSDGGDY
+1571 CSSDGGDY

-1591 AALDLAHCL
+1591 AALDLTHCL

-1649 SDVRW
+1649 SDVHW

-1660 SFTGLPPRA
+1660 AFTGLPPRA

-1744 AWERSVD
+1744 AWERTVD

-1762 EDADARV
+1762 EDANARV

-1782 HTDLVCAGR
+1782 HTDLVCAAH

-1804 GVFTAENAR
+1804 GVFTAGNAR

-1876 LLRLTQPDEAVR
+1876 LLRLTQPDEAVH

-1902 RLWITTPDAAMNRYL
+1902 RLWITTPDEAMNRYL

-1950 DAVNLLLLDSKPAR
+1950 DAVNLLLLDSEPAR
-1964 EQIGRACAHQFS
+1964 AQIGRACAHQFS

-1981 HWWHAGF
+1981 HWWHADA

-2027 FLAGEELTEHER
+2027 FLAGEELEENEH

-2047 GAETGTVLEHCRR
+2047 GTETGTVLEHCRR

-2170 AFAALDTHAD
+2170 AFAAFDTHAD
-2180 RGRVHTALTSAV
+2180 PAHVHCALTSAV
-2192 EHLFD
+2192 EQLFD

-2246 RTGRTA
+2246 RTGRTD
-2252 EGTEILHAVL
+2252 EGAEILCAVL
-2262 PAAHDPA
+2262 PTAHDPA

-2278 AADIAG
+2278 AADIAA

-2304 RIAAEDLLGLHLRGG
+2304 RIAAEELLGLHLRGG
-2319 VLYPEPHLPAG
+2319 VLYPEPRLPAG

>member
-1 MAETNAAALCEA
+1 MAETNTAALRA
-13 GRRDA
+13 QGGRDA
-18 QALTVT
+18 RALSVT
-24 GRRRAHTGSI
+24 GRGRADTGRI
-34 RRAARTLVHAAK
+34 RRAAKALARMAR
-46 AVTPETPNGA
+46 AVTPETPNGQ
-56 WLRDNHTL
+56 WLRDN
-64 ARTAAS
+64 RSFAAAAAG
-70 DAAAALRHAHT
+70 DAAAALRHARVRT
-81 LRASGKQTVLGA
+81 AGGQTALGA
-93 CCTGLLRACGNAL
+93 CCAGLLRACEGAL
-106 TPKAAQAYLAGFQDV
+106 TVKAAEAYLEGFQDV
-121 LPLETAELAL
+121 LPLETAELGL

-138 AAVYALAD
+138 AVVCALAD
-146 TYARDGA
+146 TYAHDGA

-162 RALGTAAWA
+162 RALGTATWGM
-171 ALAERCDRVGR
+171 LAERCDRVGR

-193 AMDAATRTRY
+193 AMDEATRAHY
-203 RQTVAQLARRTGRTE
+203 RQCVARLARRTGRTE

-226 ARAQSGEGAR
+226 ARAQSSEGAR

-254 RDGAWYIAAVVMGT
+254 RDGGWYIAAVVVGT
-268 LALSLLLGFATGS
+268 LFLSLLLGFATKS

-291 VSEAVKGLLDAVLLR
+291 VSEVVKGLLDAVLLR

-334 LLTCPGDAHALTA
+334 LLTSPDDAHALCA
-347 RLEEYALCNRD
+347 RLEEYYLCNRD
-358 AGEQLL
+358 AGGQLT

-372 EADMEHAPIDP
+372 EADREHAPIDP
-383 AILRAAREEIEA
+383 AILRAARAEIET

-406 FTRPRVQT
+406 FTRKRVPT

-433 RLVLDRPGALQ
+433 RLVLDRPGALH

-457 YLLTLDADTRL
+457 YFLTLDADTRL

-485 RPVVDARRGVV
+485 RAVVDAQRGVV
-496 THGYGLL
+496 TRGYGLL
-503 HPRMATELQSA
+503 HPRMATELESA
-514 RASDWAR
+514 NATDWAR

-526 GGSDPYGGVCG
+526 GGADPYGGACG

-545 RGGFSGKGIL
+545 RGGFTGKGIL
-555 DVRALLACCG
+555 DARALLDCCG
-565 GDALPE
+565 GGVIPE
-571 QRILSH
+571 GRVLSH

-624 FSRRARALHPID
+624 FGQRGRALHPID

-654 AAIFLGCVLRWP
+654 LAIFLGCVLRWP

-683 IFALGHPIV
+683 IRALGQPIV
-692 HPADARVRYH
+692 HPADTRVRYH
-702 SSVLPGL
+702 SDVLHGL
-709 AAAVVQ
+709 ASAVAQ

-721 LLPWEAVLNTSA
+721 LLPWEAVLNASA
-733 IVTALWRMTVSHRD
+733 IVTALWRMLVSHQN
-747 LLQWQTAAQRAAKRD
+747 LLQWQTAAQRSGKRD

-797 TLSPFVLAALGAPNA
+797 VLSPFVLAALGAPNTT
-812 PGAAPLQHA
+812 GAAPLSRA

-832 TWRYFETFCTAGE
+832 TWQYFETFCTAE
-845 HYLPPDNVQTQ
+845 DHYLPPDNVQSQ

-871 FALLSALCAHALG
+871 LALVSAIGAHALG
-884 VDNGRGL
+884 IDGGRGL
-891 VLAERMLTTMEQL
+891 ELAERMLTTMEQL

-928 STVDSGNFAAALLAA
+928 STVDSGNCAAALLTA

-950 GQGTLAAR
+950 GRDELAAR
-958 AQALCDGMDF
+958 ARQLCDGMDF
-968 ALLYDPQRRLM
+968 GPLYDPQRRLM
-979 HIGIDTGSGKRS
+979 HIGIDTGSGKWS
-991 EGYYDLLESEARLT
+991 ESYYDLLASEARLT

-1025 AQVQHERY
+1025 AQVQKDHY

-1039 SGSVFEYLMPEL
+1039 SGSMFEYLMPEL
-1051 FLPPQRDSL
+1051 FLPPVRDSL
-1060 LWESAKFCLRVQ
+1060 LWESAKFCLYVQ
-1072 RRRVRTGQP
+1072 RRRVRPGQA
-1081 WGVSESAYFALDSA
+1081 WGISESAYFALDSA

-1105 AALAMQ
+1105 AALALQ
-1111 PDMDRELVLSPYSAF
+1111 PGMDKELVLSPYSSF
-1126 LALAVAP
+1126 LALAVEP
-1133 RAAVRDLRRFAARG
+1133 RAAMRNLRRLAALG
-1147 LLGQYGFREALDC
+1147 LLGQHGFFDALDC
-1160 TRARTGGGGQIVH
+1160 TRARTGGGGQIVR
-1173 CVMAHHQGMSLLS
+1173 CVMAHHQGMSLLA
-1186 ACNALCGGQVQRW
+1186 ACNALCNDQVRRW
-1199 FLADPAMRAHMSLL
+1199 FFADPAMRAHATLL

-1220 APALRRRPEA
+1220 APVLRRRAEEPAEKA
-1230 QSSSNS
+1230 

-1241 PDYTVEGT
+1241 PDYAAEGA
-1249 GVDAEAPRC
+1249 GIDAEAPRC
-1258 TLLSNGT
+1258 ALLSNGT
-1265 YCLAVTEAGQSFARW
+1265 YCLAVSEAGQSFARW

-1288 GTRSDPAAAPMVSL
+1288 GTRADPAAGPVVRL
-1302 ETGGVCTPLLPGT
+1302 ETDDVSGPLLPGT
-1315 ADAARWRFT
+1315 AEGTQWRFT
-1324 VRAAQFSTRHGSVTA
+1324 VRSAQFTTRHGDVTA
-1339 VQTFTVPERV
+1339 VQTLTVPGRA

-1360 PDGIDGTVRLTFE
+1360 PNGIEGTVRFVFE

-1394 SVLRRN
+1394 SVLRRG
-1400 ALLLRRLGRGGK
+1400 ALLLRHLGRGEK
-1412 PETWLCAACDR
+1412 PEAWLCAACDR
-1423 QADFCAEGALPGW
+1423 PGTWRAEGPVPGW
-1436 LRAGYVQVR
+1436 LRAGRVELSVPVR
-1445 VAVHTPPDTP
+1445 SAPDTP
-1455 WRVHFALGVG
+1455 WRVRFALGVG
-1465 AHEDDAFAAAQRA
+1465 AREDDAFTAAQRA
-1478 LVLPPESAAAL
+1478 LVLPPAMAAAL
-1489 PGTLAAQYGMTDAEL
+1489 PGELTAQYGMTGAEL
-1504 EGAMAHISPLLFPTA
+1504 DDAMAAVSPLLFPAVAADA
-1519 APDASAQQLERPA
+1519 APEQMARPA
-1532 LWAHGISGDL
+1532 LWAQGISGDL
-1542 PVWCARPE
+1542 PVWCAE
-1550 AHVLRQ
+1550 AERGVLRQ

-1562 LGIGCDLAL
+1562 LGVGCDLAL
-1571 CTSDGGDY
+1571 RSGDGGDY
-1579 LQPTRTKVRGAL
+1579 QQPTAGKVRGWL
-1591 AALDLAHCL
+1591 AALDLAHTL

-1609 PEDAFADVAAAAAI
+1609 PEGAFPAVAAAAAI
-1623 RPGMAHTRCT
+1623 RPGMARTRCT

-1643 RTMPTG
+1643 RYLSTG
-1649 SDVRW
+1649 ADVHW
-1654 DADGTV
+1654 DDDGTV

-1669 WSNVLTNGRFGFLA
+1669 WSQVLTNGRFGYLA
-1683 TDAGTGHLWYRNAH
+1683 TDAGTGHMWHRNAH

-1713 TETLRMTT
+1713 TETLRMAS
-1721 RTGAVSLFNDD
+1721 RAGAVSLFDDD
-1732 GHARVEYGFGWA
+1732 GAARVEYGFGWA

-1791 DADAPAVVTAYSG
+1791 DADAPAVVTAYTDG
-1804 GVFTAENAR
+1804 MLTAENVR
-1813 ADTPL
+1813 ADAPEL
-1818 RVCAA
+1818 FCAV
-1823 AGMPLTG
+1823 AGMPLAG

-1835 FSFLRGQMDRRA
+1835 FSFLRGQMDARA

-1857 EGVVER
+1857 EGVIDR
-1863 QGVLVCGCDTRAN
+1863 QGVIVCGCDTRAN
-1876 LLRLTQPDEAVR
+1876 LLRLTQPDEAAH
-1888 ALHRVRERWLGAVS
+1888 ALCATRERWLGAVS
-1902 RLWITTPDAAMNRYL
+1902 RLWMTTPDADMNRYL
-1917 GGWAAYQTLCCRLM
+1917 GGWAAYQTLCCRLL

-1964 EQIGRACAHQFS
+1964 EQIGRACAHQFA

-1981 HWWHAGF
+1981 HWWHEGTGA
-1988 GVEHGV
+1988 EHGV

-2008 VCEYAQ
+2008 VCEYVE
-2014 KTGDTQILSAEYP
+2014 KTGDAEILSAEYP
-2027 FLAGEELTEHER
+2027 FLAGEELEENEH
-2039 DRYQPLTP
+2039 DRYQPLEA

-2060 AFMRVLA
+2060 ALMRVLA

-2104 FAVTARKFAALIGG
+2104 FAITARKFAALVGG
-2118 HAAEQLTLAA
+2118 HAAEQLRLAA
-2128 DRCTRAA
+2128 DHCTRAA
-2135 EAAWDGAWYR
+2135 EDAWDGAWYR
-2145 RGYYDDGQPLG
+2145 RGYYDDGRPLG
-2156 SEKSGECRIDAIAQ
+2156 SAESDECRIDAIAQ

-2180 RGRVHTALTSAV
+2180 PGRVHTALTSAV
-2192 EHLFD
+2192 AQLFD

-2252 EGTEILHAVL
+2252 EGAEILHAVL
-2262 PAAHDPA
+2262 PTAHDPM

-2284 GDNAGVAGWTWYTGA
+2284 GDNAGAAGWTWYTGA

-2330 WPECAVRWRDGAGLL
+2330 WPEAAVRWRDGAGLL
-2345 HTIRLRPDGVTVDE
+2345 HTIRLRPDGVTVDGE
-2359 KPYDGGGIGKKRPK
+2359 AYDGGGIGKKRPK

>member
-1 MAETNAAALCEA
+1 MADTNAGALCEA

-34 RRAARTLVHAAK
+34 RHAACTLAHAAK
-46 AVTPETPNGA
+46 AVTPETPDGA
-56 WLRDNHTL
+56 WLRDNQTL

-81 LRASGKQTVLGA
+81 LRASGAQTVLHV
-93 CCTGLLRACGNAL
+93 CCAGLLRACGNVL

-138 AAVYALAD
+138 ATVCALAD
-146 TYARDGA
+146 TYAHDGA

-171 ALAERCDRVGR
+171 ALTERCDRVGR
-182 ILARDPVGVYP
+182 ILARDPAGVYP

-226 ARAQSGEGAR
+226 ARAQSSEGAR

-254 RDGAWYIAAVVMGT
+254 RDGAWYIAAVIVGT
-268 LALSLLLGFATGS
+268 LALSLLLSFATGS

-320 GIPPEGRTLCVIAA
+320 GIPPEGKTLCVIAA
-334 LLTCPGDAHALTA
+334 LLTCPGDAHTLAA

-383 AILRAAREEIEA
+383 AILHAAREEIEA
-395 LNARWG
+395 LNARYG
-401 SRFYL
+401 GRFYL
-406 FTRPRVQT
+406 FTRERVQT

-419 SAWERKRGALLELA
+419 SAWERKRGALLRLA
-433 RLVLDRPGALQ
+433 QLLCGEADAMH
-444 CAAGDAAGLSGTV
+444 CAAGDAAALRGTA

-468 TPGAARALVG
+468 TPGAARALAG

-485 RPVVDARRGVV
+485 RPVVDAQRGVV

-503 HPRMATELQSA
+503 HPRMATELESA
-514 RASDWAR
+514 NATDWAR

-624 FSRRARALHPID
+624 FSRRGRALHPID
-636 RFRLADSLRRS
+636 RFRLADNLRRS

-654 AAIFLGCVLRWP
+654 ISIFLGCVLRWP

-683 IFALGHPIV
+683 IRALGQPIV
-692 HPADARVRYH
+692 HPADTRVRYH
-702 SSVLPGL
+702 SDVLHGL
-709 AAAVVQ
+709 ASAVAQ

-721 LLPWEAVLNTSA
+721 LLPWEAILNTSA
-733 IVTALWRMTVSHRD
+733 IVTALWRMAVSHRN
-747 LLQWQTAAQRAAKRD
+747 LLQWQTAAQRAGRRD
-762 GLGAYLRALWPA
+762 GLGAYWRALWPA

-797 TLSPFVLAALGAPNA
+797 MLSPFVLAALGAPNA
-812 PGAAPLQHA
+812 AGAAPLSRA

-832 TWRYFETFCTAGE
+832 TWQYFETFCTAE
-845 HYLPPDNVQTQ
+845 DHYLPPDNVQSQ

-871 FALLSALCAHALG
+871 LALVSALGAHALG
-884 VDNGRGL
+884 IDDGQGL
-891 VLAERMLTTMEQL
+891 ALAERMLTTMEQL

-928 STVDSGNFAAALLAA
+928 STVDSGNCAAALLAA

-950 GQGTLAAR
+950 GQGALAAR

-1072 RRRVRTGQP
+1072 RRHVRTGQP

-1220 APALRRRPEA
+1220 APALRRRPET
-1230 QSSSNS
+1230 QRGKP
-1236 RRRAL
+1236 RRRSL
-1241 PDYTVEGT
+1241 PDLTVEGT

-1288 GTRSDPAAAPMVSL
+1288 GTRSDPSAAPAVSL
-1302 ETGGVCTPLLPGT
+1302 ETGGTCTPLLPGT

-1400 ALLLRRLGRGGK
+1400 ALLLRRLGRGEK

-1423 QADFCAEGALPGW
+1423 QADFCAEGAIPGW

-1455 WRVHFALGVG
+1455 WRVRFALGVG

-1489 PGTLAAQYGMTDAEL
+1489 PGALAAQYGMTDAEL
-1504 EGAMAHISPLLFPTA
+1504 EGAMAHISPLLFATA
-1519 APDASAQQLERPA
+1519 APDAAAEQLKRPA

-1550 AHVLRQ
+1550 AQVLRQ

-1571 CTSDGGDY
+1571 CSSDGGDY

-1591 AALDLAHCL
+1591 AALDLTHCL

-1609 PEDAFADVAAAAAI
+1609 PEDAFADVAVAAAI

-1649 SDVRW
+1649 SDVHW

-1660 SFTGLPPRA
+1660 AFTGLPPRA

-1721 RTGAVSLFNDD
+1721 RTGAVSLFDDD

-1744 AWERSVD
+1744 AWERTVD

-1762 EDADARV
+1762 EDANARV

-1964 EQIGRACAHQFS
+1964 EQIGYACAHQFS

-2027 FLAGEELTEHER
+2027 FLAGEELEENER

-2118 HAAEQLTLAA
+2118 HAAEQLALAA

-2170 AFAALDTHAD
+2170 AFAAFDTHAD
-2180 RGRVHTALTSAV
+2180 PAHVHCALTSAV
-2192 EHLFD
+2192 EQLFD

-2203 RLFDPPITRRTPET
+2203 QLFDPPITRRTPET

-2246 RTGRTA
+2246 RTGRTD
-2252 EGTEILHAVL
+2252 EGAQILRAVL

-2278 AADIAG
+2278 AADVAA

-2304 RIAAEDLLGLHLRGG
+2304 RVAAEELLGLHLRSG
-2319 VLYPEPHLPAG
+2319 VLYPEPRLPAG
-2330 WPECAVRWRDGAGLL
+2330 WPDCAVRWRDGAGLL

-2359 KPYDGGGIGKKRPK
+2359 KPYDGSGIGKKRPK

>member
-1 MAETNAAALCEA
+1 MADINAGALCEA

-34 RRAARTLVHAAK
+34 RHAARTLAHAAK
-46 AVTPETPNGA
+46 AVTPETPDGA
-56 WLRDNHTL
+56 WLRDNRTL
-64 ARTAAS
+64 ARAAAD

-138 AAVYALAD
+138 AAVCALAD
-146 TYARDGA
+146 TYAHDGA

-171 ALAERCDRVGR
+171 ALTERCDRVGR
-182 ILARDPVGVYP
+182 ILARDPAGVYP

-203 RQTVAQLARRTGRTE
+203 RQTVALLARRTGRSE

-254 RDGAWYIAAVVMGT
+254 RDGAWYIAAVIVGT

-320 GIPPEGRTLCVIAA
+320 GIPPEGKTLCVIAA
-334 LLTCPGDAHALTA
+334 LLTCPGDAHTLAA

-372 EADMEHAPIDP
+372 EADMERTPIDP
-383 AILRAAREEIEA
+383 AILRAACEEIEA
-395 LNARWG
+395 LNARYG
-401 SRFYL
+401 GRFYL
-406 FTRPRVQT
+406 FTRERVQT

-419 SAWERKRGALLELA
+419 SAWERKRGALLRLA
-433 RLVLDRPGALQ
+433 QLLCGEADAMH
-444 CAAGDAAGLSGTV
+444 CAAGDAAALRGTA

-468 TPGAARALVG
+468 TPGAARALAG

-683 IFALGHPIV
+683 IFSLGHPIV

-733 IVTALWRMTVSHRD
+733 IVTALWRMLVSHKN

-774 SALGLLTAVLTPSPT
+774 SALGLLTSVLTPSPT

-832 TWRYFETFCTAGE
+832 TWQYFETFCTAGE

-891 VLAERMLTTMEQL
+891 TLAEQMLTTMEQL

-928 STVDSGNFAAALLAA
+928 STVDSGNCAAALLAA

-950 GQGTLAAR
+950 GQDELAAR

-1039 SGSVFEYLMPEL
+1039 SGSMFEYLMPEL

-1072 RRRVRTGQP
+1072 RRRVRAGQP

-1111 PDMDRELVLSPYSAF
+1111 TDMDRELVLSPYSAF

-1147 LLGQYGFREALDC
+1147 LPGQYGFREALDC

-1220 APALRRRPEA
+1220 APALRRRPET
-1230 QSSSNS
+1230 QRGKP
-1236 RRRAL
+1236 RRRSL
-1241 PDYTVEGT
+1241 PDLTVEGT
-1249 GVDAEAPRC
+1249 GVDAESPRC

-1265 YCLAVTEAGQSFARW
+1265 YCLAVSEAGQSFARW

-1288 GTRSDPAAAPMVSL
+1288 GTRSDPAAAPVVSL
-1302 ETGGVCTPLLPGT
+1302 QTGGVCTPLLPGT

-1400 ALLLRRLGRGGK
+1400 ALLLRRLGRGEK
-1412 PETWLCAACDR
+1412 PETWLCAVCDR
-1423 QADFCAEGALPGW
+1423 QADFYAEGAIPGW

-1455 WRVHFALGVG
+1455 WRVRFALGVG

-1519 APDASAQQLERPA
+1519 APDAAAEQLKRPA
-1532 LWAHGISGDL
+1532 LWAHDISGDL

-1591 AALDLAHCL
+1591 AALDLTHCL

-1649 SDVRW
+1649 SDVHW

-1660 SFTGLPPRA
+1660 AFTGLPPRA

-1713 TETLRMTT
+1713 TETLRMAT
-1721 RTGAVSLFNDD
+1721 RAGAVSLFDDD
-1732 GHARVEYGFGWA
+1732 GRARVEYGFGWA
-1744 AWERSVD
+1744 AWERTVD

-1762 EDADARV
+1762 EDANARV

-1804 GVFTAENAR
+1804 GVFTAGNAR

-1818 RVCAA
+1818 HVCAA

-1888 ALHRVRERWLGAVS
+1888 ALRRVRERWLGAVS
-1902 RLWITTPDAAMNRYL
+1902 RLWITTPDEAMNRYL

-1964 EQIGRACAHQFS
+1964 EQIGYACAHQFS

-1981 HWWHAGF
+1981 HWWHADA

-2027 FLAGEELTEHER
+2027 FLAGEELEENER

-2118 HAAEQLTLAA
+2118 HAAEQLALAA

-2170 AFAALDTHAD
+2170 AFAAFDTHAD
-2180 RGRVHTALTSAV
+2180 PAHVQRALTSAV
-2192 EHLFD
+2192 TQLFD

-2246 RTGRTA
+2246 RTGRTD
-2252 EGTEILHAVL
+2252 EGVQILRAVL

-2269 RYEGEPYVL
+2269 RYEGEPYVF
-2278 AADIAG
+2278 AADVAA

-2304 RIAAEDLLGLHLRGG
+2304 RIAAEELLGLHLRGG
-2319 VLYPEPHLPAG
+2319 VLYPEPRLPDG